1 MSSYRK
7 LARKQAF
14 RLGLAVTAMV
24 GGMTGWHTAAYA
36 DGATDIQKMDA
47 ANAGTITTSNNVWTV
62 VPDKVEGDLATNA
75 FSKFILD
82 QNNVANLQMYKGG
95 VSANTLVNMV
105 QGRIDIRGTV
115 NVLKN
120 ATTIGGNVFFLS
132 PEGMA
137 VGRTGVINAG
147 SITALTPSTDW
158 FNDHLQDNRVK
169 VTAADM
175 DALKAGTIPLNADG
189 SIVIDGQLNAQSGI
203 RLGAPV
209 ITVGSAESAAQLTS
223 QNDLNFAA
231 LVNAGSTSAGLGTL
245 TATTGAG
252 GDIVLAAASNRL
264 NNTTDDV
271 PKYTNPLSGSKN
283 EIKAELTVGKSA
295 AITGDRNVV
304 LSSYAEHTADENEA
318 FGGTSSNT
326 SAKLLG
332 QSVKTT
338 ANTTVNGSVTADGRL
353 SATAKAKNIASEAG
367 PLSNPAGLADEVA
380 GVIAVN
386 VDPSYMIM
394 GSEATVKIG
403 ADAALTA
410 KGADLTVTQDGKTV
424 VQERALI
431 VGADARSSV
440 DAGATTSKIK
450 FANIKHTNAVPAMAV
465 AYAKAQSAANVTVE
479 GHLTAEQGSVDVHA
493 KSREDLIAAAH
504 AKTTQLGAGADSTQ
518 IMNVA
523 VLVARGNNDA
533 QVEIGQGAAVTA
545 EKQADITADAT
556 SKLETSASASG
567 KENSLLNVA
576 VNVTKQTSAA
586 HTEVRGTVTGKTA
599 ANIHAYNTQLKNSV
613 EASTAAGKS
622 GMMTYFSN
630 AAANTNTVTGLTQK
644 IKNVIGGIRS
654 KIGFPSD
661 GLSSPIE
668 LDKLGEKISLGGA
681 VNVLNEEQQA
691 NVLLAP
697 HAVVRSDGAVK
708 IDADSIIR
716 GTHVRAQSAVNSH
729 TDPNWYL
736 TEDGKTERVQAH
748 QTKETQGMGSFAVN
762 VANIK
767 NTAGVTTLAAEE
779 SGTSY
784 APNIT
789 GKSVDI
795 TADGHVLYTNIDDM
809 ISELR
814 ASFEEFKQ
822 YCAAFQGT
830 HAATLTAAQDKAEAY
845 LKKCDNDSAYI
856 VSKEGLKEAKELAA
870 AIKAVAD
877 VLKEDVTVPANLAER
892 ALVFANPSSY
902 LTFQASA
909 KFSGKGPTQ
918 ENPDAEQAKIAGAAG
933 VNFADVDNHA
943 AVVLGRGTKVTAEDE
958 VTVAASSKKQLV
970 TLVGAP
976 AWQAGADIA
985 IGGNLGITVGDTTA
999 DTIVAEGTEITGK
1012 KAAIKA
1018 TNSYDGIHLAV
1029 AAGKGGKIGFQGM
1042 ANYVGGTSGA
1052 VTSVDDEAKITA
1064 AAAAQMNALNTT
1076 NITNIAGSAVL
1087 GTGAA
1092 IGLSAALNNVAQ
1104 TSIAAIADNDAA
1116 EETPQDKT
1124 AEQRTEKQIRAA
1136 QKRAVQPFGNV
1147 NSADLYGTAAKKMAG
1162 AVQAETLDVNAEQKG
1177 LINAAAAAGAI
1188 ATGDDTSEKGGIFD
1202 KIGQTVTTGKNMVGN
1217 GITKI
1222 DNKLQD
1228 LVGSSLKRQAEK
1240 KTVPINAV
1248 KNLGF
1253 NQKQPPFT
1261 LDLAGS
1267 ASVNLSK
1274 VTTAAEMKGANVTLT
1289 TNAASPAAMKNLT
1302 VSAQDSSFTGAWGG
1316 ALAVTWKT
1324 TTKSQNEDSANA
1336 GIAGAASVNV
1346 QRHRDVL
1353 ALMSDNRIKG
1363 ADSIE
1368 NVAVQKGGTV
1378 AAALGLSVMKTSGNT
1393 VTSTAVPV
1401 SLTYNEGGSVTSAQ
1415 MRDNYVNAAAD
1426 GTALTGIQKT
1436 DLSNRAVSS
1445 NTQVS
1450 GGVSAG
1456 LVFGSKSSN
1465 AVGAVVAVSNLRN
1478 DVHADIT
1485 QTRKDTG
1492 ALRNIGAL
1500 TNEAVSGM
1508 TQIGAAIGVG
1518 AASGSEHAA
1527 AVTGSFVV
1535 NNFANKTAAQL
1546 TRVTLTADSA
1556 NVRADDK
1563 QEAGAYQEYLEERGI
1578 ETSGDKY
1585 QEDFAKGKSNSS
1597 LAVDQD
1603 GNLTHS
1609 GGSTIVTAAA
1619 SISAAAGSSA
1629 ATAAGIGVGVG
1640 VIKNDFT
1647 AGVSGSDLE
1656 LKGAQGLNV
1665 ESVADT
1671 RAINVA
1677 AGVAGSGGIA
1687 AAGSASV
1694 IATNNE
1700 TSAIVKDSTIKAQKL
1715 QANALTKS
1723 LLVNVAGQISVSA
1736 GGAGVAAGL
1745 ATAVNMIDNN
1755 TTAALR
1761 GGRLTLSHDGIVNLN
1776 AQNIG
1781 GIEALTA
1788 GVAAG
1793 TQAAVSG
1800 AISVNVGK
1808 NDTRAEIAQYEVTKG
1823 RMVDAEI
1830 RGAKSV
1836 RVTTLDQTR
1845 QDAAVGG
1852 VSASTQG
1859 GAVGASVAF
1868 NALLGQQNTARISGA
1883 KIRLAEG
1890 GMVDV
1895 NAKNKGELN
1904 TVALNVAGS
1913 GGSVAFA
1920 GAAAVADVDQDTTA
1934 EIVSSDIEA
1943 EAGKT
1948 AGDVTV
1954 QADGKLTARTFAIV
1968 GSGSSEGAAIG
1979 AGVAVNLLDAD
1990 TNAVI
1995 SGGKIHAANVITDV
2009 RSDLDILN
2017 IGMGVAASSEG
2028 VAVSGSVAVNKID
2041 NDTRAKITDGA
2052 KVTARKNAV
2061 VTAASDDR
2069 IQNYSGQLTA
2079 SAEGA
2084 AAGVSVSTNII
2095 GSHTDAEISGRGTE
2109 VISHTKNTDAATTV
2123 KDGLDHDK
2131 LYNAPL
2137 TLGTLTGLDGLS
2149 AGRKENTYRG
2159 VAVSASA
2166 THTENSFLV
2175 NAGVTGMGAVVSG
2188 TVNTNVIGGTTSAKI
2203 TDATAKAAG
2212 ADVSVRADDATNS
2225 GALVGT
2231 VSVAGEGAAL
2241 GTGSSINLVNRTTQA
2256 AAERSTIT
2264 AKNAAIAARS
2274 GQGIAALTMGVSFAD
2289 EFGAANSNNFVRME
2303 QHTNAALTDSKVDVS
2318 GLSVTADNLARLH
2331 ANALTKGLAGYGVGA
2346 GVGTA
2351 VLLDRSTTEADVA
2364 GTTVSYADDQGETL
2378 VRAHNEEHLTNAV
2391 YSLGAAGLGGVGAS
2405 IGGGDV
2411 RNTVK
2416 AVVRDS
2422 SLGSIKK
2429 DKNDTKPET
2438 AAKKITVTAENDLDF
2453 DEQSGVYGGG
2463 AVGASVGIAVNNFK
2477 STVESVVTGS
2487 TLHAREAA
2495 DITAHDAKTIRQLAT
2510 NGAAGIAAVGLNIMV
2525 MNVGADLK
2533 DSYTME
2539 EGSDK
2544 EKQRADLKQHTDNEK
2559 AQEQDAAARSQ
2570 EGLSYVSSDNSGN
2583 ALAEKTAPS
2592 TEAKAS
2598 ARAERSHIRA
2608 DGNGS
2613 AISLSARDTMNI
2625 TQLTMQAGVGGIAVG
2640 GAAGIVES
2648 RANAEVVTSGS
2659 KLRAD
2664 TITLDSAKDGAA
2676 ALKIYQGAAGAGAFN
2691 AAYGGLNMGGR
2702 NDLAISGTEMHGKT
2716 ITGTTRDATTG
2727 KVEIIGVAAATGNG
2741 ANILV
2746 GNAAHDGVQT
2756 MRVANSTLT
2765 ADGDLTLSM
2774 TRAAKTADAPTLQ
2787 TITKA
2792 AASGITFAGNGIAAL
2807 ARETG
2812 GMTMHLAKE
2821 NTLAAAGALTLRTD
2835 NRADVRAE
2843 TGALSASMIAAATA
2857 THASASFGTAENAY
2871 RNRILVGVEDQQG
2884 GRTDGENTL
2893 TGRTVTI
2900 SAETNAKESAQL
2912 KALSA
2917 AGTAGV
2923 QVSTAKI
2930 GAYSDAKTLLS
2941 SRTNYRTA
2949 VISPTSAQPSGVKE
2963 LQISTKNIHTQD
2975 LDARGIAAGGLFATA
2990 TNYGAIKNVLHSDT
3004 TAYGTGSGSI
3014 LHNAAL
3020 TTDAEEVK
3028 KGKADGSGGALVA
3041 ISPIAAWISDD
3052 TTLSAKTKLMGTW
3065 NLLGALDAKAST
3077 YDNTVHD
3084 VDALQAAIVGGS
3096 GTRLTKTLAQNA
3108 AVSVENAQIETVG
3121 AQNYEAKNVFS
3132 HADKDAASGYGAGTL
3147 SAGEVSSN
3155 MTETA
3160 KVTFKNSSAKTT
3172 GYAGITAQSLTEG
3185 TSKTTGIVKSAG
3197 VIPFTMMNGSLGVTY
3212 DNTVDA
3218 VDSHLAT
3225 AKADAN
3231 IALAA
3236 RDNTEIR
3243 YEMNA
3248 DTQGGLAGTASA
3260 ALTSNITRG
3269 NTVRV
3274 DGASTLFSS
3283 NDVNLYTGRGIDP
3296 QTGERNL
3303 GTFKL
3308 SLLADATN
3316 RTGIPLRSAPKL
3328 DNKMTQ
3334 TNTVSIERGA
3344 QVESV
3349 RHANLSAVS
3358 GYTQAY
3364 ESATAYNIWS
3374 GKGAQSSLTT
3384 TANGEGDR
3392 KGETR
3397 HNEVQV
3403 DGSVTA
3409 GIHNRLSMSIRQ
3421 TTPGMSE
3428 AKTNELAARLAA
3440 MTPAQK
3446 EALVQK
3452 TDVTEE
3458 ERLLRDIYLLSEGSG
3473 TLGAGEEQ
3481 WLYGKLVGT
3490 VKADITEGG
3499 EWFGKNAISYRN
3511 LTLNNPYLAEYNEL
3525 MRAYFNVKKGST
3537 EANNLKDALG
3547 SLKTTMEAEG
3557 FVAGDTILPSRTTIG
3572 LVLPNLAVS
3581 GGDVNLEADAVSGT
3595 GSLTAKGAPVVNVQS
3610 AAERRLIVQDVKIS
3624 DPGGRVR
3631 LGETN
3636 LTGKQFGGA
3645 VHADTNT
3652 SDSAVTIHSTAA
3664 AADADIELHGD
3675 IITPGTITI
3684 QTDSSSIRSAERSNM
3699 RGANIKVEAPKGAVS
3714 QSSPNGTVF
3723 IGGDPRMEFSP
3734 PWMEKEIQ
3742 NYVSDQ
3748 LEKGNKT
3755 PLKFN
3760 NTGDFYTWL
3769 LTLTNDPEKRKQINL
3784 LANKATGSWV
3794 AGKDISIA
3802 ARNVN
3807 INGIIQSGYT
3817 SYKVRL
3823 DQRAAKKLEDA
3834 DRLRTEERLLV
3845 GGGETYWDDTG
3856 KALGYSPAVYYNA
3869 KEGYLFTDAM
3879 ETGGGNITI
3888 TGAIYSTG
3896 SGRIRAR
3903 SGESDIDIST
3913 SGLARDLHLGAITNR
3928 AGGGRV
3934 TLNDRNTGKTTE
3946 YLSDGT
3952 YRSYTIG
3959 AKEADKGEFKK
3970 APKGGGGEAFYAYY
3984 DPKKDLTYNWTGG
3997 RSGTKTQ
4004 KSYSY
4009 GERFLANGHWTT
4021 GNVGSNVTEK
4031 NIENGTVRV
4040 STATSNGDILPSG
4053 VYFGTEN
4060 MNGEYYR
4067 VDGDKYESKAEE
4079 IFPDPPAVTKYYGK
4093 WQEKDGKRV
4102 YNSDGTPHMINE
4114 GWGSALKYG
4123 IYFHQWNKVKTKG
4136 SSNTYRIAA
4145 SNRIYVEFP
4154 RGHDKDNVNVPG
4166 GNVNGYAGGKV
4177 NVHAGGNLILDGAIR
4192 NITNSAY
4199 TVNLHSDRGRVES
4212 NLEKNGVVYTN
4223 NLNVVAGAGIKLHQS
4238 AADAAN
4244 PSKLD
4249 LNAGNGA
4256 IDLTSQRGALQI
4268 VNARA
4273 LMDTAIHARGSIR
4286 GVGTDHKTT
4295 VWGDNIS
4302 LTSEEGGID
4311 LSVLARSRVD
4321 ATAKNDINLT
4331 NKYTGD
4337 MRVGRIESKVGGVYL
4352 TAEGAIVDAMPEEGR
4367 LSDAAERMER
4377 WRALGLTNAGDQAHE
4392 SAKSAAAAK
4401 KERLDGLES
4410 LGKAAARGMSA
4421 KNATDAQVQKLYAD
4435 YQALSEAYR
4444 NDAAIQAA
4452 RKAYADELKASHEAG
4467 WSAEDAYART
4477 IGTAEQ
4483 AFFERKGIV
4492 PTAAHSQTEV
4502 DKVRTFIRDYKTLDE
4517 SDSYGW
4523 SVSGLRYA
4531 IQQSAVNPKAGQVT
4545 EVKTPN
4551 IIGRSIS
4558 LTAGTGR
4565 GIGEN
4570 GGKIS
4575 IANADLF
4582 KEENL
4587 ITLANARAGEMHW
4600 TADGVEIT
4608 HTRPVKVQTGRDTD
4622 DVRLMGNVDL
4632 TGDQHIYV
4640 ASKDSALRLG
4650 KVSSNGDVYLQGTK
4664 GIYGTG
4670 TAITAKNLSL
4680 YGGTGG
4686 IYGISPVN
4694 TPLLIN
4700 VSGVFDANADGN
4712 IHIEQDPRYALTIQA
4727 VSSNGDVV
4735 LTAHKGMQMTTET
4748 GKTGGYIKG
4757 AHVTLQSEYGNLG
4770 TEANRIRIASGSL
4783 LRANTGER
4791 YDVHIA
4797 NGDDGMLLINA
4808 LKGENISVRS
4818 KNGIAVQEEQGKPAE
4833 ITAGEG
4839 VTIVSDE
4846 GGIALGAANVAT
4858 KRNVNLSAK
4867 GGVTQSEHGS
4877 IQSSALD
4884 IKSDA
4889 AIMLLGEKN
4898 SFHQLTMSGVTDTQV
4913 GGSVGIARTG
4923 KFDVNG
4929 LNVKGDVFLKTDD
4942 VLHISGALT
4951 ATGNAEL
4958 IAGKWI
4964 SLDEAVTVGKSFS
4977 ALAETGDI
4985 TYRKAVTAGENVD
4998 TIAKEGT
5005 TKFSYGV
5012 TAKKGNLSALANHDL
5027 IVGLDVVAGGS
5038 ASLTAGRDLT
5048 IGGYLKT
5055 GGALTAYVG
5064 NNIKVRNFVIA
5075 GGSASLTAG
5084 QAITLE
5090 DLLKAGDALSINTDG
5105 DITLNHE
5112 VTAGGDLSL
5121 STKGNLTTNA
5131 EVVSRGAATV
5141 DAKNVELRA
5150 NLTADK
5156 NLAITAKDKLVI
5168 NEGVNLFMKAD
5179 GKLKAGTASFGTDVR
5194 AGGALTI
5201 DVDDQLTVHDITAGG
5216 NLNASALK
5224 INAHDITAVG
5234 GAVLS
5239 AKQNFTVND
5248 VRVIRKDNSPVE
5260 TTSIKALRDV
5270 KVHDLDIG
5278 GDLNVTGWNISANNI
5293 KSTGKT
5299 AMTATEGDITVVNL
5313 SAGDALDAV
5322 AKAAMNVDT
5331 VTGGKAIALTAQTG
5345 YLRTK
5350 GEVRSDG
5357 DAMLTAG
5364 YHLTTEGALT
5374 AGGKLT
5380 AKAGFHLTTKEAVT
5394 AGKDVS
5400 LSGKNVKTERTV
5412 TAGGALT
5419 ANARENLITNGTVT
5433 AGGKLTANVGEKFT
5447 INGAVTT
5454 GGDLSVTVK
5463 DMFETNAAVLSR
5475 GAVQVEAKDV
5485 NLNADFASDKNL
5497 AMTVHNYLY
5506 AEYLKDL
5513 SSKADATL
5521 KARVARLDSDVRADG
5536 KLTIETE
5543 DRLTTENISAGG
5555 DAVLNAGDAFW
5566 ARSVDAAGNADIKA
5580 GKRIVV
5586 ARDLNVGG
5594 DLNAQAN
5601 EDIDANNITSKGKAT
5616 LTAQT
5621 AIQTDGS
5628 IRTDAEAV
5636 LTAKDITIGGAFSA
5650 HSAQL
5655 TADENATL
5663 GGKTE
5668 VGETLMAHVG
5678 KDFTA
5683 NAEVLSHGT
5692 TTIEAQ
5698 NVNLNAD
5705 LMSDKNLA
5713 ITAKDNI
5720 FTKEGT
5726 NLSTKADGRLK
5737 ARTVGFGGDVHA
5749 DGTLTIETDEQLAAK
5764 NITAGGDAVLTPGTD
5779 ITVND
5784 VTVGGNLNA
5793 KAVNITAENITS
5805 GGNATLNAGTDLF
5818 ANNVNVGGDANI
5830 TAGTQLTAHDV
5841 SVGGDLNAQAQNITV
5856 TSVTGKGNAVL
5867 TADKDVTLA
5876 GGVSVKRNAQ
5886 LTAGENM
5893 TLGGKT
5899 DVGETLTANVG
5910 RDFVTNGAVT
5920 TGKEL
5925 IATVGNDAV
5934 TNGIVTTN
5942 GALKWNVGNDF
5953 TVNAAVFSHG
5963 TTTIDAQNVKLS
5975 ADLMSDKNL
5984 TITAK
5989 NNIFTKEGT
5998 NLSTKADGRLK
6009 ARTVGFG
6016 GDVHADGTLTIE
6028 TDEQLAA
6035 KNITS
6040 GGNATLNAGTD
6051 FFAKNVNVNG
6061 DASITA
6067 GTNLAV
6073 HDVSVGG
6080 DLNAQAQNIT
6090 VTSVT
6095 GKGNAVLTADK
6106 DVTVTGA
6113 FSAHN
6118 AELTAGE
6125 NMTLGGKTD
6134 VGGTLTT
6141 HVAHDLTV
6149 NDAVTTGAD
6158 FAATVGN
6165 DAVTNG
6171 IVTTNGALKW
6181 NVGNDFTVNA
6191 AVFSHGTTTID
6202 AQNVNL
6208 SADLM
6213 SDKNLAITAKDNI
6226 FTKEGTNLSTKADGK
6241 LKARTAD
6248 LGGDV
6253 HADGTLT
6260 IETDEHLAAKN
6271 ITAGGNATLNA
6282 GAELSAKDVNVGG
6295 DLNAKAKNITANN
6308 VTGKGN
6314 ADFTSEQNVTL
6325 GGKTNVGGTLTANV
6339 GKDFAANGSVTTG
6352 TDFTVTVGNNFTS
6365 NDDIATGQN
6374 LVASVDNDFTTN
6386 GAVTTG
6392 GDFTA
6397 NVGNNVT
6404 TNNIVTTGG
6413 NLVMKVTNDLTANA
6427 VVLSHGTTTID
6438 AQNVNLNANLASDKN
6453 LAITAK
6459 NNIFTKEGT
6468 NLSTKSDGRLK
6479 ARSASLG
6486 GDVRADGTLTIET
6499 DEQLTAKNI
6508 TAGGELNAKAQNITV
6523 SNAGAG
6529 SNAVLN
6535 AEAALTAQNISAG
6548 GNAELNAGA
6557 DLTAN
6562 DVTAGADLNA
6572 KAVNMT
6578 AENITAGG
6586 NATLNAGT
6594 DFFAKNVNV
6603 NGDASITAGTNLA
6616 VHDVSVG
6623 GDLNAQAQNITVTS
6637 VTGKGNAVLTADKD
6651 VTVTGAFSAHNA
6663 ELTAGENMTLGGKTD
6678 VGGTLTANVGKDFAA
6693 NGALTT
6699 GKELIANV
6707 GNDLAVKDLVSA
6719 GGSASLTVGRNATLG
6734 GALTTGGD
6742 LVMAVKNDLT
6752 ANAAVLSH
6760 GRATIDAQNIDL
6772 SADLASDKDFTIT
6785 AKNNILV
6792 KEGANLSTKADGRL
6806 KAHSAILDGDVRA
6819 DGMLTIET
6827 DDKLTANNITAGN
6840 ATLKAGA
6847 ELSAKNVNVNGDAN
6861 IAAGTQLT
6869 AQNVTAGGNTTLN
6882 AGTQLT
6888 AQNVTAKGDAVL
6900 RAGADL
6906 KTLNVAAGK
6915 DAALTAEKNVSVHDV
6930 MAGGNVSLTAG
6941 HDAAID
6947 GAALSHGMMD
6957 LDAGHDAA
6965 FNGSLTS
6972 DKNLSIIAKNNITV
6986 KEGADLYTKADGQI
7000 KAHTATLGGNVKTD
7014 GTLTIGT
7021 EEQLTATNV
7030 TAGKDAVLTAGTEL
7044 AAKNITAGG
7053 NASLTAGSD
7062 LAAKDVTTGG
7072 SLSATAQNITAEN
7085 VTAKGDAKLE
7095 AATGSMTVKNAT
7107 VDGSLDALAKGSLI
7121 TGGTVQTGGNASLA
7135 AGTDLAATNVTTGG
7149 NASLTAGKSIDVNEV
7164 KSDNAVLLNSGTS
7177 MTTGTISG
7185 DTLNLHATDGDI
7197 HSRGTLNAV
7206 QDASISTDRQGAITL
7221 EKALT
7226 AGKDITLENKNGDM
7240 LFGGDVR
7247 SKGGSIQATIAA
7259 QGDIKE
7265 LGDAKVSVE
7274 AAAKGVGNVTL
7285 TNKGTGDID
7294 LHRVYADRDI
7304 HVDLAHGNIHVYEIN
7319 GALVA
7324 VVLKD
7329 AEKKMALENII
7340 AERRMIA
7347 QGSDM
7352 NFDNIRVREGADG
7365 MLSIEPTEASD
7376 DRPIDNFTMGN
7387 IDPGN
7392 GAGVKFEKLWANNM
7406 KLTISGGKVRFDK
7419 LFIEGKADIAY
7430 AGQETSIYGTSP
7442 QIDGNVVTYWNDV
7455 NRNNPRTNKEGWTG
7469 MYLSFTGANRQE
7481 SNGNLLSL
7489 SNYRFV
7495 YPQRENLVD
7504 FMGHALQQD
7513 MDAAFGGLRISTS
7526 DGKALAMQEQAEAV
7540 DVTVENAKEDAIR
7553 VEM

>member
-7 LARKQAF
+7 LAKKQAF
-14 RLGLAVTAMV
+14 RLSMAIVA
-24 GGMTGWHTAAYA
+24 MTGGVMGWNMPVYA
-36 DGATDIQKMDA
+36 DGVTNIQKMDA
-47 ANAGTITTSNNVWTV
+47 ANAGTITRSGDVWTV
-62 VPDKVEGDLATNA
+62 VPDKVEGDLATNV
-75 FSKFILD
+75 FSKFVVN
-82 QNNVANLQMYKGG
+82 QTNVANLQMYKGG
-95 VSANTLVNMV
+95 ATANTLVNMV

-147 SITALTPSTDW
+147 SITALAPSTDW
-158 FNDHLQDNRVK
+158 FKDHLQDNHAK
-169 VTAADM
+169 FTAADM

-189 SIVIDGQLNAQSGI
+189 SIVIDGHLNAQSGI

-264 NNTTDDV
+264 NSTTDDV

-586 HTEVRGTVTGKTA
+586 HTEVRGTVTGKTG
-599 ANIHAYNTQLKNSV
+599 ANIHAYNTQLKNSA

-622 GMMTYFSN
+622 GMITYFSN

-909 KFSGKGPTQ
+909 KFSGKGATQ
-918 ENPDAEQAKIAGAAG
+918 EKPDAEQAKIAGAAG

-943 AVVLGRGTKVTAEDE
+943 VVVLGRGTKVTAADE
-958 VTVAASSKKQLV
+958 VTVASSGKKQLV
-970 TLVGAP
+970 TLAGAP

-999 DTIVAEGTEITGK
+999 DTIVAEGTEITGR

-1092 IGLSAALNNVAQ
+1092 IGLSAALNNITQ

-1116 EETPQDKT
+1116 EETSQDKT

-1136 QKRAVQPFGNV
+1136 QKRAVQPFGHV
-1147 NSADLYGTAAKKMAG
+1147 NAADLYGTAAKKMAG
-1162 AVQAETLDVNAEQKG
+1162 AVQAETLDVHAEQKG

-1289 TNAASPAAMKNLT
+1289 KNAASPAAMKNLT

-1401 SLTYNEGGSVTSAQ
+1401 SLTYNEGGSVTLAQ
-1415 MRDNYVNAAAD
+1415 MRDNYINAAAD
-1426 GTALTGIQKT
+1426 GSALAGAQKT

-1465 AVGAVVAVSNLRN
+1465 AVGAVVAVSNLKN

-1527 AVTGSFVV
+1527 AVTGSFAV

-1563 QEAGAYQEYLEERGI
+1563 HEAGAYQQYLEERGI

-1585 QEDFAKGKSNSS
+1585 QEDFAKSKNGKSNSS
-1597 LAVDQD
+1597 LALDEH

-1700 TSAIVKDSTIKAQKL
+1700 TSAIVEDSTIKAQKL

-1793 TQAAVSG
+1793 TKAAVSG

-1808 NDTRAEIAQYEVTKG
+1808 NDTYAEIAQYEVTKG

-1836 RVTTLDQTR
+1836 RATTLDQTR

-1852 VSASTQG
+1852 ISASTEG

-1868 NALLGQQNTARISGA
+1868 NALLKQQNTARISGA
-1883 KIRLAEG
+1883 KIGLAEG

-1895 NAKNKGELN
+1895 NAKNKGTLN
-1904 TVALNVAGS
+1904 TVALNVAAS

-1920 GAAAVADVDQDTTA
+1920 GAAAVADVQQNTTA
-1934 EIVSSDIEA
+1934 EVVAADIEA
-1943 EAGKT
+1943 EQADKP

-1954 QADGKLTARTFAIV
+1954 QADGALTANTFGIV

-1995 SGGKIHAANVITDV
+1995 SGGKIHAANVLTNAAGN
-2009 RSDLDILN
+2009 LN
-2017 IGMGVAASSEG
+2017 LHNVGVGVAATGSG
-2028 VAVSGSVAVNKID
+2028 AAVSGSIAVNKLN
-2041 NDTRAKITDGA
+2041 NDTTAKITGGA
-2052 KVTARKNAV
+2052 KVTAEKNAV
-2061 VTAASDDR
+2061 VAAKSDDR
-2069 IQNYSGQLTA
+2069 IQNYAGQLTVA
-2079 SAEGA
+2079 GTGA
-2084 AAGVSVSTNII
+2084 AIGLSTSTNII
-2095 GSHTDAEISGRGTE
+2095 GSNTTAEISGSGTE
-2109 VISHTKNTDAATTV
+2109 VISHAKHTDAATRI
-2123 KDGLDHDK
+2123 KDGLDHGK
-2131 LYNAPL
+2131 LYDGSL
-2137 TLGTLTGLDGLS
+2137 TVDTLGALSGLDGL
-2149 AGRKENTYRG
+2149 AEGRKDNAYRG

-2166 THTENSFLV
+2166 THTANSFV
-2175 NAGVTGMGAVVSG
+2175 ANGGGAGTGVSVIG
-2188 TVNTNVIGGTTSAKI
+2188 TVNTNIVGGSTTAQI
-2203 TDATAKAAG
+2203 ADATAKADG
-2212 ADVSVRADDATNS
+2212 ADVSVHADDATNS

-2231 VSVAGEGAAL
+2231 VSVAGEGAAF
-2241 GTGSSINLVNRTTQA
+2241 GTGSSLNLINRTTEAEA
-2256 AAERSTIT
+2256 ARSTIT
-2264 AKNAAIAARS
+2264 AKNAAITARS
-2274 GQGIAALTMGVSFAD
+2274 AQGIAALTVGVSFAD
-2289 EFGAANSNNFVRME
+2289 EFGLANSNNFVRME
-2303 QHTNAALTDSKVDVS
+2303 QSTRAALMNSTVNVS
-2318 GLSVTADNLARLH
+2318 GLSVTADNT
-2331 ANALTKGLAGYGVGA
+2331 ANLNAFAKTLGTAGYGVA
-2346 GVGTA
+2346 VGVGTA
-2351 VLLDRSTTEADVA
+2351 VLLDRSTTEADIA
-2364 GTTVSYADDQGETL
+2364 GTKVFYTDDKGETL
-2378 VRAHNEEHLTNAV
+2378 VHAKNTEHLNNYV
-2391 YSLGAAGLGGVGAS
+2391 FSIGAAGITGVGAS
-2405 IGGGDV
+2405 ISGGDV
-2411 RNTVK
+2411 KNTVK
-2416 AVVRDS
+2416 AAVTDS
-2422 SLGSIKK
+2422 ALGHAKA
-2429 DKNDTKPET
+2429 NDADTEEET
-2438 AAKKITVTAENDLDF
+2438 AAKKITVTAENNVNF
-2453 DEQSGVYGGG
+2453 DQKSGTGG
-2463 AVGASVGIAVNNFK
+2463 AGIVGASVGVSVNNFK
-2477 STVESVVTGS
+2477 ATVESVVNNS
-2487 TLHAREAA
+2487 KLYARESA
-2495 DITAHDAKTIRQLAT
+2495 DITAHDSKTVKQLAT
-2510 NGAAGIAAVGLNIMV
+2510 NGAGGIAAMGLNIMV
-2525 MNVGADLK
+2525 TNVGAEMQ

-2539 EGSDK
+2539 EGSSGKKQSVNAK
-2544 EKQRADLKQHTDNEK
+2544 EHTDKTTEMQTK
-2559 AQEQDAAARSQ
+2559 AGDRSKT
-2570 EGLSYVSSDNSGN
+2570 GLSYVSSNEKES
-2583 ALAEKTAPS
+2583 ATMLAEKATPS
-2592 TEAKAS
+2592 TDAKTS
-2598 ARAERSHIRA
+2598 ARAEQSDILVAKNNSGVKTRA
-2608 DGNGS
+2608 GELNIS
-2613 AISLSARDTMNI
+2613 AQSSDNISQDTV
-2625 TQLTMQAGVGGIAVG
+2625 QAGIGGAVVS
-2640 GAAGIVES
+2640 GAAGIVRNRSNVETVAAGGTLS
-2648 RANAEVVTSGS
+2648 AHTI
-2659 KLRAD
+2659 KLDAV
-2664 TITLDSAKDGAA
+2664 KDGAA
-2676 ALKIYQGAAGAGAFN
+2676 GLKIYQGAAAGLAVN
-2691 AAYGGLNMGGR
+2691 AAYGELNMGGR
-2702 NDLAISGTEMHGKT
+2702 NDLVLSGTKMRAHT
-2716 ITGTTRDATTG
+2716 ITGTTRDETTG
-2727 KVEIIGVAAATGNG
+2727 AVDIIGVAASLGGAA

-2746 GNAAHDGVQT
+2746 GNAHYDNAQT
-2756 MRVANSTLT
+2756 LRAERSTLT

-2774 TRAAKTADAPTLQ
+2774 TRTAKTAGDPTLR
-2787 TITKA
+2787 TTTE
-2792 AASGITFAGNGIAAL
+2792 AASGGMSFAGNGVAAL

-2812 GMTMHLAKE
+2812 SMTMNLVE
-2821 NTLAAAGALTLRTD
+2821 GNTLSAAGDLALKTD
-2835 NRADVRAE
+2835 NRANIQAE
-2843 TGALSASMIAAATA
+2843 TKAVSASIFAAATA
-2857 THASASFGTAENAY
+2857 TYASASFGTEKNAY
-2871 RNRILVGVEDQQG
+2871 QNHILIGAEDSAN
-2884 GRTDGENTL
+2884 GRTDRENSL
-2893 TGRTVTI
+2893 TGKTITI
-2900 SAETNAKESAQL
+2900 SAETNAQERAHL

-2917 AGTAGV
+2917 SAGAGV
-2923 QVSTAKI
+2923 QASGANI
-2930 GAYSDAKTLLS
+2930 NAYSDAKTLLAS
-2941 SRTNYRTA
+2941 GTNYRTA
-2949 VISPTSAQPSGVKE
+2949 AIQPTEEKPDGVKE

-2975 LDARGIAAGGLFATA
+2975 LDARGLSTGSLFATA
-2990 TNYGAIKNVLHSDT
+2990 TNVGAIKNVLHSNIV
-3004 TAYGTGSGSI
+3004 AYGAGSDST
-3014 LHNAAL
+3014 LNNAAL
-3020 TTDAEEVK
+3020 TTRAEAVK

-3041 ISPIAAWISDD
+3041 ISPIAAGISDD
-3052 TTLSAKTKLMGTW
+3052 TTLGAQTKLMGTW
-3065 NLLGALDAKAST
+3065 RAAGALDAKAST
-3077 YDNTVHD
+3077 YDNSLHD

-3147 SAGEVSSN
+3147 SAGTVHSD
-3155 MTETA
+3155 MKETA
-3160 KVTFKNSSAKTT
+3160 KVTFTSSTAKTT

-3218 VDSHLAT
+3218 VNSHLAT

-3260 ALTSNITRG
+3260 ALTSNITRE

-3316 RTGIPLRSAPKL
+3316 RTAIPLRSAPKL

-3473 TLGAGEEQ
+3473 TLSAGEEQ

-3537 EANNLKDALG
+3537 EANNLRDALD
-3547 SLKTTMEAEG
+3547 SLKTTMAAEG

-3581 GGDVNLEADAVSGT
+3581 GGDVNLEADAVRGT

-3624 DPGGRVR
+3624 DAGGRVR

-3636 LTGKQFGGA
+3636 LGKDQFGGA
-3645 VHADTNT
+3645 IHADTNT

-3856 KALGYSPAVYYNA
+3856 KAWGYSPAVYYNA

-3970 APKGGGGEAFYAYY
+3970 APKGGGGEAYYAYY

-4004 KSYSY
+4004 TSYSY
-4009 GERFLANGHWTT
+4009 GERFLNNGKWSTGVVGKNATQEEIDKGVARITT
-4021 GNVGSNVTEK
+4021 TTYGAGE
-4031 NIENGTVRV
+4031 
-4040 STATSNGDILPSG
+4040 ALPSG

-4067 VDGDKYESKAEE
+4067 VDGDKYESDAE

-4123 IYFHQWNKVKTKG
+4123 IYFHQWNKVETKG

-4154 RGHDKDNVNVPG
+4154 RGRDKDNVNVPG

-4192 NITNSAY
+4192 NLTNSAY

-4223 NLNVVAGAGIKLHQS
+4223 NLTANAANGITLVQS

-4249 LNAGNGA
+4249 LNAGHGA
-4256 IDLTSQRGALQI
+4256 IDLTSQRGDVQI

-4273 LMDTAIHARGSIR
+4273 LMDTSIHARGSIR

-4302 LTSEEGGID
+4302 LTSEEGGIY
-4311 LSVLARSRVD
+4311 LSILARSRVD
-4321 ATAKNDINLT
+4321 ATAKNDIDLT
-4331 NKYTGD
+4331 NKNTGD
-4337 MRVGRIESKVGGVYL
+4337 MRVGKIESKDGGVSL
-4352 TAEGAIVDAMPEEGR
+4352 TAEGAIVDAMPEESR

-4377 WRALGLTNAGDQAHE
+4377 WRALGLTNADDSANE

-4410 LGKAAARGMSA
+4410 LGKAAARSMSGA
-4421 KNATDAQVQKLYAD
+4421 NATDAEVEKLYKS
-4435 YQALSEAYR
+4435 YLSLSEAYLKDEGIQKAR
-4444 NDAAIQAA
+4444 AAYTA
-4452 RKAYADELKASHEAG
+4452 ELKKSHEAG
-4467 WSAEDAYART
+4467 WSVEKAYART
-4477 IGTAEQ
+4477 IGAAEDT
-4483 AFFERKGIV
+4483 FFAKNGLSLPEN
-4492 PTAAHSQTEV
+4492 
-4502 DKVRTFIRDYKTLDE
+4502 VRTFIRDYKTLE
-4517 SDSYGW
+4517 QSDSYGW

-4531 IQQSAVNPKAGQVT
+4531 IQQSAVNPKAGQVM

-4632 TGDQHIYV
+4632 TGDQYIYV

-4686 IYGISPVN
+4686 IYGISPVD

-4712 IHIEQDPRYALTIQA
+4712 IHIEQDPHYALTIQA

-4757 AHVTLQSEYGNLG
+4757 AHVTLQSENGNLG

-4783 LRANTGER
+4783 LRANAGER

-4818 KNGIAVQEEQGKPAE
+4818 KNGIAVQEEQDKPAE

-4839 VTIVSDE
+4839 VTIVSEE

-4898 SFHQLTMSGVTDTQV
+4898 SFHQLTMSGVTGPQV

-5005 TKFSYGV
+5005 TKFYYGV
-5012 TAKKGNLSALANHDL
+5012 TAKKGNLTASANHDL
-5027 IVGLDVVAGGS
+5027 IVGGDVVAGGS

-5055 GGALTAYVG
+5055 GGALKAYVG
-5064 NNIKVRNFVIA
+5064 NNIKVRNFVSA
-5075 GGSASLTAG
+5075 DGSASLTAG
-5084 QAITLE
+5084 QGITLE
-5090 DLLKAGDALSINTDG
+5090 DFLKTGDALSIKTDG

-5112 VTAGGDLSL
+5112 VTAGGALSL
-5121 STKGNLTTNA
+5121 STKGKLTTNA

-5248 VRVIRKDNSPVE
+5248 VRVIRKHNSPVE

-5299 AMTATEGDITVVNL
+5299 AMTATEGNLTVVNL

-5380 AKAGFHLTTKEAVT
+5380 AKAGFSLTTKEAVT

-5454 GGDLSVTVK
+5454 DGDLSVTVK
-5463 DMFETNAAVLSR
+5463 DLFKTNATVLSR

-5485 NLNADFASDKNL
+5485 ELYADFASDKNL
-5497 AMTVHNYLY
+5497 AMTAHNYLY
-5506 AEYLKDL
+5506 ADWLKDL

-5536 KLTIETE
+5536 KLTIETDE
-5543 DRLTTENISAGG
+5543 KLTAENISAGG
-5555 DAVLNAGDAFW
+5555 DAALNAGDAFW

-5580 GKRIVV
+5580 GNGIFVL
-5586 ARDLNVGG
+5586 RDLNVGG

-5601 EDIDANNITSKGKAT
+5601 ENIAANDITSKGKAT

-5621 AIQTDGS
+5621 EIQTDGS
-5628 IRTDAEAV
+5628 IRSDAEAV
-5636 LTAKDITIGGAFSA
+5636 LTAKDITIGRAFSA

-5655 TADENATL
+5655 TADENVTL
-5663 GGKTE
+5663 GGKTD
-5668 VGETLMAHVG
+5668 VGETLTAHVG

-5683 NAEVLSHGT
+5683 NSEVLSHGT
-5692 TTIEAQ
+5692 TTIDAQ
-5698 NVNLNAD
+5698 SVNLNAD

-5793 KAVNITAENITS
+5793 KAVNMTAENIT
-5805 GGNATLNAGTDLF
+5805 A
-5818 ANNVNVGGDANI
+5818 
-5830 TAGTQLTAHDV
+5830 
-5841 SVGGDLNAQAQNITV
+5841 
-5856 TSVTGKGNAVL
+5856 
-5867 TADKDVTLA
+5867 
-5876 GGVSVKRNAQ
+5876 
-5886 LTAGENM
+5886 
-5893 TLGGKT
+5893 
-5899 DVGETLTANVG
+5899 
-5910 RDFVTNGAVT
+5910 
-5920 TGKEL
+5920 
-5925 IATVGNDAV
+5925 
-5934 TNGIVTTN
+5934 
-5942 GALKWNVGNDF
+5942 
-5953 TVNAAVFSHG
+5953 
-5963 TTTIDAQNVKLS
+5963 
-5975 ADLMSDKNL
+5975 
-5984 TITAK
+5984 
-5989 NNIFTKEGT
+5989 
-5998 NLSTKADGRLK
+5998 
-6009 ARTVGFG
+6009 
-6016 GDVHADGTLTIE
+6016 
-6028 TDEQLAA
+6028 
-6035 KNITS
+6035 

-6067 GTNLAV
+6067 GTNLTA
-6073 HDVSVGG
+6073 HDVNVGG
-6080 DLNAQAQNIT
+6080 DLDAKAKNIT

-6141 HVAHDLTV
+6141 NVAHDLTV

-6158 FAATVGN
+6158 FAAIVGN
-6165 DAVTNG
+6165 NAVTNG

-6181 NVGNDFTVNA
+6181 NVGND
-6191 AVFSHGTTTID
+6191 
-6202 AQNVNL
+6202 
-6208 SADLM
+6208 
-6213 SDKNLAITAKDNI
+6213 
-6226 FTKEGTNLSTKADGK
+6226 
-6241 LKARTAD
+6241 
-6248 LGGDV
+6248 
-6253 HADGTLT
+6253 
-6260 IETDEHLAAKN
+6260 
-6271 ITAGGNATLNA
+6271 
-6282 GAELSAKDVNVGG
+6282 
-6295 DLNAKAKNITANN
+6295 
-6308 VTGKGN
+6308 
-6314 ADFTSEQNVTL
+6314 
-6325 GGKTNVGGTLTANV
+6325 LTAH
-6339 GKDFAANGSVTTG
+6339 AA
-6352 TDFTVTVGNNFTS
+6352 
-6365 NDDIATGQN
+6365 
-6374 LVASVDNDFTTN
+6374 
-6386 GAVTTG
+6386 
-6392 GDFTA
+6392 
-6397 NVGNNVT
+6397 
-6404 TNNIVTTGG
+6404 
-6413 NLVMKVTNDLTANA
+6413 
-6427 VVLSHGTTTID
+6427 VLSHGTTTID
-6438 AQNVNLNANLASDKN
+6438 AQNVNLNADLMSDKN

-6459 NNIFTKEGT
+6459 DNIITKEGT
-6468 NLSTKSDGRLK
+6468 NLSTKADGRLK
-6479 ARSASLG
+6479 ARTVGFG

-6499 DEQLTAKNI
+6499 DEQLAAKNI
-6508 TAGGELNAKAQNITV
+6508 TAGGDAMLTPGTDITVNDVTVGGNLNAKAVNI
-6523 SNAGAG
+6523 
-6529 SNAVLN
+6529 
-6535 AEAALTAQNISAG
+6535 TAQNISAG
-6548 GNAELNAGA
+6548 GNAALNAETA
-6557 DLTAN
+6557 LTAQN
-6562 DVTAGADLNA
+6562 ISAGSDLDA
-6572 KAVNMT
+6572 KAVNIT

-6594 DFFAKNVNV
+6594 DLFANNVNV
-6603 NGDASITAGTNLA
+6603 SGDANIAAGTKLNA
-6616 VHDVSVG
+6616 HDVSVG
-6623 GDLNAQAQNITVTS
+6623 GDLNAKAKNITVTS
-6637 VTGKGNAVLTADKD
+6637 VTGKGNAALTADKD
-6651 VTVTGAFSAHNA
+6651 VTLLGGISAKRNA
-6663 ELTAGENMTLGGKTD
+6663 QLTAGENMTLGGKTD
-6678 VGGTLTANVGKDFAA
+6678 VGETLTAHVGKDLVT
-6693 NGALTT
+6693 NGAVTT

-6707 GNDLAVKDLVSA
+6707 GNDLAVNDLVST
-6719 GGSASLTVGRNATLG
+6719 GGSASLTVGRNATLD
-6734 GALTTGGD
+6734 GALSTGGNFTAN
-6742 LVMAVKNDLT
+6742 VGNDLT

-6760 GRATIDAQNIDL
+6760 GTTTIDAQNVNL
-6772 SADLASDKDFTIT
+6772 TADLMSDKNLAIT
-6785 AKNNILV
+6785 AKNNIIT
-6792 KEGANLSTKADGRL
+6792 KEGANLSTKADGKL

-6861 IAAGTQLT
+6861 IVAGTQLT

-6941 HDAAID
+6941 RDAAID
-6947 GAALSHGMMD
+6947 GAVKTGDSAILTAKHDAVIDGAVTAGGDFSADTGNDLTLNGAALSHGMMEI
-6957 LDAGHDAA
+6957 DAGHDAA

-6986 KEGADLYTKADGQI
+6986 KEGADLYTKADGRI
-7000 KAHTATLGGNVKTD
+7000 KAHTAALGGNVKTD
-7014 GTLTIGT
+7014 GTLTIET

-7030 TAGKDAVLTAGTEL
+7030 TTGGNASLTAGTEL
-7044 AAKNITAGG
+7044 AAKNVTTGG
-7053 NASLTAGSD
+7053 NASLTAGTD
-7062 LAAKDVTTGG
+7062 LAAKDVTTGGSLNALAKGSLITGGTVQTGGNASLAAGTDLAATNVTTGG

-7095 AATGSMTVKNAT
+7095 AATGSMTVKNAA

-7121 TGGTVQTGGNASLA
+7121 TGGTVQTGGSASLTAGTDLAATNVTAGGNANLA
-7135 AGTDLAATNVTTGG
+7135 AGTDLMAANVTTGGNLDATAKGSLITSGTVQTGGSASLTAGTDLTATNVTTGG
-7149 NASLTAGKSIDVNEV
+7149 NASLTAGKSIDVNDV

-7206 QDASISTDRQGAITL
+7206 HDASISTDRKGAITL

-7226 AGKDITLENKNGDM
+7226 AGKDITLETKNGDM

-7285 TNKGTGDID
+7285 TNQGTGDID

-7329 AEKKMALENII
+7329 PDKKMALENII

-7392 GAGVKFEKLWANNM
+7392 GAGVRFEKLWAKNM

>member
-7 LARKQAF
+7 LARKQAL

-36 DGATDIQKMDA
+36 DGVTDIQKMDA
-47 ANAGTITTSNNVWTV
+47 ANAGAITRSGDVWTV

-95 VSANTLVNMV
+95 ATANTLVNMV

-147 SITALTPSTDW
+147 SITALAPSTDW
-158 FNDHLQDNRVK
+158 FKDHLQDNHAK
-169 VTAADM
+169 FTAADM

-189 SIVIDGQLNAQSGI
+189 SIVIDGHLNAQSGI

-338 ANTTVNGSVTADGRL
+338 AHTTVNGSVTADGRL

-586 HTEVRGTVTGKTA
+586 HTEVRGTVTGKTG
-599 ANIHAYNTQLKNSV
+599 ANIHAYNTQLKNSA

-622 GMMTYFSN
+622 GMITYFSN

-909 KFSGKGPTQ
+909 KFSGKGATQ
-918 ENPDAEQAKIAGAAG
+918 EKPDAEQAKIAGAAG

-943 AVVLGRGTKVTAEDE
+943 AVVLGRGTKVTATDE

-999 DTIVAEGTEITGK
+999 DTIVAEGTEITGR

-1147 NSADLYGTAAKKMAG
+1147 NAADLYGTAAKKMAG
-1162 AVQAETLDVNAEQKG
+1162 AVQAETLDVHAEQKG

-1253 NQKQPPFT
+1253 NQNQPPFT

-1274 VTTAAEMKGANVTLT
+1274 VTTAAEVKGANVTLT
-1289 TNAASPAAMKNLT
+1289 KNAASPAAMKNLT

-1368 NVAVQKGGTV
+1368 NVAVQKGATV

-1401 SLTYNEGGSVTSAQ
+1401 SLTYNEGGSVTLAQ
-1415 MRDNYVNAAAD
+1415 MRDNYINAAAD

-1436 DLSNRAVSS
+1436 ALSNRAVSS

-1478 DVHADIT
+1478 DVHADIS

-1563 QEAGAYQEYLEERGI
+1563 HEAGAYQQYLEERGI

-1585 QEDFAKGKSNSS
+1585 QEDFAKSKNGKSNSS
-1597 LAVDQD
+1597 LALDEH

-1647 AGVSGSDLE
+1647 AGVTGSDLE
-1656 LKGAQGLNV
+1656 LQGAQGLNV

-1700 TSAIVKDSTIKAQKL
+1700 TSAIVEDSTIKAQKL

-1808 NDTRAEIAQYEVTKG
+1808 NDTCAEIAQYEVTKG

-1836 RVTTLDQTR
+1836 RATTLDQTR

-1868 NALLGQQNTARISGA
+1868 NALLKQQNTARISGA
-1883 KIRLAEG
+1883 KIGLAEG

-1895 NAKNKGELN
+1895 NAKNKGTLN

-1920 GAAAVADVDQDTTA
+1920 GAAAVADVQQNTTA
-1934 EIVSSDIEA
+1934 EVVSSDIEA

-1990 TNAVI
+1990 TNATI
-1995 SGGKIHAANVITDV
+1995 SGGKIHAANVITNAAGN
-2009 RSDLDILN
+2009 LNLHN
-2017 IGMGVAASSEG
+2017 IGMGIAATGSG
-2028 VAVSGSVAVNKID
+2028 AAGSGSIAVNKLN
-2041 NDTRAKITDGA
+2041 NDTTAKIAGGA
-2052 KVTARKNAV
+2052 KVTAEKNAV
-2061 VTAASDDR
+2061 VSAKSDDR
-2069 IQNYSGQLTA
+2069 IQNYAGQLTVA
-2079 SAEGA
+2079 GTGA
-2084 AAGVSVSTNII
+2084 AIGLSTSTNII
-2095 GSHTDAEISGRGTE
+2095 GSNTKAEISGKGTE
-2109 VISHTKNTDAATTV
+2109 VISHATDGVAATQI
-2123 KDGLDHDK
+2123 KDGLDHEK
-2131 LYNAPL
+2131 LYNGSL
-2137 TLGTLTGLDGLS
+2137 TVDTGALIGLDGL
-2149 AGRKENTYRG
+2149 AEGRKATEYRG

-2166 THTENSFLV
+2166 THTANSFIANGGGTGTGAAV
-2175 NAGVTGMGAVVSG
+2175 NG
-2188 TVNTNVIGGTTSAKI
+2188 TINTNIVGGSTTAQI
-2203 TDATAKAAG
+2203 ADATAKAVG

-2225 GALVGT
+2225 GSLVGT
-2231 VSVAGEGAAL
+2231 ISVAGEGAAL
-2241 GTGSSINLVNRTTQA
+2241 GTGSSINLINRTTEAEA
-2256 AAERSTIT
+2256 ARSTIS
-2264 AKNAAIAARS
+2264 AKKADIAARS
-2274 GQGIAALTMGVSFAD
+2274 AQGIAVLTVGVSFAD
-2289 EFGAANSNNFVRME
+2289 EFGLANSNNFVRME
-2303 QHTNAALTDSKVDVS
+2303 QSTRAALMNSTVNVS
-2318 GLSVTADNLARLH
+2318 GLSVTADNT
-2331 ANALTKGLAGYGVGA
+2331 ANLNAFAKTLGTAGYGVA
-2346 GVGTA
+2346 VGVGTA
-2351 VLLDRSTTEADVA
+2351 VLLDRSTTEADIA
-2364 GTTVSYADDQGETL
+2364 GTKVFYTDDKGETL
-2378 VRAHNEEHLTNAV
+2378 VHAKNTEHLNNYV
-2391 YSLGAAGLGGVGAS
+2391 FSIGAAGITGVGAS
-2405 IGGGDV
+2405 ISGGDV
-2411 RNTVK
+2411 KNTVK
-2416 AVVRDS
+2416 AAVTDS
-2422 SLGSIKK
+2422 ALGHAKA
-2429 DKNDTKPET
+2429 NDADTEEET
-2438 AAKKITVTAENDLDF
+2438 AAKKITVTAENNVNF
-2453 DEQSGVYGGG
+2453 DQKSGIGG
-2463 AVGASVGIAVNNFK
+2463 AGIVGASVGVSVNNFK
-2477 STVESVVTGS
+2477 ATVESVVNNS
-2487 TLHAREAA
+2487 KLYARESA
-2495 DITAHDAKTIRQLAT
+2495 DITAHDSKTVKQLAT
-2510 NGAAGIAAVGLNIMV
+2510 NGAGGIAAVGLNIMV
-2525 MNVGADLK
+2525 TNVGAEMQ

-2539 EGSDK
+2539 EGSSGKKQSVNAK
-2544 EKQRADLKQHTDNEK
+2544 EHTDKTTEMQTK
-2559 AQEQDAAARSQ
+2559 AGDRSKT
-2570 EGLSYVSSDNSGN
+2570 GLSYVSSNEKES
-2583 ALAEKTAPS
+2583 ATMLAEKATPS
-2592 TEAKAS
+2592 TDAKTS
-2598 ARAERSHIRA
+2598 ARAERSDILVATKSSNGKTRA
-2608 DGNGS
+2608 GELNIS
-2613 AISLSARDTMNI
+2613 AQSSDNISQDTV
-2625 TQLTMQAGVGGIAVG
+2625 QAGIGGAVVS
-2640 GAAGIVES
+2640 GAAGIVRNRSNVETVAAGGTLS
-2648 RANAEVVTSGS
+2648 AHTI
-2659 KLRAD
+2659 KLDAV
-2664 TITLDSAKDGAA
+2664 KDGAA
-2676 ALKIYQGAAGAGAFN
+2676 GLKIYQGAAAGLAVN
-2691 AAYGGLNMGGR
+2691 AAYGELNMGGR
-2702 NDLAISGTEMHGKT
+2702 NDLVLSGTKMRAHT
-2716 ITGTTRDATTG
+2716 ITGTTRDETTG
-2727 KVEIIGVAAATGNG
+2727 AVDIIGVAASLGGAA

-2746 GNAAHDGVQT
+2746 GNAHYDNAQT
-2756 MRVANSTLT
+2756 LRAERSTLT

-2774 TRAAKTADAPTLQ
+2774 TRTAKTAGDPTLR
-2787 TITKA
+2787 TTTE
-2792 AASGITFAGNGIAAL
+2792 AASGGMSFAGNGVAAL

-2812 GMTMHLAKE
+2812 SMTMNLVE
-2821 NTLAAAGALTLRTD
+2821 GNTLSAAGDLALKTD
-2835 NRADVRAE
+2835 NRANIQAE
-2843 TGALSASMIAAATA
+2843 TKAVSASIFAAATA
-2857 THASASFGTAENAY
+2857 TYASASFGTEKNAY
-2871 RNRILVGVEDQQG
+2871 QNRILIGAEDSAN
-2884 GRTDGENTL
+2884 GRTDRENSL
-2893 TGRTVTI
+2893 TGKTITI
-2900 SAETNAKESAQL
+2900 SAETNAQERAHL

-2917 AGTAGV
+2917 SVGAGV
-2923 QVSTAKI
+2923 QASGANI
-2930 GAYSDAKTLLS
+2930 NAYSDAKTLLAS
-2941 SRTNYRTA
+2941 GTNYRTA
-2949 VISPTSAQPSGVKE
+2949 AIQPTEEKPDGVKE

-2975 LDARGIAAGGLFATA
+2975 LDARGLSTGSLFATA
-2990 TNYGAIKNVLHSDT
+2990 TNVGAIKNVLHSNIV
-3004 TAYGTGSGSI
+3004 AYGAGSDST
-3014 LHNAAL
+3014 LNNAAL
-3020 TTDAEEVK
+3020 TTRAEAVK

-3052 TTLSAKTKLMGTW
+3052 TTLGAQTKLMGTW
-3065 NLLGALDAKAST
+3065 RAAGALDAKAST
-3077 YDNTVHD
+3077 YDNSLHD

-3121 AQNYEAKNVFS
+3121 AQYYEAKNAFS

-3147 SAGEVSSN
+3147 NAGAVSSN

-3160 KVTFKNSSAKTT
+3160 KVTFTSSTAKTT

-3197 VIPFTMMNGSLGVTY
+3197 VIPFTMMKGSLGVTY

-3218 VDSHLAT
+3218 VNSHLAT

-3473 TLGAGEEQ
+3473 TLSAGEEQ

-3490 VKADITEGG
+3490 VKADITDGG

-3537 EANNLKDALG
+3537 EAKNLRDALG

-3631 LGETN
+3631 LGETD
-3636 LTGKQFGGA
+3636 LKKDQFGGK

-3684 QTDSSSIRSAERSNM
+3684 QTDSSSIRSTERSNM

-3748 LEKGNKT
+3748 LEKENPNKT

-3760 NTGDFYTWL
+3760 STGAFYSWL
-3769 LTLTNDPEKRKQINL
+3769 LTRTNDPEKIKQINL

-3823 DQRAAKKLEDA
+3823 DQHAAKKLEDA

-3845 GGGETYWDDTG
+3845 GGGETYWDDAG

-3959 AKEADKGEFKK
+3959 AQEADKGAFKK

-3984 DPKKDLTYNWTGG
+3984 DPKENLTYNWTGG

-4004 KSYSY
+4004 TSYSY

-4021 GNVGSNVTEK
+4021 GNVGSNATEQ

-4040 STATSNGDILPSG
+4040 STATSEGDILPNG
-4053 VYFGTEN
+4053 VYFGTGN
-4060 MNGEYYR
+4060 MYGEYYR

-4123 IYFHQWNKVKTKG
+4123 IYFHQWNKVETKG

-4177 NVHAGGNLILDGAIR
+4177 NVHADGNLILDGAIR
-4192 NITNSAY
+4192 NLTNSAY

-4223 NLNVVAGAGIKLHQS
+4223 NLNVVAGAGINLHQS

-4256 IDLTSQRGALQI
+4256 IDLTSQRGSLQI

-4337 MRVGRIESKVGGVYL
+4337 MRVGRIESKDGGVYL

-4467 WSAEDAYART
+4467 WSVEAAYART

-4502 DKVRTFIRDYKTLDE
+4502 DKARTFIRDYKTLDE

-4608 HTRPVKVQTGRDTD
+4608 HTRPVKVQTGSAKD
-4622 DVRLMGNVDL
+4622 DVRLMGNVNL
-4632 TGDQHIYV
+4632 KGDEHIYV
-4640 ASKDSALRLG
+4640 ASKESALRLG

-4686 IYGISPVN
+4686 IYGISPVD

-4712 IHIEQDPRYALTIQA
+4712 IHIEQDPHYALTIQA
-4727 VSSNGDVV
+4727 VSSNGDVI
-4735 LTAHKGMQMTTET
+4735 LTAHNGMQMTTET
-4748 GKTGGYIKG
+4748 GKTDGYIKG

-4783 LRANTGER
+4783 LRANAGDR

-4808 LKGENISVRS
+4808 LKGKNISVRS

-4846 GGIALGAANVAT
+4846 GGIALGAANVAAERT
-4858 KRNVNLSAK
+4858 VSLSAK
-4867 GGVTQSEHGS
+4867 DGVTQSKHGK
-4877 IQSSALD
+4877 IETGALD

-4898 SFHQLTMSGVTDTQV
+4898 SFRQLTMSGVTGPQV

-4923 KFDVNG
+4923 EFYVNG
-4929 LNVKGDVFLKTDD
+4929 LNVAGDVFLKTDD

-4958 IAGKWI
+4958 IAGKLI
-4964 SLDEAVTVGKSFS
+4964 GIDEAVTVGKSFS

-4998 TIAKEGT
+4998 TIAKDGT
-5005 TKFSYGV
+5005 TKFYYGV
-5012 TAKKGNLSALANHDL
+5012 TAKNGNLTASANHDL
-5027 IVGLDVVAGGS
+5027 IVGGDVVAGGS

-5048 IGGYLKT
+5048 IGGYLNT

-5064 NNIKVRNFVIA
+5064 NNIKAQNVVIA

-5084 QAITLE
+5084 QGITLE
-5090 DLLKAGDALSINTDG
+5090 GLLKTGDALSIDTEK

-5112 VTAGGDLSL
+5112 VTAGGALSL

-5248 VRVIRKDNSPVE
+5248 VRVIRKHNSPVE

-5278 GDLNVTGWNISANNI
+5278 GDLNVTGGSISANNI

-5299 AMTATEGDITVVNL
+5299 AMTATEGDLTVVNL

-5331 VTGGKAIALTAQTG
+5331 VTGGKSIALTAQTG

-5380 AKAGFHLTTKEAVT
+5380 AKAGFSLTTKEAVT

-5412 TAGGALT
+5412 TAGGTLT

-5454 GGDLSVTVK
+5454 DGDLSVTVK
-5463 DMFETNAAVLSR
+5463 DLFKTNATVLSR

-5485 NLNADFASDKNL
+5485 ELYADFASDKNL
-5497 AMTVHNYLY
+5497 AMTAHNYLY
-5506 AEYLKDL
+5506 ADWLKDL

-5536 KLTIETE
+5536 KLTIETDE
-5543 DRLTTENISAGG
+5543 KLTAENISAGG
-5555 DAVLNAGDAFW
+5555 DAALNAGDAFW

-5601 EDIDANNITSKGKAT
+5601 EDIAANDITSKGKAI

-5621 AIQTDGS
+5621 EIQTDGS
-5628 IRTDAEAV
+5628 IRSDAEAV

-5663 GGKTE
+5663 GGKTD
-5668 VGETLMAHVG
+5668 VGETLTAHVG

-5692 TTIEAQ
+5692 TTIDAQ
-5698 NVNLNAD
+5698 SVNLNAD

-5726 NLSTKADGRLK
+5726 NLSTKADGRLR

-5749 DGTLTIETDEQLAAK
+5749 DGTLTIETDEQLVAK

-5793 KAVNITAENITS
+5793 KAVNMTAENIT
-5805 GGNATLNAGTDLF
+5805 A
-5818 ANNVNVGGDANI
+5818 
-5830 TAGTQLTAHDV
+5830 
-5841 SVGGDLNAQAQNITV
+5841 
-5856 TSVTGKGNAVL
+5856 
-5867 TADKDVTLA
+5867 
-5876 GGVSVKRNAQ
+5876 
-5886 LTAGENM
+5886 
-5893 TLGGKT
+5893 
-5899 DVGETLTANVG
+5899 
-5910 RDFVTNGAVT
+5910 
-5920 TGKEL
+5920 
-5925 IATVGNDAV
+5925 
-5934 TNGIVTTN
+5934 
-5942 GALKWNVGNDF
+5942 
-5953 TVNAAVFSHG
+5953 
-5963 TTTIDAQNVKLS
+5963 
-5975 ADLMSDKNL
+5975 
-5984 TITAK
+5984 
-5989 NNIFTKEGT
+5989 
-5998 NLSTKADGRLK
+5998 
-6009 ARTVGFG
+6009 
-6016 GDVHADGTLTIE
+6016 
-6028 TDEQLAA
+6028 
-6035 KNITS
+6035 

-6067 GTNLAV
+6067 GTNLTAHDVNVGGDLDAKAKNITVTSVTGKGNAV
-6073 HDVSVGG
+6073 LTADKDVTLAGGISAKRNAQLTAGENMTLGGKTDVGGTLTTNVAHDLTVNDAVTTGADFAAIVGNNAVTNGIVTTNGALKWNVGNDLTAHAAVLSHGTTTIDAQNVNLNADLMSDKNLAITAKDNIITKEGTNLSTKADGRLKARTVGFGGDVRADGTLTIETDEQLAAKNITAGGDAVLTPGTDITANDVTVGGNLNAKAVNITAQNISAGGNATLNAETALTAQNISAGGDLNAEAVNITAENITAGGNAMLNAGTDLFAKNVNVNGDASIAAGTQLTAHDVSVGG
-6080 DLNAQAQNIT
+6080 DLNAQAKNIT

-6141 HVAHDLTV
+6141 HVAHDLTA
-6149 NDAVTTGAD
+6149 NDAVTTGVD
-6158 FAATVGN
+6158 FAAIVGN

-6181 NVGNDFTVNA
+6181 SVG
-6191 AVFSHGTTTID
+6191 
-6202 AQNVNL
+6202 
-6208 SADLM
+6208 
-6213 SDKNLAITAKDNI
+6213 
-6226 FTKEGTNLSTKADGK
+6226 
-6241 LKARTAD
+6241 
-6248 LGGDV
+6248 
-6253 HADGTLT
+6253 
-6260 IETDEHLAAKN
+6260 
-6271 ITAGGNATLNA
+6271 
-6282 GAELSAKDVNVGG
+6282 
-6295 DLNAKAKNITANN
+6295 
-6308 VTGKGN
+6308 
-6314 ADFTSEQNVTL
+6314 
-6325 GGKTNVGGTLTANV
+6325 
-6339 GKDFAANGSVTTG
+6339 
-6352 TDFTVTVGNNFTS
+6352 
-6365 NDDIATGQN
+6365 
-6374 LVASVDNDFTTN
+6374 
-6386 GAVTTG
+6386 
-6392 GDFTA
+6392 
-6397 NVGNNVT
+6397 
-6404 TNNIVTTGG
+6404 
-6413 NLVMKVTNDLTANA
+6413 NDLTANA
-6427 VVLSHGTTTID
+6427 AVLSHGTTMID
-6438 AQNVNLNANLASDKN
+6438 AQNVNLNADLMSDKN

-6468 NLSTKSDGRLK
+6468 
-6479 ARSASLG
+6479 
-6486 GDVRADGTLTIET
+6486 
-6499 DEQLTAKNI
+6499 
-6508 TAGGELNAKAQNITV
+6508 
-6523 SNAGAG
+6523 
-6529 SNAVLN
+6529 
-6535 AEAALTAQNISAG
+6535 
-6548 GNAELNAGA
+6548 
-6557 DLTAN
+6557 
-6562 DVTAGADLNA
+6562 
-6572 KAVNMT
+6572 
-6578 AENITAGG
+6578 
-6586 NATLNAGT
+6586 
-6594 DFFAKNVNV
+6594 
-6603 NGDASITAGTNLA
+6603 
-6616 VHDVSVG
+6616 
-6623 GDLNAQAQNITVTS
+6623 
-6637 VTGKGNAVLTADKD
+6637 
-6651 VTVTGAFSAHNA
+6651 
-6663 ELTAGENMTLGGKTD
+6663 
-6678 VGGTLTANVGKDFAA
+6678 
-6693 NGALTT
+6693 
-6699 GKELIANV
+6699 
-6707 GNDLAVKDLVSA
+6707 
-6719 GGSASLTVGRNATLG
+6719 
-6734 GALTTGGD
+6734 
-6742 LVMAVKNDLT
+6742 
-6752 ANAAVLSH
+6752 
-6760 GRATIDAQNIDL
+6760 
-6772 SADLASDKDFTIT
+6772 
-6785 AKNNILV
+6785 
-6792 KEGANLSTKADGRL
+6792 NLSTKADGRL

-6861 IAAGTQLT
+6861 IAAGTQLS
-6869 AQNVTAGGNTTLN
+6869 
-6882 AGTQLT
+6882 

-6947 GAALSHGMMD
+6947 GAVKTGDSAILTAKHDAVIGGAVTVGGDFSADTGNDLIVNGAVTVQKNLTLHTGNDLTLNGAALSHGMMEI
-6957 LDAGHDAA
+6957 DAGHDAA

-7121 TGGTVQTGGNASLA
+7121 TGGTVQTGGSASLT

-7197 HSRGTLNAV
+7197 HGRGTLNAV

-7226 AGKDITLENKNGDM
+7226 AGKDITLETKNGDM
-7240 LFGGDVR
+7240 LFGCDVR

-7329 AEKKMALENII
+7329 AEKKMAIENII

-7430 AGQETSIYGTSP
+7430 AGQETSIYGTPP

>member
-7 LARKQAF
+7 LARKQAL

-36 DGATDIQKMDA
+36 DGVTDIQKMDA

-62 VPDKVEGDLATNA
+62 VPDKVEGDLATNV
-75 FSKFILD
+75 FSKFVLN
-82 QNNVANLQMYKGG
+82 QTNVANLQMYKGG
-95 VSANTLVNMV
+95 VGANTLVNMV

-147 SITALTPSTDW
+147 SITALAPSTDW
-158 FNDHLQDNRVK
+158 FKDHLQDNHAK
-169 VTAADM
+169 FTAADM

-189 SIVIDGQLNAQSGI
+189 SIVIDGHLNAQSGI

-271 PKYTNPLSGSKN
+271 PKYMNPLSGSKN

-338 ANTTVNGSVTADGRL
+338 AHTTVNGSVTADGRL

-586 HTEVRGTVTGKTA
+586 HTEVRGTVTGKTG
-599 ANIHAYNTQLKNSV
+599 ANIHAYNTQLKNSA

-622 GMMTYFSN
+622 GMITYFSN

-697 HAVVRSDGAVK
+697 HAVVRSDGVVK

-909 KFSGKGPTQ
+909 KFSGKGATQ
-918 ENPDAEQAKIAGAAG
+918 EKPDAEQAKIAGAAG

-943 AVVLGRGTKVTAEDE
+943 AVVLGRGTKVTATDE

-999 DTIVAEGTEITGK
+999 DTIVAEGTEITGR

-1147 NSADLYGTAAKKMAG
+1147 NAADLYGTAAKKMAG
-1162 AVQAETLDVNAEQKG
+1162 AVQAETLDVHAEQKG

-1289 TNAASPAAMKNLT
+1289 KNAASPAAMKNLT

-1436 DLSNRAVSS
+1436 ALSNRAVSS

-1563 QEAGAYQEYLEERGI
+1563 HEAGAYQQYLEERGI

-1585 QEDFAKGKSNSS
+1585 QEDFAKSKNGKSNSS
-1597 LAVDQD
+1597 LALDEH

-1656 LKGAQGLNV
+1656 LQGAQGLNV

-1883 KIRLAEG
+1883 KIGLAEG
-1890 GMVDV
+1890 GTVDV

-1934 EIVSSDIEA
+1934 EIADADIKA
-1943 EAGKT
+1943 EENKT
-1948 AGDVTV
+1948 AGDVSSTAGSE
-1954 QADGKLTARTFAIV
+1954 QTARTFAIV

-1979 AGVAVNLLDAD
+1979 AGVAVNLLNAD
-1990 TNAVI
+1990 TNAAI
-1995 SGGKIHAANVITDV
+1995 RGGSIHAANVVTDA

-2052 KVTARKNAV
+2052 KVTAEKNAV

-2095 GSHTDAEISGRGTE
+2095 GSHTAAEISGTGTE
-2109 VISHTKNTDAATTV
+2109 VISRAKNSDAATSV
-2123 KDGLDHDK
+2123 KDALDHDK

-2149 AGRKENTYRG
+2149 AGRKENAYRG

-2264 AKNAAIAARS
+2264 AKNAAIDARS

-2318 GLSVTADNLARLH
+2318 GLRITADNLARLH

-2416 AVVRDS
+2416 AAVRNS
-2422 SLGSIKK
+2422 SLGYVKVNQ
-2429 DKNDTKPET
+2429 DDTKAET
-2438 AAKKITVTAENDLDF
+2438 AAKKITVSAENDLNF
-2453 DEQSGVYGGG
+2453 DEQSGTYGVG
-2463 AVGASVGIAVNNFK
+2463 AVGASVGVAVNNFK

-2495 DITAHDAKTIRQLAT
+2495 DITAHDAKNIRQLAT

-2544 EKQRADLKQHTDNEK
+2544 EKQRADLKQHTDKEK
-2559 AQEQDAAARSQ
+2559 AQERDAAARSQ

-2592 TEAKAS
+2592 TAAKAS
-2598 ARAERSHIRA
+2598 ARAENSNIRA

-2613 AISLSARDTMNI
+2613 AISLGARDTTNI
-2625 TQLTMQAGVGGIAVG
+2625 TQLTLQAGVGGIAVG

-2648 RANAEVVTSGS
+2648 RANAEVVTSDS

-2676 ALKIYQGAAGAGAFN
+2676 TLKIYQGAAGAGAFN

-2702 NDLAISGTEMHGKT
+2702 NDLALSGTQMYGKT
-2716 ITGTTRDATTG
+2716 ITGKTRDESTG

-2893 TGRTVTI
+2893 SGKTVTI
-2900 SAETNAKESAQL
+2900 AAETNAKESAQL

-2917 AGTAGV
+2917 AGSVGV

-2941 SRTNYRTA
+2941 SGTNYRTA

-3020 TTDAEEVK
+3020 TTDAEAVK

-3121 AQNYEAKNVFS
+3121 AQYYEAKNAFS

-3147 SAGEVSSN
+3147 NAGAVSSN

-3160 KVTFKNSSAKTT
+3160 KVTFTSSTAKTT

-3197 VIPFTMMNGSLGVTY
+3197 VIPFTMMKGSLGVTY

-3218 VDSHLAT
+3218 VNSHLAT

-3248 DTQGGLAGTASA
+3248 DTQGGLAGT
-3260 ALTSNITRG
+3260 
-3269 NTVRV
+3269 
-3274 DGASTLFSS
+3274 
-3283 NDVNLYTGRGIDP
+3283 
-3296 QTGERNL
+3296 
-3303 GTFKL
+3303 
-3308 SLLADATN
+3308 
-3316 RTGIPLRSAPKL
+3316 
-3328 DNKMTQ
+3328 
-3334 TNTVSIERGA
+3334 
-3344 QVESV
+3344 
-3349 RHANLSAVS
+3349 
-3358 GYTQAY
+3358 
-3364 ESATAYNIWS
+3364 
-3374 GKGAQSSLTT
+3374 
-3384 TANGEGDR
+3384 
-3392 KGETR
+3392 
-3397 HNEVQV
+3397 
-3403 DGSVTA
+3403 
-3409 GIHNRLSMSIRQ
+3409 
-3421 TTPGMSE
+3421 
-3428 AKTNELAARLAA
+3428 
-3440 MTPAQK
+3440 
-3446 EALVQK
+3446 
-3452 TDVTEE
+3452 
-3458 ERLLRDIYLLSEGSG
+3458 
-3473 TLGAGEEQ
+3473 
-3481 WLYGKLVGT
+3481 
-3490 VKADITEGG
+3490 
-3499 EWFGKNAISYRN
+3499 
-3511 LTLNNPYLAEYNEL
+3511 
-3525 MRAYFNVKKGST
+3525 
-3537 EANNLKDALG
+3537 
-3547 SLKTTMEAEG
+3547 
-3557 FVAGDTILPSRTTIG
+3557 
-3572 LVLPNLAVS
+3572 
-3581 GGDVNLEADAVSGT
+3581 
-3595 GSLTAKGAPVVNVQS
+3595 
-3610 AAERRLIVQDVKIS
+3610 
-3624 DPGGRVR
+3624 
-3631 LGETN
+3631 
-3636 LTGKQFGGA
+3636 
-3645 VHADTNT
+3645 
-3652 SDSAVTIHSTAA
+3652 
-3664 AADADIELHGD
+3664 
-3675 IITPGTITI
+3675 
-3684 QTDSSSIRSAERSNM
+3684 
-3699 RGANIKVEAPKGAVS
+3699 
-3714 QSSPNGTVF
+3714 
-3723 IGGDPRMEFSP
+3723 
-3734 PWMEKEIQ
+3734 
-3742 NYVSDQ
+3742 
-3748 LEKGNKT
+3748 
-3755 PLKFN
+3755 
-3760 NTGDFYTWL
+3760 
-3769 LTLTNDPEKRKQINL
+3769 
-3784 LANKATGSWV
+3784 
-3794 AGKDISIA
+3794 
-3802 ARNVN
+3802 
-3807 INGIIQSGYT
+3807 
-3817 SYKVRL
+3817 
-3823 DQRAAKKLEDA
+3823 
-3834 DRLRTEERLLV
+3834 
-3845 GGGETYWDDTG
+3845 
-3856 KALGYSPAVYYNA
+3856 
-3869 KEGYLFTDAM
+3869 
-3879 ETGGGNITI
+3879 
-3888 TGAIYSTG
+3888 
-3896 SGRIRAR
+3896 
-3903 SGESDIDIST
+3903 
-3913 SGLARDLHLGAITNR
+3913 
-3928 AGGGRV
+3928 
-3934 TLNDRNTGKTTE
+3934 
-3946 YLSDGT
+3946 
-3952 YRSYTIG
+3952 
-3959 AKEADKGEFKK
+3959 
-3970 APKGGGGEAFYAYY
+3970 
-3984 DPKKDLTYNWTGG
+3984 
-3997 RSGTKTQ
+3997 
-4004 KSYSY
+4004 
-4009 GERFLANGHWTT
+4009 
-4021 GNVGSNVTEK
+4021 
-4031 NIENGTVRV
+4031 
-4040 STATSNGDILPSG
+4040 
-4053 VYFGTEN
+4053 
-4060 MNGEYYR
+4060 
-4067 VDGDKYESKAEE
+4067 
-4079 IFPDPPAVTKYYGK
+4079 
-4093 WQEKDGKRV
+4093 
-4102 YNSDGTPHMINE
+4102 
-4114 GWGSALKYG
+4114 
-4123 IYFHQWNKVKTKG
+4123 
-4136 SSNTYRIAA
+4136 
-4145 SNRIYVEFP
+4145 
-4154 RGHDKDNVNVPG
+4154 
-4166 GNVNGYAGGKV
+4166 
-4177 NVHAGGNLILDGAIR
+4177 
-4192 NITNSAY
+4192 
-4199 TVNLHSDRGRVES
+4199 
-4212 NLEKNGVVYTN
+4212 
-4223 NLNVVAGAGIKLHQS
+4223 
-4238 AADAAN
+4238 
-4244 PSKLD
+4244 
-4249 LNAGNGA
+4249 
-4256 IDLTSQRGALQI
+4256 
-4268 VNARA
+4268 
-4273 LMDTAIHARGSIR
+4273 
-4286 GVGTDHKTT
+4286 
-4295 VWGDNIS
+4295 
-4302 LTSEEGGID
+4302 
-4311 LSVLARSRVD
+4311 
-4321 ATAKNDINLT
+4321 
-4331 NKYTGD
+4331 
-4337 MRVGRIESKVGGVYL
+4337 
-4352 TAEGAIVDAMPEEGR
+4352 
-4367 LSDAAERMER
+4367 
-4377 WRALGLTNAGDQAHE
+4377 
-4392 SAKSAAAAK
+4392 
-4401 KERLDGLES
+4401 
-4410 LGKAAARGMSA
+4410 
-4421 KNATDAQVQKLYAD
+4421 
-4435 YQALSEAYR
+4435 
-4444 NDAAIQAA
+4444 
-4452 RKAYADELKASHEAG
+4452 
-4467 WSAEDAYART
+4467 
-4477 IGTAEQ
+4477 
-4483 AFFERKGIV
+4483 
-4492 PTAAHSQTEV
+4492 
-4502 DKVRTFIRDYKTLDE
+4502 
-4517 SDSYGW
+4517 
-4523 SVSGLRYA
+4523 
-4531 IQQSAVNPKAGQVT
+4531 
-4545 EVKTPN
+4545 
-4551 IIGRSIS
+4551 
-4558 LTAGTGR
+4558 
-4565 GIGEN
+4565 
-4570 GGKIS
+4570 
-4575 IANADLF
+4575 
-4582 KEENL
+4582 
-4587 ITLANARAGEMHW
+4587 
-4600 TADGVEIT
+4600 
-4608 HTRPVKVQTGRDTD
+4608 
-4622 DVRLMGNVDL
+4622 
-4632 TGDQHIYV
+4632 
-4640 ASKDSALRLG
+4640 
-4650 KVSSNGDVYLQGTK
+4650 
-4664 GIYGTG
+4664 
-4670 TAITAKNLSL
+4670 
-4680 YGGTGG
+4680 
-4686 IYGISPVN
+4686 
-4694 TPLLIN
+4694 
-4700 VSGVFDANADGN
+4700 
-4712 IHIEQDPRYALTIQA
+4712 
-4727 VSSNGDVV
+4727 
-4735 LTAHKGMQMTTET
+4735 
-4748 GKTGGYIKG
+4748 
-4757 AHVTLQSEYGNLG
+4757 
-4770 TEANRIRIASGSL
+4770 
-4783 LRANTGER
+4783 
-4791 YDVHIA
+4791 
-4797 NGDDGMLLINA
+4797 
-4808 LKGENISVRS
+4808 
-4818 KNGIAVQEEQGKPAE
+4818 
-4833 ITAGEG
+4833 
-4839 VTIVSDE
+4839 
-4846 GGIALGAANVAT
+4846 
-4858 KRNVNLSAK
+4858 
-4867 GGVTQSEHGS
+4867 
-4877 IQSSALD
+4877 
-4884 IKSDA
+4884 
-4889 AIMLLGEKN
+4889 
-4898 SFHQLTMSGVTDTQV
+4898 
-4913 GGSVGIARTG
+4913 
-4923 KFDVNG
+4923 
-4929 LNVKGDVFLKTDD
+4929 
-4942 VLHISGALT
+4942 
-4951 ATGNAEL
+4951 
-4958 IAGKWI
+4958 
-4964 SLDEAVTVGKSFS
+4964 
-4977 ALAETGDI
+4977 
-4985 TYRKAVTAGENVD
+4985 
-4998 TIAKEGT
+4998 
-5005 TKFSYGV
+5005 
-5012 TAKKGNLSALANHDL
+5012 
-5027 IVGLDVVAGGS
+5027 
-5038 ASLTAGRDLT
+5038 
-5048 IGGYLKT
+5048 
-5055 GGALTAYVG
+5055 
-5064 NNIKVRNFVIA
+5064 
-5075 GGSASLTAG
+5075 
-5084 QAITLE
+5084 
-5090 DLLKAGDALSINTDG
+5090 
-5105 DITLNHE
+5105 
-5112 VTAGGDLSL
+5112 
-5121 STKGNLTTNA
+5121 
-5131 EVVSRGAATV
+5131 
-5141 DAKNVELRA
+5141 
-5150 NLTADK
+5150 
-5156 NLAITAKDKLVI
+5156 
-5168 NEGVNLFMKAD
+5168 
-5179 GKLKAGTASFGTDVR
+5179 
-5194 AGGALTI
+5194 
-5201 DVDDQLTVHDITAGG
+5201 
-5216 NLNASALK
+5216 
-5224 INAHDITAVG
+5224 
-5234 GAVLS
+5234 
-5239 AKQNFTVND
+5239 
-5248 VRVIRKDNSPVE
+5248 
-5260 TTSIKALRDV
+5260 
-5270 KVHDLDIG
+5270 
-5278 GDLNVTGWNISANNI
+5278 
-5293 KSTGKT
+5293 
-5299 AMTATEGDITVVNL
+5299 
-5313 SAGDALDAV
+5313 
-5322 AKAAMNVDT
+5322 
-5331 VTGGKAIALTAQTG
+5331 
-5345 YLRTK
+5345 
-5350 GEVRSDG
+5350 
-5357 DAMLTAG
+5357 
-5364 YHLTTEGALT
+5364 
-5374 AGGKLT
+5374 
-5380 AKAGFHLTTKEAVT
+5380 
-5394 AGKDVS
+5394 
-5400 LSGKNVKTERTV
+5400 
-5412 TAGGALT
+5412 
-5419 ANARENLITNGTVT
+5419 
-5433 AGGKLTANVGEKFT
+5433 
-5447 INGAVTT
+5447 
-5454 GGDLSVTVK
+5454 
-5463 DMFETNAAVLSR
+5463 
-5475 GAVQVEAKDV
+5475 
-5485 NLNADFASDKNL
+5485 
-5497 AMTVHNYLY
+5497 
-5506 AEYLKDL
+5506 
-5513 SSKADATL
+5513 
-5521 KARVARLDSDVRADG
+5521 
-5536 KLTIETE
+5536 
-5543 DRLTTENISAGG
+5543 
-5555 DAVLNAGDAFW
+5555 
-5566 ARSVDAAGNADIKA
+5566 
-5580 GKRIVV
+5580 
-5586 ARDLNVGG
+5586 
-5594 DLNAQAN
+5594 
-5601 EDIDANNITSKGKAT
+5601 
-5616 LTAQT
+5616 
-5621 AIQTDGS
+5621 
-5628 IRTDAEAV
+5628 
-5636 LTAKDITIGGAFSA
+5636 
-5650 HSAQL
+5650 
-5655 TADENATL
+5655 
-5663 GGKTE
+5663 
-5668 VGETLMAHVG
+5668 
-5678 KDFTA
+5678 
-5683 NAEVLSHGT
+5683 
-5692 TTIEAQ
+5692 
-5698 NVNLNAD
+5698 
-5705 LMSDKNLA
+5705 
-5713 ITAKDNI
+5713 
-5720 FTKEGT
+5720 
-5726 NLSTKADGRLK
+5726 
-5737 ARTVGFGGDVHA
+5737 
-5749 DGTLTIETDEQLAAK
+5749 
-5764 NITAGGDAVLTPGTD
+5764 
-5779 ITVND
+5779 
-5784 VTVGGNLNA
+5784 
-5793 KAVNITAENITS
+5793 
-5805 GGNATLNAGTDLF
+5805 
-5818 ANNVNVGGDANI
+5818 
-5830 TAGTQLTAHDV
+5830 
-5841 SVGGDLNAQAQNITV
+5841 
-5856 TSVTGKGNAVL
+5856 
-5867 TADKDVTLA
+5867 
-5876 GGVSVKRNAQ
+5876 
-5886 LTAGENM
+5886 
-5893 TLGGKT
+5893 
-5899 DVGETLTANVG
+5899 
-5910 RDFVTNGAVT
+5910 
-5920 TGKEL
+5920 
-5925 IATVGNDAV
+5925 
-5934 TNGIVTTN
+5934 
-5942 GALKWNVGNDF
+5942 
-5953 TVNAAVFSHG
+5953 
-5963 TTTIDAQNVKLS
+5963 
-5975 ADLMSDKNL
+5975 
-5984 TITAK
+5984 
-5989 NNIFTKEGT
+5989 
-5998 NLSTKADGRLK
+5998 
-6009 ARTVGFG
+6009 
-6016 GDVHADGTLTIE
+6016 
-6028 TDEQLAA
+6028 
-6035 KNITS
+6035 
-6040 GGNATLNAGTD
+6040 
-6051 FFAKNVNVNG
+6051 
-6061 DASITA
+6061 
-6067 GTNLAV
+6067 
-6073 HDVSVGG
+6073 
-6080 DLNAQAQNIT
+6080 
-6090 VTSVT
+6090 
-6095 GKGNAVLTADK
+6095 
-6106 DVTVTGA
+6106 
-6113 FSAHN
+6113 
-6118 AELTAGE
+6118 
-6125 NMTLGGKTD
+6125 
-6134 VGGTLTT
+6134 
-6141 HVAHDLTV
+6141 
-6149 NDAVTTGAD
+6149 
-6158 FAATVGN
+6158 
-6165 DAVTNG
+6165 
-6171 IVTTNGALKW
+6171 
-6181 NVGNDFTVNA
+6181 
-6191 AVFSHGTTTID
+6191 
-6202 AQNVNL
+6202 
-6208 SADLM
+6208 
-6213 SDKNLAITAKDNI
+6213 
-6226 FTKEGTNLSTKADGK
+6226 
-6241 LKARTAD
+6241 
-6248 LGGDV
+6248 
-6253 HADGTLT
+6253 
-6260 IETDEHLAAKN
+6260 
-6271 ITAGGNATLNA
+6271 
-6282 GAELSAKDVNVGG
+6282 
-6295 DLNAKAKNITANN
+6295 
-6308 VTGKGN
+6308 
-6314 ADFTSEQNVTL
+6314 
-6325 GGKTNVGGTLTANV
+6325 
-6339 GKDFAANGSVTTG
+6339 
-6352 TDFTVTVGNNFTS
+6352 
-6365 NDDIATGQN
+6365 
-6374 LVASVDNDFTTN
+6374 
-6386 GAVTTG
+6386 
-6392 GDFTA
+6392 
-6397 NVGNNVT
+6397 
-6404 TNNIVTTGG
+6404 
-6413 NLVMKVTNDLTANA
+6413 
-6427 VVLSHGTTTID
+6427 
-6438 AQNVNLNANLASDKN
+6438 
-6453 LAITAK
+6453 
-6459 NNIFTKEGT
+6459 
-6468 NLSTKSDGRLK
+6468 
-6479 ARSASLG
+6479 
-6486 GDVRADGTLTIET
+6486 
-6499 DEQLTAKNI
+6499 
-6508 TAGGELNAKAQNITV
+6508 
-6523 SNAGAG
+6523 
-6529 SNAVLN
+6529 
-6535 AEAALTAQNISAG
+6535 
-6548 GNAELNAGA
+6548 
-6557 DLTAN
+6557 
-6562 DVTAGADLNA
+6562 
-6572 KAVNMT
+6572 
-6578 AENITAGG
+6578 
-6586 NATLNAGT
+6586 
-6594 DFFAKNVNV
+6594 
-6603 NGDASITAGTNLA
+6603 
-6616 VHDVSVG
+6616 
-6623 GDLNAQAQNITVTS
+6623 
-6637 VTGKGNAVLTADKD
+6637 
-6651 VTVTGAFSAHNA
+6651 
-6663 ELTAGENMTLGGKTD
+6663 
-6678 VGGTLTANVGKDFAA
+6678 
-6693 NGALTT
+6693 
-6699 GKELIANV
+6699 
-6707 GNDLAVKDLVSA
+6707 
-6719 GGSASLTVGRNATLG
+6719 
-6734 GALTTGGD
+6734 
-6742 LVMAVKNDLT
+6742 
-6752 ANAAVLSH
+6752 
-6760 GRATIDAQNIDL
+6760 
-6772 SADLASDKDFTIT
+6772 
-6785 AKNNILV
+6785 
-6792 KEGANLSTKADGRL
+6792 
-6806 KAHSAILDGDVRA
+6806 
-6819 DGMLTIET
+6819 
-6827 DDKLTANNITAGN
+6827 
-6840 ATLKAGA
+6840 
-6847 ELSAKNVNVNGDAN
+6847 
-6861 IAAGTQLT
+6861 
-6869 AQNVTAGGNTTLN
+6869 
-6882 AGTQLT
+6882 
-6888 AQNVTAKGDAVL
+6888 
-6900 RAGADL
+6900 
-6906 KTLNVAAGK
+6906 
-6915 DAALTAEKNVSVHDV
+6915 
-6930 MAGGNVSLTAG
+6930 
-6941 HDAAID
+6941 
-6947 GAALSHGMMD
+6947 
-6957 LDAGHDAA
+6957 
-6965 FNGSLTS
+6965 
-6972 DKNLSIIAKNNITV
+6972 
-6986 KEGADLYTKADGQI
+6986 
-7000 KAHTATLGGNVKTD
+7000 
-7014 GTLTIGT
+7014 
-7021 EEQLTATNV
+7021 
-7030 TAGKDAVLTAGTEL
+7030 
-7044 AAKNITAGG
+7044 
-7053 NASLTAGSD
+7053 
-7062 LAAKDVTTGG
+7062 
-7072 SLSATAQNITAEN
+7072 
-7085 VTAKGDAKLE
+7085 
-7095 AATGSMTVKNAT
+7095 
-7107 VDGSLDALAKGSLI
+7107 
-7121 TGGTVQTGGNASLA
+7121 
-7135 AGTDLAATNVTTGG
+7135 
-7149 NASLTAGKSIDVNEV
+7149 
-7164 KSDNAVLLNSGTS
+7164 
-7177 MTTGTISG
+7177 
-7185 DTLNLHATDGDI
+7185 
-7197 HSRGTLNAV
+7197 
-7206 QDASISTDRQGAITL
+7206 
-7221 EKALT
+7221 
-7226 AGKDITLENKNGDM
+7226 
-7240 LFGGDVR
+7240 
-7247 SKGGSIQATIAA
+7247 
-7259 QGDIKE
+7259 
-7265 LGDAKVSVE
+7265 
-7274 AAAKGVGNVTL
+7274 
-7285 TNKGTGDID
+7285 
-7294 LHRVYADRDI
+7294 
-7304 HVDLAHGNIHVYEIN
+7304 
-7319 GALVA
+7319 
-7324 VVLKD
+7324 
-7329 AEKKMALENII
+7329 
-7340 AERRMIA
+7340 
-7347 QGSDM
+7347 
-7352 NFDNIRVREGADG
+7352 
-7365 MLSIEPTEASD
+7365 
-7376 DRPIDNFTMGN
+7376 
-7387 IDPGN
+7387 
-7392 GAGVKFEKLWANNM
+7392 
-7406 KLTISGGKVRFDK
+7406 
-7419 LFIEGKADIAY
+7419 
-7430 AGQETSIYGTSP
+7430 
-7442 QIDGNVVTYWNDV
+7442 
-7455 NRNNPRTNKEGWTG
+7455 
-7469 MYLSFTGANRQE
+7469 
-7481 SNGNLLSL
+7481 
-7489 SNYRFV
+7489 
-7495 YPQRENLVD
+7495 
-7504 FMGHALQQD
+7504 
-7513 MDAAFGGLRISTS
+7513 
-7526 DGKALAMQEQAEAV
+7526 
-7540 DVTVENAKEDAIR
+7540 
-7553 VEM
+7553 

>member
-95 VSANTLVNMV
+95 ATANTLVNMV

-115 NVLKN
+115 NVLRN

-203 RLGAPV
+203 HLGAPA
-209 ITVGSAESAAQLTS
+209 ITVGSAASAAAQLTS

-304 LSSYAEHTADENEA
+304 LSSYAEHTADQSEA

-326 SAKLLG
+326 SAQLLG
-332 QSVKTT
+332 QIVKTT
-338 ANTTVNGSVTADGRL
+338 AHTTVNGTVTADGRL

-394 GSEATVKIG
+394 GSDATVKIG
-403 ADAALTA
+403 ANAALTA
-410 KGADLTVTQDGKTV
+410 KGADVTVTQDGKTV

-450 FANIKHTNAVPAMAV
+450 FANIKHTNSVPAMAV

-479 GHLTAEQGSVDVHA
+479 GRLTAEQGSVDVHA

-556 SKLETSASASG
+556 TQLETSASASG

-586 HTEVRGTVTGKTA
+586 HTEVRGAVTGKTA
-599 ANIHAYNTQLKNSV
+599 ANIYAHNTQLKNSV
-613 EASTAAGKS
+613 ETSTAAGKS
-622 GMMTYFSN
+622 GMVTYFSN

-661 GLSSPIE
+661 GLSSPTE

-697 HAVVRSDGAVK
+697 HAVIRSDGAVK
-708 IDADSIIR
+708 IEANSTIR
-716 GTHVRAQSAVNSH
+716 RTHVRAQSAVNSQ

-736 TEDGKTERVQAH
+736 TKDGKTEKVQAGK
-748 QTKETQGMGSFAVN
+748 TEETQGMGSFAVN

-767 NTAGVTTLAAEE
+767 NTANVTTLAAEE

-789 GKSVDI
+789 GKTVDI
-795 TADGHVLYTNIDDM
+795 TADGHILYTNIDDM
-809 ISELR
+809 IKELL

-822 YCAAFQGT
+822 HCAAFQGT
-830 HAATLTAAQDKAEAY
+830 HARTLTAAQEKADAY
-845 LKKCDNDSAYI
+845 LAKCDNDPAYI

-877 VLKEDVTVPANLAER
+877 VLKEDVTIPAHLAER
-892 ALVFANPSSY
+892 ALAFADPSNY

-918 ENPDAEQAKIAGAAG
+918 EKPDAEQAKIAGAAG

-943 AVVLGRGTKVTAEDE
+943 AVVLGRGTKVNAADE

-999 DTIVAEGTEITGK
+999 DTIVAEGTEITGR

-1018 TNSYDGIHLAV
+1018 TNSYDGIHLAI

-1092 IGLSAALNNVAQ
+1092 IGLSAALNNIAQ

-1136 QKRAVQPFGNV
+1136 QKRAVQPFGDANA
-1147 NSADLYGTAAKKMAG
+1147 ADLYGTAAKKAAG
-1162 AVQAETLDVNAEQKG
+1162 AVQAETLDVHAEQKG

-1563 QEAGAYQEYLEERGI
+1563 HEAGAYQQYLEERGI

-1585 QEDFAKGKSNSS
+1585 QEEFAKGKSNSS
-1597 LAVDQD
+1597 LAVDQN

-1656 LKGAQGLNV
+1656 LKGVQGLNV

-1700 TSAIVKDSTIKAQKL
+1700 TSAIVEDSTIKAQKL

-1745 ATAVNMIDNN
+1745 ATAVNVIDNN

-1808 NDTRAEIAQYEVTKG
+1808 NDTYAEIAQYEVTKG
-1823 RMVDAEI
+1823 RMVDAEL

-1836 RVTTLDQTR
+1836 RATTLDQTR

-1890 GMVDV
+1890 GMATV
-1895 NAKNKGELN
+1895 NAVNQGELN

-2041 NDTRAKITDGA
+2041 NDTRAKVTGGA
-2052 KVTARKNAV
+2052 KVTAEKNAV

-2123 KDGLDHDK
+2123 KDGLDHGK

-2648 RANAEVVTSGS
+2648 RANAEVVTSDS

-2676 ALKIYQGAAGAGAFN
+2676 TLKIYQGAAGAGAFN

-2702 NDLAISGTEMHGKT
+2702 NDLALSGTEMHGKT
-2716 ITGTTRDATTG
+2716 ITGKTRDESTG

-2843 TGALSASMIAAATA
+2843 TGALSASIIAAATA

-2893 TGRTVTI
+2893 SGKTVTI
-2900 SAETNAKESAQL
+2900 AAETNAKESAQL

-2917 AGTAGV
+2917 AGSVGV

-3020 TTDAEEVK
+3020 TTDAEAVK

-3052 TTLSAKTKLMGTW
+3052 TTLSAKTKLMGRW

-3121 AQNYEAKNVFS
+3121 AQNYEAKNRFS
-3132 HADKDAASGYGAGTL
+3132 HADRDAASGYGAGTL
-3147 SAGEVSSN
+3147 SAGAVSSN

-3160 KVTFKNSSAKTT
+3160 KVTFTSSTAKTT

-3185 TSKTTGIVKSAG
+3185 TSKTSGIVKAAG
-3197 VIPFTMMNGSLGVTY
+3197 VVPFTMMNGSLGVTY

-3316 RTGIPLRSAPKL
+3316 RTAIPLRSAPRL
-3328 DNKMTQ
+3328 DNTMTQ
-3334 TNTVSIERGA
+3334 TNTVRIGRGA

-3349 RHANLSAVS
+3349 RHANLSAVP

-3364 ESATAYNIWS
+3364 ESATAYNVWS

-3384 TANGEGDR
+3384 TADGEGDR

-3397 HNEVQV
+3397 HYEVQV

-3409 GIHNRLSMSIRQ
+3409 GIHNRLIMSIRQ

-3473 TLGAGEEQ
+3473 TLSAGEEQ

-3490 VKADITEGG
+3490 VKADITDGG

-3581 GGDVNLEADAVSGT
+3581 GGDVNLEADAVSGK

-3636 LTGKQFGGA
+3636 LRKDQFGGA
-3645 VHADTNT
+3645 IHADTNT

-3675 IITPGTITI
+3675 IITPGTITVK
-3684 QTDSSSIRSAERSNM
+3684 TDNSSIRSTERSNM

-3734 PWMEKEIQ
+3734 PGWIADEIQ
-3742 NYVSDQ
+3742 NYVSNE
-3748 LEKGNKT
+3748 LEKENPNKT

-3760 NTGDFYTWL
+3760 STGAFYSWL
-3769 LTLTNDPEKRKQINL
+3769 LTRTNDPEKIKQIHQL
-3784 LANKATGSWV
+3784 ENKATGSWV

-3823 DQRAAKKLEDA
+3823 DQRDAKKLEDA

-3959 AKEADKGEFKK
+3959 AQEADKGEFKK

-4004 KSYSY
+4004 TSYSY

-4021 GNVGSNVTEK
+4021 GIVGSNFTEK
-4031 NIENGTVRV
+4031 DIENGTVRV
-4040 STATSNGDILPSG
+4040 STAASEGDILPNG
-4053 VYFGTEN
+4053 VYFGTGN
-4060 MNGEYYR
+4060 MYGEYYR
-4067 VDGDKYESKAEE
+4067 VDGDKYESDAET
-4079 IFPDPPAVTKYYGK
+4079 FPDPPAVTKYYGK

-4102 YNSDGTPHMINE
+4102 YNSDGTPHMIRE
-4114 GWGSALKYG
+4114 DWGSALKYG
-4123 IYFHQWNKVKTKG
+4123 IYFHQWNKVSTKG

-4444 NDAAIQAA
+4444 SDAAIQAA

-4467 WSAEDAYART
+4467 WSVEAAYART

-4502 DKVRTFIRDYKTLDE
+4502 DKARTFIRDYKTLDE

-4608 HTRPVKVQTGRDTD
+4608 HTRPVKVQTGRDKD

-4632 TGDQHIYV
+4632 KGDEHIYV
-4640 ASKDSALRLG
+4640 ASKESALRLG

-4686 IYGISPVN
+4686 IYGISPVD

-4712 IHIEQDPRYALTIQA
+4712 IHIEQDPHYALTIQA
-4727 VSSNGDVV
+4727 VSSNGDVI
-4735 LTAHKGMQMTTET
+4735 LTAHNGMQMTTET
-4748 GKTGGYIKG
+4748 GKTDGYIKG
-4757 AHVTLQSEYGNLG
+4757 AHVTLQSEDGNLG

-4783 LRANTGER
+4783 LRANAGEH

-4808 LKGENISVRS
+4808 LKGKNISVRS
-4818 KNGIAVQEEQGKPAE
+4818 KNGIAVQEGQDKPAE

-4867 GGVTQSEHGS
+4867 GGVTQSERGS
-4877 IQSSALD
+4877 IQSSVLD

-4889 AIMLLGEKN
+4889 AIALLGEKN
-4898 SFHQLTMSGVTDTQV
+4898 RFRQLTMSGVTGPQV

-4929 LNVKGDVFLKTDD
+4929 LNVAGDVFLKTDD

-4951 ATGNAEL
+4951 ATGNAKL

-4964 SLDEAVTVGKSFS
+4964 GIDEAVTVGKSFS
-4977 ALAETGDI
+4977 ASAETGDI
-4985 TYRKAVTAGENVD
+4985 TYRRAVTAGENVD
-4998 TIAKEGT
+4998 TVAKDGT
-5005 TKFSYGV
+5005 TKFYYGV
-5012 TAKKGNLSALANHDL
+5012 TAKNGNLTALANHDL
-5027 IVGLDVVAGGS
+5027 EVGGDVVAGGS

-5064 NNIKVRNFVIA
+5064 NNIKAQNFVIA

-5248 VRVIRKDNSPVE
+5248 VRVIRKHNSPVE

-5299 AMTATEGDITVVNL
+5299 AMTATEGDLTVVNL

-5331 VTGGKAIALTAQTG
+5331 VTGGKSIALTAQTG

-5380 AKAGFHLTTKEAVT
+5380 AKAGFYLTTKEAVT

-5400 LSGKNVKTERTV
+5400 LSGKRVKTERTV

-5463 DMFETNAAVLSR
+5463 ELFETNAAVLSH
-5475 GAVQVEAKDV
+5475 GAVQVEAQDV
-5485 NLNADFASDKNL
+5485 KLYADFASDKNL
-5497 AMTVHNYLY
+5497 AMTVHNYLF
-5506 AEYLKDL
+5506 ADWLKHL

-5521 KARVARLDSDVRADG
+5521 KARVARIDSDVRADG

-5543 DRLTTENISAGG
+5543 DKLSAENISAGG

-5628 IRTDAEAV
+5628 IRSDAEAV

-5678 KDFTA
+5678 KDFMA

-5713 ITAKDNI
+5713 ITAKNNI

-5726 NLSTKADGRLK
+5726 NLSTKADGRLR
-5737 ARTVGFGGDVHA
+5737 ARTVGFGGDVRA

-5793 KAVNITAENITS
+5793 KAVNMTAENITS
-5805 GGNATLNAGTDLF
+5805 GGNATLNAGTDFF
-5818 ANNVNVGGDANI
+5818 AKNVNVNGDASI
-5830 TAGTQLTAHDV
+5830 TAGTNLTAHDV
-5841 SVGGDLNAQAQNITV
+5841 NVGSDLNAQAQNITV

-6016 GDVHADGTLTIE
+6016 GEVHADGTLTIE

-6040 GGNATLNAGTD
+6040 GGDAVMTPGTDITVNDVTVGGNLNAK
-6051 FFAKNVNVNG
+6051 AVN
-6061 DASITA
+6061 IT
-6067 GTNLAV
+6067 
-6073 HDVSVGG
+6073 
-6080 DLNAQAQNIT
+6080 AQNI
-6090 VTSVT
+6090 S
-6095 GKGNAVLTADK
+6095 
-6106 DVTVTGA
+6106 
-6113 FSAHN
+6113 
-6118 AELTAGE
+6118 
-6125 NMTLGGKTD
+6125 
-6134 VGGTLTT
+6134 
-6141 HVAHDLTV
+6141 
-6149 NDAVTTGAD
+6149 
-6158 FAATVGN
+6158 
-6165 DAVTNG
+6165 
-6171 IVTTNGALKW
+6171 
-6181 NVGNDFTVNA
+6181 
-6191 AVFSHGTTTID
+6191 
-6202 AQNVNL
+6202 
-6208 SADLM
+6208 
-6213 SDKNLAITAKDNI
+6213 
-6226 FTKEGTNLSTKADGK
+6226 
-6241 LKARTAD
+6241 
-6248 LGGDV
+6248 
-6253 HADGTLT
+6253 
-6260 IETDEHLAAKN
+6260 
-6271 ITAGGNATLNA
+6271 AGGNA
-6282 GAELSAKDVNVGG
+6282 
-6295 DLNAKAKNITANN
+6295 I
-6308 VTGKGN
+6308 
-6314 ADFTSEQNVTL
+6314 
-6325 GGKTNVGGTLTANV
+6325 
-6339 GKDFAANGSVTTG
+6339 
-6352 TDFTVTVGNNFTS
+6352 
-6365 NDDIATGQN
+6365 
-6374 LVASVDNDFTTN
+6374 
-6386 GAVTTG
+6386 
-6392 GDFTA
+6392 
-6397 NVGNNVT
+6397 
-6404 TNNIVTTGG
+6404 
-6413 NLVMKVTNDLTANA
+6413 
-6427 VVLSHGTTTID
+6427 
-6438 AQNVNLNANLASDKN
+6438 
-6453 LAITAK
+6453 
-6459 NNIFTKEGT
+6459 
-6468 NLSTKSDGRLK
+6468 
-6479 ARSASLG
+6479 
-6486 GDVRADGTLTIET
+6486 
-6499 DEQLTAKNI
+6499 
-6508 TAGGELNAKAQNITV
+6508 
-6523 SNAGAG
+6523 
-6529 SNAVLN
+6529 LN
-6535 AEAALTAQNISAG
+6535 AETALTAQNISAG
-6548 GNAELNAGA
+6548 G
-6557 DLTAN
+6557 
-6562 DVTAGADLNA
+6562 DLNA
-6572 KAVNMT
+6572 KAVNMI

-6623 GDLNAQAQNITVTS
+6623 GDLNAKGQNITANNVTGKGNAVLTADKDVTLAGGVSAKRNAQLTAGENMILGGKTNVGGTLTTHVAHDLTANDAVTTGADFTAIVGNNAVTNGIVTTNGALKWSVGNDLTANAEVLSHGTTTIDAQNVNLNADLMSDKNLAIMAKNNIFTKEGANLYSKSDGKLKARTVDLGGDVRADGTLTIETDDKLTAQNITAGNATLKAGAELSAKNVNVGGNADITAGANLTANDVSVGGNLNAKAVHIAAQNISAGGNAALNAETALTAQNISAGSDLNAEAVNITAENITSGGNATLNAGTDLFANNVNVNGDASIVAGTQLTAHDVSVGGDLNAQAQNITVTS

-6651 VTVTGAFSAHNA
+6651 VTLAGGVSAKRNA
-6663 ELTAGENMTLGGKTD
+6663 QLTAGENMTLGGKTN
-6678 VGGTLTANVGKDFAA
+6678 VGETLTANVGRDFVT
-6693 NGALTT
+6693 NGAVIT
-6699 GKELIANV
+6699 GKELIVNV
-6707 GNDLAVKDLVSA
+6707 GNDLAVNDLVST
-6719 GGSASLTVGRNATLG
+6719 GGNASLTVGRNATLG
-6734 GALTTGGD
+6734 DALTTGGKFTANVAHD
-6742 LVMAVKNDLT
+6742 LTANDAVTTGADFTAIVGNNAVTNGIVTTNGALKWSVGNDLT

-6760 GRATIDAQNIDL
+6760 GRATIDAQNVNL
-6772 SADLASDKDFTIT
+6772 NADLMSDKNLAIT
-6785 AKNNILV
+6785 AKNNIFT
-6792 KEGANLSTKADGRL
+6792 KEGTNLSTKADGRL

-6947 GAALSHGMMD
+6947 GAVKTGDSVILTAKHDAVIGGAVTAGGDFSADTGNDLIVNGAVTVQKNLTLHTGNDLTLNGAALSHGMME

-7072 SLSATAQNITAEN
+7072 SLSAMAQNITAEN

>member
-7 LARKQAF
+7 LARKQAL

-147 SITALTPSTDW
+147 SITALAPSTDW
-158 FNDHLQDNRVK
+158 FKDHLQDNHAK
-169 VTAADM
+169 FTAADM

-189 SIVIDGQLNAQSGI
+189 SIVIDGHLNAQSGI

-586 HTEVRGTVTGKTA
+586 HTEVRGTVTGKTG
-599 ANIHAYNTQLKNSV
+599 ANIHAYNTQLKNSA

-622 GMMTYFSN
+622 GMITYFSN

-909 KFSGKGPTQ
+909 KFSGKGATQ
-918 ENPDAEQAKIAGAAG
+918 EKPDAEQAKIAGAAG

-943 AVVLGRGTKVTAEDE
+943 AVVLGRGTKVTATDE

-999 DTIVAEGTEITGK
+999 DTIVAEGTEITGR

-1147 NSADLYGTAAKKMAG
+1147 NAADLYGTAAKKMAG
-1162 AVQAETLDVNAEQKG
+1162 AVQAETLDVHAEQKG

-1240 KTVPINAV
+1240 KTVPLNAV

-1274 VTTAAEMKGANVTLT
+1274 VTTAAEVKGANVTLT
-1289 TNAASPAAMKNLT
+1289 KNAASPAAMKNLT

-1368 NVAVQKGGTV
+1368 NVAVQKGATV

-1401 SLTYNEGGSVTSAQ
+1401 SLTYNEGGSVTLAQ
-1415 MRDNYVNAAAD
+1415 MRDNYINAAAD

-1436 DLSNRAVSS
+1436 ALSNRAVSS

-1478 DVHADIT
+1478 DVHADIS

-1527 AVTGSFVV
+1527 AVTGSFAV

-1563 QEAGAYQEYLEERGI
+1563 HEAGAYQQYLEKRGI

-1585 QEDFAKGKSNSS
+1585 QENFAKGKSNSS

-1656 LKGAQGLNV
+1656 LQGAQGLNV

-1700 TSAIVKDSTIKAQKL
+1700 TSAIVEDSTIKAQKL

-1808 NDTRAEIAQYEVTKG
+1808 NDTCAEIAQYEVTKG

-1836 RVTTLDQTR
+1836 RATTLDQTR

-1868 NALLGQQNTARISGA
+1868 NALLKQQNTARISGA
-1883 KIRLAEG
+1883 KIGLAEG

-1895 NAKNKGELN
+1895 NAKNEGTLN

-1943 EAGKT
+1943 EADKP
-1948 AGDVTV
+1948 AGDVNV

-1990 TNAVI
+1990 TNATI
-1995 SGGKIHAANVITDV
+1995 SGGKIHAANVLTNAAGN
-2009 RSDLDILN
+2009 LNLHN
-2017 IGMGVAASSEG
+2017 IGMGIAATGSG
-2028 VAVSGSVAVNKID
+2028 AAGSGSIAVNKLN
-2041 NDTRAKITDGA
+2041 NDTTAKIAGGA
-2052 KVTARKNAV
+2052 KVTAEKNAV
-2061 VTAASDDR
+2061 VSAKSDDR
-2069 IQNYSGQLTA
+2069 IQNYAGQLTVA
-2079 SAEGA
+2079 GTGA
-2084 AAGVSVSTNII
+2084 AIGLSTSTNII
-2095 GSHTDAEISGRGTE
+2095 GSNTKAEISGKGTE
-2109 VISHTKNTDAATTV
+2109 VISHATDGVAATQI
-2123 KDGLDHDK
+2123 KDGLDHEK
-2131 LYNAPL
+2131 LYNGSL
-2137 TLGTLTGLDGLS
+2137 TVDTGALIGLDGL
-2149 AGRKENTYRG
+2149 AEGRKATEYRG

-2166 THTENSFLV
+2166 THTANSFIANGGGTGTGAAV
-2175 NAGVTGMGAVVSG
+2175 NG
-2188 TVNTNVIGGTTSAKI
+2188 TINTNIVGGSTTAQI
-2203 TDATAKAAG
+2203 ADATAKAVG

-2225 GALVGT
+2225 GSLVGT
-2231 VSVAGEGAAL
+2231 ISVAGEGAAL
-2241 GTGSSINLVNRTTQA
+2241 GTGSSINLINRTTEAEA
-2256 AAERSTIT
+2256 ARSTIS
-2264 AKNAAIAARS
+2264 AKKADIAARS
-2274 GQGIAALTMGVSFAD
+2274 AQGIAVLTVGVSFAD
-2289 EFGAANSNNFVRME
+2289 EFGLANSNNFVRME
-2303 QHTNAALTDSKVDVS
+2303 QSTRAALMNSTVNVS
-2318 GLSVTADNLARLH
+2318 GLSVTADNT
-2331 ANALTKGLAGYGVGA
+2331 ANLNAFAKTLGTAGYGVA
-2346 GVGTA
+2346 VGVGTA
-2351 VLLDRSTTEADVA
+2351 VLLDRSTTEADIA
-2364 GTTVSYADDQGETL
+2364 GTKVFYTDDKGETL
-2378 VRAHNEEHLTNAV
+2378 VHAKNTEHLNNYV
-2391 YSLGAAGLGGVGAS
+2391 FSIGAAGITGVGAS
-2405 IGGGDV
+2405 ISGGDV
-2411 RNTVK
+2411 KNTVK
-2416 AVVRDS
+2416 AAVTDS
-2422 SLGSIKK
+2422 ALGHAKA
-2429 DKNDTKPET
+2429 NDADTEEET
-2438 AAKKITVTAENDLDF
+2438 AAKKITVTAENNVNF
-2453 DEQSGVYGGG
+2453 DQKSGTGG
-2463 AVGASVGIAVNNFK
+2463 AGIVGASVGVSVNNFK
-2477 STVESVVTGS
+2477 ATVESVVNNS
-2487 TLHAREAA
+2487 KLYARESA
-2495 DITAHDAKTIRQLAT
+2495 DITAHDSKTVKQLAT
-2510 NGAAGIAAVGLNIMV
+2510 NGAGGIAAVGLNIMV
-2525 MNVGADLK
+2525 TNVGAEMQ

-2539 EGSDK
+2539 EGSSGKKQSVNAK
-2544 EKQRADLKQHTDNEK
+2544 EHTDKTTEMQTK
-2559 AQEQDAAARSQ
+2559 AGDRSKT
-2570 EGLSYVSSDNSGN
+2570 GLSYVSSNEKES
-2583 ALAEKTAPS
+2583 ATMLAEKATPS
-2592 TEAKAS
+2592 TDAKTS
-2598 ARAERSHIRA
+2598 ARAERSDILVATKSSNGKTRA
-2608 DGNGS
+2608 GELNIS
-2613 AISLSARDTMNI
+2613 AQSSDNISQDTV
-2625 TQLTMQAGVGGIAVG
+2625 QAGIGGAVVS
-2640 GAAGIVES
+2640 GAAGIVRNRSNVETVAAGGTLS
-2648 RANAEVVTSGS
+2648 AHTI
-2659 KLRAD
+2659 KLDAV
-2664 TITLDSAKDGAA
+2664 KDGAA
-2676 ALKIYQGAAGAGAFN
+2676 GLKIYQGAAAGLAVN
-2691 AAYGGLNMGGR
+2691 AAYGELNMGGR
-2702 NDLAISGTEMHGKT
+2702 NDLVLSGTKMRAHT
-2716 ITGTTRDATTG
+2716 ITGTTRDETTG
-2727 KVEIIGVAAATGNG
+2727 AVDIIGVAASLGGAA

-2746 GNAAHDGVQT
+2746 GNAHYDNAQT
-2756 MRVANSTLT
+2756 LRAERSTLT

-2774 TRAAKTADAPTLQ
+2774 TRTAKTAGDPTLR
-2787 TITKA
+2787 TTTE
-2792 AASGITFAGNGIAAL
+2792 AASGGMSFAGNGVAAL

-2812 GMTMHLAKE
+2812 SMTMNLVE
-2821 NTLAAAGALTLRTD
+2821 GNTLSAAGDLALKTD
-2835 NRADVRAE
+2835 NRANIQAE
-2843 TGALSASMIAAATA
+2843 TKAVSASIFAAATA
-2857 THASASFGTAENAY
+2857 TYASASFGTEKNAY
-2871 RNRILVGVEDQQG
+2871 QNRILIGAEDSAN
-2884 GRTDGENTL
+2884 GRTDRENSL
-2893 TGRTVTI
+2893 TGKTITI
-2900 SAETNAKESAQL
+2900 SAETNAQESAHL

-2917 AGTAGV
+2917 SAGAGV
-2923 QVSTAKI
+2923 QASGANI
-2930 GAYSDAKTLLS
+2930 NAYSDAKTLLAS
-2941 SRTNYRTA
+2941 GTNYRTA
-2949 VISPTSAQPSGVKE
+2949 AIQPTEEKPDGVKE

-2975 LDARGIAAGGLFATA
+2975 LDARGLSTGSLFATA
-2990 TNYGAIKNVLHSDT
+2990 TNVGAIKNVLHSNIV
-3004 TAYGTGSGSI
+3004 AYGAGSDST
-3014 LHNAAL
+3014 LNNAAL
-3020 TTDAEEVK
+3020 TTRAEAVK

-3041 ISPIAAWISDD
+3041 ISPIAAGISDD
-3052 TTLSAKTKLMGTW
+3052 TTLGAQTKLMGTW
-3065 NLLGALDAKAST
+3065 RAAGALDAKAST
-3077 YDNTVHD
+3077 YDNSLHD

-3473 TLGAGEEQ
+3473 TLSAGEEQ

-3490 VKADITEGG
+3490 VKADITDGG

-3631 LGETN
+3631 LGETD
-3636 LTGKQFGGA
+3636 LKKDQFGGK

-3684 QTDSSSIRSAERSNM
+3684 KTDSSSIRSTERSNM

-3760 NTGDFYTWL
+3760 NTGDFYSWL
-3769 LTLTNDPEKRKQINL
+3769 LTRTNDPEKIKQIHQ

-3984 DPKKDLTYNWTGG
+3984 DPKENLTYNWTGG

-4004 KSYSY
+4004 TSYSY

-4040 STATSNGDILPSG
+4040 STAKSNGDILPNG
-4053 VYFGTEN
+4053 VYFGTGN
-4060 MNGEYYR
+4060 MYGEYYR
-4067 VDGDKYESKAEE
+4067 VDGDKYESDAEV
-4079 IFPDPPAVTKYYGK
+4079 FPDPPAVTKYYGK

-4123 IYFHQWNKVKTKG
+4123 IYFHQWNKVSTKG
-4136 SSNTYRIAA
+4136 SSNTYRIYA

-4154 RGHDKDNVNVPG
+4154 RGRDKDNVNVPG

-4337 MRVGRIESKVGGVYL
+4337 MRVGRIESKDGGVYL
-4352 TAEGAIVDAMPEEGR
+4352 TAEGAIVDAMPEESK

-4410 LGKAAARGMSA
+4410 LGKAAARSMSGA
-4421 KNATDAQVQKLYAD
+4421 NATDAEVQALYEHYKSLSEKYLADEGIKEARAD
-4435 YQALSEAYR
+4435 YLA
-4444 NDAAIQAA
+4444 
-4452 RKAYADELKASHEAG
+4452 ELKASHKAG
-4467 WSAEDAYART
+4467 WSAEEAYART
-4477 IGTAEQ
+4477 IGAAEDT
-4483 AFFERKGIV
+4483 FFAKNGLSLPEN
-4492 PTAAHSQTEV
+4492 
-4502 DKVRTFIRDYKTLDE
+4502 VRTFIRDYKTLDE

-4608 HTRPVKVQTGRDTD
+4608 HTRPVKVQTGRDKD

-4632 TGDQHIYV
+4632 KGDEHIYV
-4640 ASKDSALRLG
+4640 ASKESALRLG

-4686 IYGISPVN
+4686 IYGISPVD

-4700 VSGVFDANADGN
+4700 VSGVLDANADGN
-4712 IHIEQDPRYALTIQA
+4712 IHIEQDPHYALTIQA

-4783 LRANTGER
+4783 LRANTGDR

-4839 VTIVSDE
+4839 VTIVSEE

-4998 TIAKEGT
+4998 TVAKDGT
-5005 TKFSYGV
+5005 TKFYYGV
-5012 TAKKGNLSALANHDL
+5012 TAKNGNLTALANHDL
-5027 IVGLDVVAGGS
+5027 EVGGDVVAGGS

-5064 NNIKVRNFVIA
+5064 NNIKVKNFVIA

-5248 VRVIRKDNSPVE
+5248 VRVIRKHNSPVE

-5299 AMTATEGDITVVNL
+5299 AMTATEGDLTVVNL

-5331 VTGGKAIALTAQTG
+5331 VTGGKSIALTAQTG

-5380 AKAGFHLTTKEAVT
+5380 AKAGFYLTTKEAVT

-5400 LSGKNVKTERTV
+5400 LSGKRVKTERTV

-5433 AGGKLTANVGEKFT
+5433 AGGKLTANVGEKFM

-5463 DMFETNAAVLSR
+5463 ELFETNAAVLSH
-5475 GAVQVEAKDV
+5475 GAVQVEAQDV
-5485 NLNADFASDKNL
+5485 KLYADFASDKNL
-5497 AMTVHNYLY
+5497 AMTVHNYLF
-5506 AEYLKDL
+5506 ADWLKHL

-5521 KARVARLDSDVRADG
+5521 KARVARIDSDVRADG

-5543 DRLTTENISAGG
+5543 DKLSAENISAGG
-5555 DAVLNAGDAFW
+5555 DAVLNAGDVFW

-5601 EDIDANNITSKGKAT
+5601 EDIAANDITSKGKAT

-5621 AIQTDGS
+5621 EIQTDGS
-5628 IRTDAEAV
+5628 IRSDAEAV

-5668 VGETLMAHVG
+5668 VGETLMVHVG

-5720 FTKEGT
+5720 ITKEGT

-5737 ARTVGFGGDVHA
+5737 ARTVGFGGDVRA

-5793 KAVNITAENITS
+5793 KAVNMTAENIT
-5805 GGNATLNAGTDLF
+5805 A
-5818 ANNVNVGGDANI
+5818 
-5830 TAGTQLTAHDV
+5830 
-5841 SVGGDLNAQAQNITV
+5841 
-5856 TSVTGKGNAVL
+5856 
-5867 TADKDVTLA
+5867 
-5876 GGVSVKRNAQ
+5876 
-5886 LTAGENM
+5886 
-5893 TLGGKT
+5893 
-5899 DVGETLTANVG
+5899 
-5910 RDFVTNGAVT
+5910 
-5920 TGKEL
+5920 
-5925 IATVGNDAV
+5925 
-5934 TNGIVTTN
+5934 
-5942 GALKWNVGNDF
+5942 
-5953 TVNAAVFSHG
+5953 
-5963 TTTIDAQNVKLS
+5963 
-5975 ADLMSDKNL
+5975 
-5984 TITAK
+5984 
-5989 NNIFTKEGT
+5989 
-5998 NLSTKADGRLK
+5998 
-6009 ARTVGFG
+6009 
-6016 GDVHADGTLTIE
+6016 
-6028 TDEQLAA
+6028 
-6035 KNITS
+6035 

-6061 DASITA
+6061 DASIAA
-6067 GTNLAV
+6067 GTNLTA
-6073 HDVSVGG
+6073 HDVNVGG
-6080 DLNAQAQNIT
+6080 DLDAKAKNIT

-6141 HVAHDLTV
+6141 NVAHDLTV

-6158 FAATVGN
+6158 FAAIVGN
-6165 DAVTNG
+6165 NAVTNG

-6181 NVGNDFTVNA
+6181 NVGND
-6191 AVFSHGTTTID
+6191 
-6202 AQNVNL
+6202 
-6208 SADLM
+6208 
-6213 SDKNLAITAKDNI
+6213 
-6226 FTKEGTNLSTKADGK
+6226 
-6241 LKARTAD
+6241 
-6248 LGGDV
+6248 
-6253 HADGTLT
+6253 
-6260 IETDEHLAAKN
+6260 
-6271 ITAGGNATLNA
+6271 
-6282 GAELSAKDVNVGG
+6282 
-6295 DLNAKAKNITANN
+6295 
-6308 VTGKGN
+6308 
-6314 ADFTSEQNVTL
+6314 
-6325 GGKTNVGGTLTANV
+6325 LTAH
-6339 GKDFAANGSVTTG
+6339 AA
-6352 TDFTVTVGNNFTS
+6352 
-6365 NDDIATGQN
+6365 
-6374 LVASVDNDFTTN
+6374 
-6386 GAVTTG
+6386 
-6392 GDFTA
+6392 
-6397 NVGNNVT
+6397 
-6404 TNNIVTTGG
+6404 
-6413 NLVMKVTNDLTANA
+6413 
-6427 VVLSHGTTTID
+6427 VLSHGTTTID
-6438 AQNVNLNANLASDKN
+6438 AQNVNLNADLMSDKN

-6459 NNIFTKEGT
+6459 DNIITKEGT
-6468 NLSTKSDGRLK
+6468 NLSTKADGRLK
-6479 ARSASLG
+6479 ARTVGFG

-6499 DEQLTAKNI
+6499 DEQLAAKNI
-6508 TAGGELNAKAQNITV
+6508 TAGGDAVLTPGTDITV
-6523 SNAGAG
+6523 
-6529 SNAVLN
+6529 
-6535 AEAALTAQNISAG
+6535 
-6548 GNAELNAGA
+6548 
-6557 DLTAN
+6557 N
-6562 DVTAGADLNA
+6562 DVTVGGNLNA

-6603 NGDASITAGTNLA
+6603 NGDASIAAGTNLTA
-6616 VHDVSVG
+6616 HDVNVG
-6623 GDLNAQAQNITVTS
+6623 GDLDAKAKNITVTS

-6678 VGGTLTANVGKDFAA
+6678 VGGTLTTNVAHDLTVNDAVTTGADFAA
-6693 NGALTT
+6693 IVGNNAVTNGIVTTNGAL
-6699 GKELIANV
+6699 KWNV
-6707 GNDLAVKDLVSA
+6707 GNDL
-6719 GGSASLTVGRNATLG
+6719 
-6734 GALTTGGD
+6734 
-6742 LVMAVKNDLT
+6742 T
-6752 ANAAVLSH
+6752 AHAAVLSH
-6760 GRATIDAQNIDL
+6760 GTTTIEAQNVNL
-6772 SADLASDKDFTIT
+6772 NADLMSDKNLAIT
-6785 AKNNILV
+6785 AKDNIIT
-6792 KEGANLSTKADGRL
+6792 KEGTNLSTKADGRL
-6806 KAHSAILDGDVRA
+6806 KARTVGFGGDVRA
-6819 DGMLTIET
+6819 DGTLTIET
-6827 DDKLTANNITAGN
+6827 DEQLAAKNITAG
-6840 ATLKAGA
+6840 
-6847 ELSAKNVNVNGDAN
+6847 GDAVLTPGTDITVNDVTVGGNLNAKAVNMTAEN
-6861 IAAGTQLT
+6861 I
-6869 AQNVTAGGNTTLN
+6869 TAGGNATLN
-6882 AGTQLT
+6882 AGTDLFANNVNVGGAANIAAGTQLT

-6947 GAALSHGMMD
+6947 GAVKTGDSAILTAKHDAVIGGAVTAGGDFSADTGNDLIVNGAVTVQKNLTLHTGNDLTLNGAALSHGMMEI
-6957 LDAGHDAA
+6957 DAGHDAA

-7072 SLSATAQNITAEN
+7072 SLSAMAQNITAEN

-7095 AATGSMTVKNAT
+7095 AATGSMAVKNAT

-7226 AGKDITLENKNGDM
+7226 AGKDITLETKNGDM

>member
-7 LARKQAF
+7 LAKKQAF
-14 RLGLAVTAMV
+14 RLSMAIVA
-24 GGMTGWHTAAYA
+24 MTGGVTGWNMPVYA
-36 DGATDIQKMDA
+36 DGATNIQKMDA
-47 ANAGTITTSNNVWTV
+47 ANAGTITRSGDVWTV
-62 VPDKVEGDLATNA
+62 VPDKVEGDLATNV
-75 FSKFILD
+75 FSKFVVN
-82 QNNVANLQMYKGG
+82 QTNVANLQMYKGG

-147 SITALTPSTDW
+147 SITALAPSTDW
-158 FNDHLQDNRVK
+158 FKDHLQDNHAK
-169 VTAADM
+169 FTAADM

-189 SIVIDGQLNAQSGI
+189 SIVIDGHLNAQSGI

-353 SATAKAKNIASEAG
+353 SATAKAKNVASEAG

-424 VQERALI
+424 VQERALT

-465 AYAKAQSAANVTVE
+465 AYAKAESAANVTVE
-479 GHLTAEQGSVDVHA
+479 GRLTAEQGSVDVHA

-504 AKTTQLGAGADSTQ
+504 AKTTQLAAGADSTQ

-586 HTEVRGTVTGKTA
+586 HTEVRGTVTGKTG
-599 ANIHAYNTQLKNSV
+599 ANIHAYNTQLKNSA

-622 GMMTYFSN
+622 GMITYFSN

-708 IDADSIIR
+708 IEANSTIR

-830 HAATLTAAQDKAEAY
+830 HAATLTAAQDKADAY

-909 KFSGKGPTQ
+909 KFSGKGATQ
-918 ENPDAEQAKIAGAAG
+918 EKPDAEQAKIAGAAG

-943 AVVLGRGTKVTAEDE
+943 AVVLGRGTKVTATDE

-999 DTIVAEGTEITGK
+999 DTIVAEGTEITGR

-1147 NSADLYGTAAKKMAG
+1147 NAADLYGTAAKKMAG
-1162 AVQAETLDVNAEQKG
+1162 AVQAETLDVHAEQKG

-1289 TNAASPAAMKNLT
+1289 KNAASPAAMKNLT

-1368 NVAVQKGGTV
+1368 NVAVQKGATV

-1426 GTALTGIQKT
+1426 GTALTGTQKT
-1436 DLSNRAVSS
+1436 ALSNRAVSS

-1527 AVTGSFVV
+1527 AVTGSFAV

-1563 QEAGAYQEYLEERGI
+1563 HEAGAYQQYLEDRGI

-1585 QEDFAKGKSNSS
+1585 QEDFAKSKNGKSNSS
-1597 LAVDQD
+1597 LAVDKD

-1647 AGVSGSDLE
+1647 AGVSGSNLE
-1656 LKGAQGLNV
+1656 LKGVQGLNV

-1694 IATNNE
+1694 IATDNE
-1700 TSAIVKDSTIKAQKL
+1700 TSAIVEDSTIKAQKL

-1823 RMVDAEI
+1823 RMVDAQI

-1836 RVTTLDQTR
+1836 RVTTLDKTR

-1852 VSASTQG
+1852 ISASTQG
-1859 GAVGASVAF
+1859 GAVGASVAY
-1868 NALLGQQNTARISGA
+1868 NGLQEQKNIARISGA
-1883 KIRLAEG
+1883 KIGLAEG

-1895 NAKNKGELN
+1895 NAKNKGTLN

-1920 GAAAVADVDQDTTA
+1920 GAAAVANVQQNTTA
-1934 EIVSSDIEA
+1934 EVVAADIEA
-1943 EAGKT
+1943 EQADKT

-1954 QADGKLTARTFAIV
+1954 QADGALTANTFGIV

-1979 AGVAVNLLDAD
+1979 AGVAVNLLNAD
-1990 TNAVI
+1990 TDATI
-1995 SGGKIHAANVITDV
+1995 SGGKIHAANVLTNAAGN
-2009 RSDLDILN
+2009 LN
-2017 IGMGVAASSEG
+2017 LHNVGVGVAATGSG
-2028 VAVSGSVAVNKID
+2028 AAVSGSIAVNKLN
-2041 NDTRAKITDGA
+2041 NDTTAKITGGA
-2052 KVTARKNAV
+2052 KVTAEKNAV
-2061 VTAASDDR
+2061 VAAKSDDR
-2069 IQNYSGQLTA
+2069 IQNYAGQLTVA
-2079 SAEGA
+2079 GTGA
-2084 AAGVSVSTNII
+2084 AIGLSTSTNII
-2095 GSHTDAEISGRGTE
+2095 GSNTTAEISGSGTE
-2109 VISHTKNTDAATTV
+2109 VISHAKHTDAATRI
-2123 KDGLDHDK
+2123 KDGLDHGK
-2131 LYNAPL
+2131 LYNGSL
-2137 TLGTLTGLDGLS
+2137 TVDTLGALSGLDGL
-2149 AGRKENTYRG
+2149 AEGRKDNAYRG

-2166 THTENSFLV
+2166 THTANSFIA
-2175 NAGVTGMGAVVSG
+2175 NGGGAGTGVSVIG
-2188 TVNTNVIGGTTSAKI
+2188 TVNTNIVGGSTTAQI
-2203 TDATAKAAG
+2203 ADATAKADG

-2231 VSVAGEGAAL
+2231 VSVAGEGAAF
-2241 GTGSSINLVNRTTQA
+2241 GTGSSLNLINRTTEAEA
-2256 AAERSTIT
+2256 ARSTIT
-2264 AKNAAIAARS
+2264 AKNAAITARS
-2274 GQGIAALTMGVSFAD
+2274 AQGIAALTAGVSFAD
-2289 EFGAANSNNFVRME
+2289 EFGFANSNNFVRME
-2303 QHTNAALTDSKVDVS
+2303 QSTRAALKNSTVNTS
-2318 GLSVTADNLARLH
+2318 GLSVTADNTANL
-2331 ANALTKGLAGYGVGA
+2331 NALAKTLGTAGYGGA
-2346 GVGTA
+2346 VGVGTA
-2351 VLLDRSTTEADVA
+2351 VLFDRSTTEADIA
-2364 GTTVSYADDQGETL
+2364 GTKVVYTDDKGETL
-2378 VRAHNEEHLTNAV
+2378 VHAKNTENLNNYV
-2391 YSLGAAGLGGVGAS
+2391 FSAAGAGITGVGAS

-2411 RNTVK
+2411 KNTVK
-2416 AVVRDS
+2416 AAVTGS
-2422 SLGSIKK
+2422 TLGHADEDPTK
-2429 DKNDTKPET
+2429 DN
-2438 AAKKITVTAENDLDF
+2438 AAKKIRVAAENDVHF
-2453 DEQSGVYGGG
+2453 DQMSGTIAGGG
-2463 AVGASVGIAVNNFK
+2463 VGASVGVSVNNFK
-2477 STVESVVTGS
+2477 ATVESVVNNS
-2487 TLHAREAA
+2487 KLYAREAA
-2495 DITAHDAKTIRQLAT
+2495 DITAHDSKNITQLAT
-2510 NGAAGIAAVGLNIMV
+2510 NGAAGIAAAGLNVMV
-2525 MNVGADLK
+2525 MNVGAEMQK
-2533 DSYTME
+2533 SYTME
-2539 EGSDK
+2539 EGSNGK
-2544 EKQRADLKQHTDNEK
+2544 KQSVNAEVYTNKTSAMNTN
-2559 AQEQDAAARSQ
+2559 AQDRSKK
-2570 EGLSYVSSDNSGN
+2570 GLSYVSTDEKES
-2583 ALAEKTAPS
+2583 AKMLAEKAAPS
-2592 TEAKAS
+2592 TDAKTS
-2598 ARAERSHIRA
+2598 ARAEQSDIIVATSGSNGKTRA
-2608 DGNGS
+2608 GELNIS
-2613 AISLSARDTMNI
+2613 AQSSDNISQNTV
-2625 TQLTMQAGVGGIAVG
+2625 QAGIGGAVVS
-2640 GAAGIVES
+2640 GAAGIVRNRSNVETVAAGGTLS
-2648 RANAEVVTSGS
+2648 AHTI
-2659 KLRAD
+2659 KLDAV
-2664 TITLDSAKDGAA
+2664 KDGAA
-2676 ALKIYQGAAGAGAFN
+2676 GLKIYQGAAAGLAVN
-2691 AAYGGLNMGGR
+2691 AAYGELNMGGR
-2702 NDLAISGTEMHGKT
+2702 NDLVLSGTKMRAHT
-2716 ITGTTRDATTG
+2716 ITGTTRDETTG
-2727 KVEIIGVAAATGNG
+2727 AVDIIGVAASLGGAA

-2746 GNAAHDGVQT
+2746 GNAHYDNAQT
-2756 MRVANSTLT
+2756 LRAERSTLT

-2774 TRAAKTADAPTLQ
+2774 TRTAKTAGDPTLR
-2787 TITKA
+2787 TTTE
-2792 AASGITFAGNGIAAL
+2792 AASGGMSFAGNGVAAL

-2812 GMTMHLAKE
+2812 SMTMNLTRG
-2821 NTLAAAGALTLRTD
+2821 NTLSAAGDLALKTD
-2835 NRADVRAE
+2835 NRANIQAE
-2843 TGALSASMIAAATA
+2843 TKAVSASIFAAATA
-2857 THASASFGTAENAY
+2857 TYASASFGTEKNAY
-2871 RNRILVGVEDQQG
+2871 QNRILIGVEDQQG
-2884 GRTDGENTL
+2884 GKTDGENTL
-2893 TGRTVTI
+2893 TGKTITI
-2900 SAETNAKESAQL
+2900 SAETNAQERAHL

-2917 AGTAGV
+2917 SAGAGV
-2923 QVSTAKI
+2923 QASGANI
-2930 GAYSDAKTLLS
+2930 NAYSDAKTLLS
-2941 SRTNYRTA
+2941 SGTNYRTA
-2949 VISPTSAQPSGVKE
+2949 AIQPTEEKPDGVKE

-2975 LDARGIAAGGLFATA
+2975 LDARGLSTGSLFATA
-2990 TNYGAIKNVLHSDT
+2990 TNVGAIKNVLHSDIV
-3004 TAYGTGSGSI
+3004 AYGAGSDST
-3014 LHNAAL
+3014 LNNAAL
-3020 TTDAEEVK
+3020 TAYAEAMK
-3028 KGKADGSGGALVA
+3028 TGKADGSGGALVA
-3041 ISPIAAWISDD
+3041 ISPIAAGISDD
-3052 TTLSAKTKLMGTW
+3052 TTLGAQTKLMGIW

-3077 YDNTVHD
+3077 YDNSLHD

-3096 GTRLTKTLAQNA
+3096 GTQLTKTLAQNA

-3121 AQNYEAKNVFS
+3121 AQNYEAKNAFS

-3147 SAGEVSSN
+3147 NAGEVSSN

-3316 RTGIPLRSAPKL
+3316 RTAIPLRTAPKL

-3349 RHANLSAVS
+3349 RHANLSAVP

-3364 ESATAYNIWS
+3364 ESATAYNVWS

-3473 TLGAGEEQ
+3473 TLSAGEEQ

-3490 VKADITEGG
+3490 VKADITDGG

-3636 LTGKQFGGA
+3636 LGKDQFGGA
-3645 VHADTNT
+3645 IHADTNT

-3675 IITPGTITI
+3675 IITPGTITVK
-3684 QTDSSSIRSAERSNM
+3684 TDNSSIRSTERSNM

-3734 PWMEKEIQ
+3734 PGWIADEIQ
-3742 NYVSDQ
+3742 NYVSNE

-3760 NTGDFYTWL
+3760 STGAFYSWL
-3769 LTLTNDPEKRKQINL
+3769 LTRTNDPEKIKQINQ
-3784 LANKATGSWV
+3784 LAKKATGSWV

-3984 DPKKDLTYNWTGG
+3984 DPKENLTYNWTGG

-4004 KSYSY
+4004 TSYSY

-4021 GNVGSNVTEK
+4021 GNVGSNVTEQ

-4040 STATSNGDILPSG
+4040 STATSEGDILPNG
-4053 VYFGTEN
+4053 VYFGTGN
-4060 MNGEYYR
+4060 MYGEYYR
-4067 VDGDKYESKAEE
+4067 VDGDKYESDAET
-4079 IFPDPPAVTKYYGK
+4079 FPDPPAVTKYYGK

-4114 GWGSALKYG
+4114 GWGAALKYG
-4123 IYFHQWNKVKTKG
+4123 IYFHQWNKVTTKG

-4154 RGHDKDNVNVPG
+4154 RGRDKDNVNVPG

-4192 NITNSAY
+4192 NLTNSAY
-4199 TVNLHSDRGRVES
+4199 TVNLHSDSGRVES

-4256 IDLTSQRGALQI
+4256 IDLTSQRGDLQI

-4321 ATAKNDINLT
+4321 ATAKNDIDLT

-4337 MRVGRIESKVGGVYL
+4337 MRVGRIESKDGGVYL
-4352 TAEGAIVDAMPEEGR
+4352 TAEGAIVDALPEESK

-4377 WRALGLTNAGDQAHE
+4377 WRALGLTNADDQANE

-4410 LGKAAARGMSA
+4410 LGKAAARSMSGA
-4421 KNATDAQVQKLYAD
+4421 KATDAEVQALYD
-4435 YQALSEAYR
+4435 HYKSLSEAYL
-4444 NDAAIQAA
+4444 
-4452 RKAYADELKASHEAG
+4452 ADEGIKEARAAYTAELKKSHEAG
-4467 WSAEDAYART
+4467 WSVEKAYART
-4477 IGTAEQ
+4477 IGAAEDT
-4483 AFFERKGIV
+4483 FFAKNGLSLPEN
-4492 PTAAHSQTEV
+4492 
-4502 DKVRTFIRDYKTLDE
+4502 VRTFIRDYKTLE
-4517 SDSYGW
+4517 QSDSYGW

-4686 IYGISPVN
+4686 IYGISPVD

-4712 IHIEQDPRYALTIQA
+4712 IHIEQDPHYALTIQA

-4757 AHVTLQSEYGNLG
+4757 AHVTLQSENGNLG

-4783 LRANTGER
+4783 LRANTGDR

-4808 LKGENISVRS
+4808 LKGKNISVRS
-4818 KNGIAVQEEQGKPAE
+4818 KNGIAVQEEQDKPAE

-4839 VTIVSDE
+4839 VTIVSEE
-4846 GGIALGAANVAT
+4846 GGIALGAANVAA
-4858 KRNVNLSAK
+4858 KRTVSLSAK
-4867 GGVTQSEHGS
+4867 DGVTQSEHGK
-4877 IQSSALD
+4877 IETGALD

-4889 AIMLLGEKN
+4889 AIALLGEKN
-4898 SFHQLTMSGVTDTQV
+4898 SFRQLTMAGVTGAQV

-4923 KFDVNG
+4923 EFYVNG
-4929 LNVKGDVFLKTDD
+4929 LNVKGDVFLKTDNL
-4942 VLHISGALT
+4942 LHITGALT

-4958 IAGKWI
+4958 IAGKLI
-4964 SLDEAVTVGKSFS
+4964 GIDEAVTVGKSFS

-5005 TKFSYGV
+5005 TKFYYGV
-5012 TAKKGNLSALANHDL
+5012 TAKNGNLTALANHDL
-5027 IVGLDVVAGGS
+5027 IVGGDVVAGGS
-5038 ASLTAGRDLT
+5038 ASLTAGLDLT

-5064 NNIKVRNFVIA
+5064 NNIKAQNVVIA

-5084 QAITLE
+5084 QGITLE
-5090 DLLKAGDALSINTDG
+5090 GLLKTGDALSIKTDG
-5105 DITLNHE
+5105 DITLNHK

-5239 AKQNFTVND
+5239 AKQDFTVND
-5248 VRVIRKDNSPVE
+5248 VRVIRKHNSPVE

-5299 AMTATEGDITVVNL
+5299 AMTATEGDLTVVNL

-5380 AKAGFHLTTKEAVT
+5380 AKAGYHLTTKEAVT

-5400 LSGKNVKTERTV
+5400 LSGKRVNTERTV
-5412 TAGGALT
+5412 TAGGTLT
-5419 ANARENLITNGTVT
+5419 ANARENLVTNGTVT

-5463 DMFETNAAVLSR
+5463 DLFETNAAVLSH
-5475 GAVQVEAKDV
+5475 GAVQVEAQDV

-5506 AEYLKDL
+5506 ADWLKDL

-5536 KLTIETE
+5536 KLTIETDE
-5543 DRLTTENISAGG
+5543 KLTAENISAGG
-5555 DAVLNAGDAFW
+5555 DAALNAGTVFW

-5594 DLNAQAN
+5594 NLNAQAN
-5601 EDIDANNITSKGKAT
+5601 EDIAAKNITSKGKAT

-5621 AIQTDGS
+5621 GEIRADGS
-5628 IRTDAEAV
+5628 VRSDAEAV

-5655 TADENATL
+5655 TADENVTL
-5663 GGKTE
+5663 GGKSD
-5668 VGETLMAHVG
+5668 VGETLTAQVG

-5683 NAEVLSHGT
+5683 NAAVLSHGA
-5692 TTIEAQ
+5692 TTIDAQ

-5713 ITAKDNI
+5713 ITAKNNI
-5720 FTKEGT
+5720 VTKEGA
-5726 NLSTKADGRLK
+5726 NLSTKADGTLK

-5749 DGTLTIETDEQLAAK
+5749 DGTLTIETDEQLAAQ

-5784 VTVGGNLNA
+5784 VTVGGNLKA
-5793 KAVNITAENITS
+5793 KAVNITAQNIS
-5805 GGNATLNAGTDLF
+5805 AGGNATLNAGTDLF
-5818 ANNVNVGGDANI
+5818 ANDVNVSGDASI

-5841 SVGGDLNAQAQNITV
+5841 SVGGDLNAKAKNITV
-5856 TSVTGKGNAVL
+5856 TSVTGKGN
-5867 TADKDVTLA
+5867 
-5876 GGVSVKRNAQ
+5876 S
-5886 LTAGENM
+5886 
-5893 TLGGKT
+5893 
-5899 DVGETLTANVG
+5899 
-5910 RDFVTNGAVT
+5910 
-5920 TGKEL
+5920 
-5925 IATVGNDAV
+5925 
-5934 TNGIVTTN
+5934 
-5942 GALKWNVGNDF
+5942 
-5953 TVNAAVFSHG
+5953 
-5963 TTTIDAQNVKLS
+5963 
-5975 ADLMSDKNL
+5975 
-5984 TITAK
+5984 
-5989 NNIFTKEGT
+5989 
-5998 NLSTKADGRLK
+5998 
-6009 ARTVGFG
+6009 
-6016 GDVHADGTLTIE
+6016 
-6028 TDEQLAA
+6028 
-6035 KNITS
+6035 
-6040 GGNATLNAGTD
+6040 
-6051 FFAKNVNVNG
+6051 
-6061 DASITA
+6061 
-6067 GTNLAV
+6067 
-6073 HDVSVGG
+6073 
-6080 DLNAQAQNIT
+6080 
-6090 VTSVT
+6090 
-6095 GKGNAVLTADK
+6095 VLTADK

-6141 HVAHDLTV
+6141 HVAHDLTA

-6158 FAATVGN
+6158 FTAIVGN
-6165 DAVTNG
+6165 NAVTNG

-6181 NVGNDFTVNA
+6181 NVGNDLTANA
-6191 AVFSHGTTTID
+6191 AVLSHGATTID

-6208 SADLM
+6208 NADLM
-6213 SDKNLAITAKDNI
+6213 SDKNLAITAKNNI
-6226 FTKEGTNLSTKADGK
+6226 VTKEGANLSTKADGT
-6241 LKARTAD
+6241 LKARTVGF
-6248 LGGDV
+6248 GGDV

-6260 IETDEHLAAKN
+6260 IETDEQLAAKN
-6271 ITAGGNATLNA
+6271 ITAGGNATLTPGTDITVN
-6282 GAELSAKDVNVGG
+6282 DVTVGG
-6295 DLNAKAKNITANN
+6295 NLNAKAVNI
-6308 VTGKGN
+6308 
-6314 ADFTSEQNVTL
+6314 
-6325 GGKTNVGGTLTANV
+6325 
-6339 GKDFAANGSVTTG
+6339 
-6352 TDFTVTVGNNFTS
+6352 
-6365 NDDIATGQN
+6365 
-6374 LVASVDNDFTTN
+6374 
-6386 GAVTTG
+6386 
-6392 GDFTA
+6392 
-6397 NVGNNVT
+6397 
-6404 TNNIVTTGG
+6404 
-6413 NLVMKVTNDLTANA
+6413 
-6427 VVLSHGTTTID
+6427 
-6438 AQNVNLNANLASDKN
+6438 
-6453 LAITAK
+6453 
-6459 NNIFTKEGT
+6459 
-6468 NLSTKSDGRLK
+6468 
-6479 ARSASLG
+6479 
-6486 GDVRADGTLTIET
+6486 
-6499 DEQLTAKNI
+6499 
-6508 TAGGELNAKAQNITV
+6508 
-6523 SNAGAG
+6523 
-6529 SNAVLN
+6529 
-6535 AEAALTAQNISAG
+6535 TAQNISAG
-6548 GNAELNAGA
+6548 GNAALNAETA
-6557 DLTAN
+6557 LTAQN
-6562 DVTAGADLNA
+6562 ISAGADLNA
-6572 KAVNMT
+6572 KAVNIT
-6578 AENITAGG
+6578 AENISAGG

-6594 DFFAKNVNV
+6594 DLFAN
-6603 NGDASITAGTNLA
+6603 
-6616 VHDVSVG
+6616 
-6623 GDLNAQAQNITVTS
+6623 
-6637 VTGKGNAVLTADKD
+6637 
-6651 VTVTGAFSAHNA
+6651 
-6663 ELTAGENMTLGGKTD
+6663 
-6678 VGGTLTANVGKDFAA
+6678 
-6693 NGALTT
+6693 
-6699 GKELIANV
+6699 
-6707 GNDLAVKDLVSA
+6707 
-6719 GGSASLTVGRNATLG
+6719 
-6734 GALTTGGD
+6734 
-6742 LVMAVKNDLT
+6742 
-6752 ANAAVLSH
+6752 
-6760 GRATIDAQNIDL
+6760 
-6772 SADLASDKDFTIT
+6772 
-6785 AKNNILV
+6785 
-6792 KEGANLSTKADGRL
+6792 
-6806 KAHSAILDGDVRA
+6806 
-6819 DGMLTIET
+6819 
-6827 DDKLTANNITAGN
+6827 
-6840 ATLKAGA
+6840 
-6847 ELSAKNVNVNGDAN
+6847 NVNVNGDAN

-6947 GAALSHGMMD
+6947 GAVKTGDSAILTAKHDAVIGGAVTAGGDFSADTGNDLIVNGAVTAQKNLTLHTGNDLTLNGAVLSHGMMEI
-6957 LDAGHDAA
+6957 DAGHDAA

-7000 KAHTATLGGNVKTD
+7000 KAHTAALGGNVKAD

-7044 AAKNITAGG
+7044 AAKNITADG

-7072 SLSATAQNITAEN
+7072 SL
-7085 VTAKGDAKLE
+7085 
-7095 AATGSMTVKNAT
+7095 
-7107 VDGSLDALAKGSLI
+7107 DALAKGSLI
-7121 TGGTVQTGGNASLA
+7121 TGGTVQTGGS
-7135 AGTDLAATNVTTGG
+7135 
-7149 NASLTAGKSIDVNEV
+7149 ASLTAGKSIDVNEV

-7226 AGKDITLENKNGDM
+7226 AGKDITLETKNGDM

-7274 AAAKGVGNVTL
+7274 AVAKGVGNVTL

-7329 AEKKMALENII
+7329 PAKKMALENII
-7340 AERRMIA
+7340 AERRMIV

-7392 GAGVKFEKLWANNM
+7392 GAGVRFEKLWANNM

-7489 SNYRFV
+7489 ANYRFV

-7504 FMGHALQQD
+7504 FMGHALWSAERTD
-7513 MDAAFGGLRISTS
+7513 LGMKHISAT
-7526 DGKALAMQEQAEAV
+7526 DGTALAMQTQAKPL
-7540 DVTVENAKEDAIR
+7540 DRTTENATADELTV
-7553 VEM
+7553 VE

>member
-7 LARKQAF
+7 LARKQAL

-36 DGATDIQKMDA
+36 DGVTDIQKMDA
-47 ANAGTITTSNNVWTV
+47 ANAGAITRSGDVWTV

-95 VSANTLVNMV
+95 ATANTLVNMV

-147 SITALTPSTDW
+147 SITALAPSTDW
-158 FNDHLQDNRVK
+158 FKDHLQDNHAK
-169 VTAADM
+169 FTAADM

-189 SIVIDGQLNAQSGI
+189 SIVIDGHLNAQSGI

-338 ANTTVNGSVTADGRL
+338 AHTTVNGSVTADGRL

-410 KGADLTVTQDGKTV
+410 KGADVTVTQDGKTV
-424 VQERALI
+424 VQERALT

-533 QVEIGQGAAVTA
+533 QVEIGQGAVVTA

-556 SKLETSASASG
+556 TKLETSASASG

-586 HTEVRGTVTGKTA
+586 HTEVRGTVTGKTG
-599 ANIHAYNTQLKNSV
+599 ANIHAYNTQLKNSA

-622 GMMTYFSN
+622 GMITYFSN

-814 ASFEEFKQ
+814 ASFAEFKQ
-822 YCAAFQGT
+822 YCAAFQGM

-909 KFSGKGPTQ
+909 KFSGKGATQ
-918 ENPDAEQAKIAGAAG
+918 EKPDAEQAKIAGAAG

-943 AVVLGRGTKVTAEDE
+943 AVVLGRGTKVTATDE

-999 DTIVAEGTEITGK
+999 DTIVAEGVEITGR

-1042 ANYVGGTSGA
+1042 ANYVGGASGA

-1147 NSADLYGTAAKKMAG
+1147 NAADLYGTAAKKMAG
-1162 AVQAETLDVNAEQKG
+1162 AVQAETLDVHAEQKG

-1253 NQKQPPFT
+1253 NQHQPPFT

-1274 VTTAAEMKGANVTLT
+1274 VTTAAEVKGANVTLT
-1289 TNAASPAAMKNLT
+1289 KNAASPAAMKNLT

-1368 NVAVQKGGTV
+1368 NVAVQKGATV

-1401 SLTYNEGGSVTSAQ
+1401 SLTYNEGGSVTLAQ
-1415 MRDNYVNAAAD
+1415 MRDNYINAAAD

-1436 DLSNRAVSS
+1436 ALSNRAVSS

-1478 DVHADIT
+1478 DVHADIS

-1563 QEAGAYQEYLEERGI
+1563 HEAGAYQQYLEERGI

-1585 QEDFAKGKSNSS
+1585 QEDFAKSKNGKSNSS
-1597 LAVDQD
+1597 LALDEH

-1647 AGVSGSDLE
+1647 AGVKSSDLE

-1830 RGAKSV
+1830 SGAKSV
-1836 RVTTLDQTR
+1836 HVTTLDQTR

-1868 NALLGQQNTARISGA
+1868 NALLKQQNTARISGA
-1883 KIRLAEG
+1883 KIGLAEG

-1895 NAKNKGELN
+1895 NAKNEGTLN

-1990 TNAVI
+1990 TNATI
-1995 SGGKIHAANVITDV
+1995 SGGKIHAANVLTNAAGN
-2009 RSDLDILN
+2009 LNLHN
-2017 IGMGVAASSEG
+2017 IGMGIAATGSG
-2028 VAVSGSVAVNKID
+2028 AAGSGSIAVNKLN
-2041 NDTRAKITDGA
+2041 NDTTAKIAGGA
-2052 KVTARKNAV
+2052 KVTAEKNAV
-2061 VTAASDDR
+2061 VSAKSDDR
-2069 IQNYSGQLTA
+2069 IQNYAGQLTVA
-2079 SAEGA
+2079 GTGA
-2084 AAGVSVSTNII
+2084 AIGLSTSTNII
-2095 GSHTDAEISGRGTE
+2095 GSNTKAEISGKGTE
-2109 VISHTKNTDAATTV
+2109 VISHATDGVAATQI
-2123 KDGLDHDK
+2123 KDGLDHEK
-2131 LYNAPL
+2131 LYNGSL
-2137 TLGTLTGLDGLS
+2137 TVDTGALIGLDGL
-2149 AGRKENTYRG
+2149 AEGRKATEYRG

-2166 THTENSFLV
+2166 THTANSFIANGGGTGTGAAV
-2175 NAGVTGMGAVVSG
+2175 NG
-2188 TVNTNVIGGTTSAKI
+2188 TINTNIVGGSTTAQI
-2203 TDATAKAAG
+2203 ADATAKAVG

-2225 GALVGT
+2225 GSLVGT
-2231 VSVAGEGAAL
+2231 ISVAGEGAAL
-2241 GTGSSINLVNRTTQA
+2241 GTGSSINLINRTTEAEA
-2256 AAERSTIT
+2256 ARSTIS
-2264 AKNAAIAARS
+2264 AKKADIAARS
-2274 GQGIAALTMGVSFAD
+2274 AQGIAVLTVGVSFAD
-2289 EFGAANSNNFVRME
+2289 EFGLANSNNFVRME
-2303 QHTNAALTDSKVDVS
+2303 QSTRAALMNSTVNVS
-2318 GLSVTADNLARLH
+2318 GLSVTADNT
-2331 ANALTKGLAGYGVGA
+2331 ANLNAFAKTLGTAGYGVA
-2346 GVGTA
+2346 VGVGTA
-2351 VLLDRSTTEADVA
+2351 VLLDRSTTEADIA
-2364 GTTVSYADDQGETL
+2364 GTKVFYTDDKGETL
-2378 VRAHNEEHLTNAV
+2378 VHAKNTEYLNNYV
-2391 YSLGAAGLGGVGAS
+2391 FSIGAAGITGVGAS
-2405 IGGGDV
+2405 ISGGDV
-2411 RNTVK
+2411 KNTVK
-2416 AVVRDS
+2416 AAVTDS
-2422 SLGSIKK
+2422 ALGHAKA
-2429 DKNDTKPET
+2429 NDADTEEET
-2438 AAKKITVTAENDLDF
+2438 AAKKITVTAENNVNF
-2453 DEQSGVYGGG
+2453 DQKSGTGG
-2463 AVGASVGIAVNNFK
+2463 AGIVGASVGVSVNNFK
-2477 STVESVVTGS
+2477 ATVESVVNNS
-2487 TLHAREAA
+2487 KLYARESA
-2495 DITAHDAKTIRQLAT
+2495 DITAHDSKTVKQLAT
-2510 NGAAGIAAVGLNIMV
+2510 NGAGGIAAVGLNIMV
-2525 MNVGADLK
+2525 TNVGAEMQ

-2539 EGSDK
+2539 EGSSGKKQSVNAK
-2544 EKQRADLKQHTDNEK
+2544 EHTDKTTEMQTK
-2559 AQEQDAAARSQ
+2559 AGDRSKT
-2570 EGLSYVSSDNSGN
+2570 GLSYVSSNEKES
-2583 ALAEKTAPS
+2583 ATMLAEKATPS
-2592 TEAKAS
+2592 TDAKTS
-2598 ARAERSHIRA
+2598 ARAERSDILVATKSSNGKTRA
-2608 DGNGS
+2608 GELNIS
-2613 AISLSARDTMNI
+2613 AQSSDNISQDTV
-2625 TQLTMQAGVGGIAVG
+2625 QAGIGGAVVS
-2640 GAAGIVES
+2640 GAAGIVRNRSNVETVAAGGTLS
-2648 RANAEVVTSGS
+2648 AHTI
-2659 KLRAD
+2659 KLDAV
-2664 TITLDSAKDGAA
+2664 KDGAA
-2676 ALKIYQGAAGAGAFN
+2676 GLKIYQGAAAGLAVN
-2691 AAYGGLNMGGR
+2691 AAYGELNMGGR
-2702 NDLAISGTEMHGKT
+2702 NDLVLSGTKMRAHT
-2716 ITGTTRDATTG
+2716 ITGTTRDETTG
-2727 KVEIIGVAAATGNG
+2727 AVDIIGVAASLGGAA

-2746 GNAAHDGVQT
+2746 GNAHYDNAQT
-2756 MRVANSTLT
+2756 LRAERSTLT

-2774 TRAAKTADAPTLQ
+2774 TRTAGTAGDPTLR
-2787 TITKA
+2787 TTTE
-2792 AASGITFAGNGIAAL
+2792 AASGGMSFAGNGVAAL

-2812 GMTMHLAKE
+2812 SMTMNLVE
-2821 NTLAAAGALTLRTD
+2821 GNTLSAAGDLALKTD
-2835 NRADVRAE
+2835 NRANIQAE
-2843 TGALSASMIAAATA
+2843 TKAVSASIFAAATA
-2857 THASASFGTAENAY
+2857 TYASASFGTEKNAY
-2871 RNRILVGVEDQQG
+2871 QNRILIGAEDSAN
-2884 GRTDGENTL
+2884 GRTDRENSL
-2893 TGRTVTI
+2893 TGKTITI
-2900 SAETNAKESAQL
+2900 SAETNAQERAHL

-2917 AGTAGV
+2917 SAGAGV
-2923 QVSTAKI
+2923 QASGANI
-2930 GAYSDAKTLLS
+2930 NAYSDAKTLLAS
-2941 SRTNYRTA
+2941 GTNYRTA
-2949 VISPTSAQPSGVKE
+2949 AIQPTEEKPDGVKE

-2975 LDARGIAAGGLFATA
+2975 LDARGLSTGSLFATA
-2990 TNYGAIKNVLHSDT
+2990 TNVGAIKNVLHSDIV
-3004 TAYGTGSGSI
+3004 AYGAGSDST
-3014 LHNAAL
+3014 LNNAAL
-3020 TTDAEEVK
+3020 TTRAEAVK

-3041 ISPIAAWISDD
+3041 ISPIAAGISDD
-3052 TTLSAKTKLMGTW
+3052 TTLGAQTKLMGTW
-3065 NLLGALDAKAST
+3065 RAAGALDAKAST
-3077 YDNTVHD
+3077 YDNSLHD

-3147 SAGEVSSN
+3147 SAGAVSSN

-3316 RTGIPLRSAPKL
+3316 RTAIPLRSAPRL
-3328 DNKMTQ
+3328 DNTMTQ
-3334 TNTVSIERGA
+3334 TNTVRIGRGA

-3349 RHANLSAVS
+3349 RHANLSAVP

-3473 TLGAGEEQ
+3473 TLSAGEEQ

-3490 VKADITEGG
+3490 VKADITDGG

-3537 EANNLKDALG
+3537 EADNLKGALG

-3624 DPGGRVR
+3624 DPGGKVR
-3631 LGETN
+3631 LGETD
-3636 LTGKQFGGA
+3636 LKKDQFGGK

-3684 QTDSSSIRSAERSNM
+3684 KTDSSSIRSTERSNM

-3760 NTGDFYTWL
+3760 NTGDFYSWL
-3769 LTLTNDPEKRKQINL
+3769 LTRTNDPEKIKQIHQ

-3823 DQRAAKKLEDA
+3823 DQRDAKKLEDA

-3856 KALGYSPAVYYNA
+3856 KAWGYSPAVYYNA

-3984 DPKKDLTYNWTGG
+3984 DPKENLTYNWTGG

-4004 KSYSY
+4004 TSYSY
-4009 GERFLANGHWTT
+4009 GERFLNNGKWSTGVVGKNATQEEIDKGVARITT
-4021 GNVGSNVTEK
+4021 TTYGAGE
-4031 NIENGTVRV
+4031 
-4040 STATSNGDILPSG
+4040 ALPNG
-4053 VYFGTEN
+4053 VYFGTGN
-4060 MNGEYYR
+4060 MYGEYYR

-4123 IYFHQWNKVKTKG
+4123 IYFHQWNKVETKG

-4154 RGHDKDNVNVPG
+4154 RGRDKDNVNVPG

-4223 NLNVVAGAGIKLHQS
+4223 NLTANAANGITLVQS

-4249 LNAGNGA
+4249 LNAGHGA
-4256 IDLTSQRGALQI
+4256 IDLTSQRGDVQI

-4302 LTSEEGGID
+4302 LTSEEGGIY
-4311 LSVLARSRVD
+4311 LSILARSRVD
-4321 ATAKNDINLT
+4321 ATAKNDIDLT
-4331 NKYTGD
+4331 NKNTGD
-4337 MRVGRIESKVGGVYL
+4337 MRVGKIESKDGGVSL
-4352 TAEGAIVDAMPEEGR
+4352 TAEGAIVDAMPEESR

-4377 WRALGLTNAGDQAHE
+4377 WRALGLTNAGDQANE

-4410 LGKAAARGMSA
+4410 LGKAAARSMSGA
-4421 KNATDAQVQKLYAD
+4421 NATDAEVQALYEH
-4435 YQALSEAYR
+4435 YKSLSEAYL
-4444 NDAAIQAA
+4444 
-4452 RKAYADELKASHEAG
+4452 ADEGIKEARAAYTAELKKSHEEG
-4467 WSAEDAYART
+4467 WSVEAAYART
-4477 IGTAEQ
+4477 IGAAEDT
-4483 AFFERKGIV
+4483 FFAKNGRSLPEN
-4492 PTAAHSQTEV
+4492 
-4502 DKVRTFIRDYKTLDE
+4502 VRTFIRDYKTLDE

-4545 EVKTPN
+4545 EVRTPN
-4551 IIGRSIS
+4551 IIGHSIT

-4622 DVRLMGNVDL
+4622 DVRLMGNVNL
-4632 TGDQHIYV
+4632 KGDEHIYV
-4640 ASKDSALRLG
+4640 AGKDSALRLG
-4650 KVSSNGDVYLQGTK
+4650 EVSSNGDVYLQGTK

-4670 TAITAKNLSL
+4670 KAITAKNLSL

-4712 IHIEQDPRYALTIQA
+4712 IHIEQDPHSALTIQA

-4783 LRANTGER
+4783 LRANTGDR

-4808 LKGENISVRS
+4808 LKGKNISVRS
-4818 KNGIAVQEEQGKPAE
+4818 KNGIAVQEEQDKPAE

-4846 GGIALGAANVAT
+4846 GGIALGAANVAAERT
-4858 KRNVNLSAK
+4858 VSLSAK
-4867 GGVTQSEHGS
+4867 DGVTQSKNGS
-4877 IQSSALD
+4877 IKTGALD

-4889 AIMLLGEKN
+4889 AIALLGEKN
-4898 SFHQLTMSGVTDTQV
+4898 SFRQLTMSGVTGAQV

-4923 KFDVNG
+4923 EFYVNG
-4929 LNVKGDVFLKTDD
+4929 LNVKGDVFLKTDNL
-4942 VLHISGALT
+4942 LHITGALT

-4958 IAGKWI
+4958 IAGKLI

-5005 TKFSYGV
+5005 TKFYYGV
-5012 TAKKGNLSALANHDL
+5012 TAKNGNLLASANHDL
-5027 IVGLDVVAGGS
+5027 IVGGDVVAGGS
-5038 ASLTAGRDLT
+5038 ASLTAGLDLT

-5064 NNIKVRNFVIA
+5064 NNIKVRNVVIA
-5075 GGSASLTAG
+5075 DGSASLTAG
-5084 QAITLE
+5084 QGITLE
-5090 DLLKAGDALSINTDG
+5090 GLLKTGDALSIKTDG

-5248 VRVIRKDNSPVE
+5248 VRVIRKHNSPVE

-5345 YLRTK
+5345 YLTTK

-5380 AKAGFHLTTKEAVT
+5380 AKAGYHLTTKEAVT

-5400 LSGKNVKTERTV
+5400 LSGKRVKTERTV
-5412 TAGGALT
+5412 TAGGKLT
-5419 ANARENLITNGTVT
+5419 ANAKENLVTNGTVT

-5454 GGDLSVTVK
+5454 DGDLSVTVK

-5506 AEYLKDL
+5506 ADWLKHL

-5521 KARVARLDSDVRADG
+5521 KARVARIDSDVRADG

-5601 EDIDANNITSKGKAT
+5601 ENIAANDITSKGKAT

-5621 AIQTDGS
+5621 EIQTDGS
-5628 IRTDAEAV
+5628 IRSDAEAV

-5663 GGKTE
+5663 GGKTD
-5668 VGETLMAHVG
+5668 VGETLTAHVG

-5726 NLSTKADGRLK
+5726 NLSTKADGRLR

-5764 NITAGGDAVLTPGTD
+5764 NITAGGDAVLAPGTD

-5793 KAVNITAENITS
+5793 KAVNMTAENIT
-5805 GGNATLNAGTDLF
+5805 A
-5818 ANNVNVGGDANI
+5818 
-5830 TAGTQLTAHDV
+5830 
-5841 SVGGDLNAQAQNITV
+5841 
-5856 TSVTGKGNAVL
+5856 
-5867 TADKDVTLA
+5867 
-5876 GGVSVKRNAQ
+5876 
-5886 LTAGENM
+5886 
-5893 TLGGKT
+5893 
-5899 DVGETLTANVG
+5899 
-5910 RDFVTNGAVT
+5910 
-5920 TGKEL
+5920 
-5925 IATVGNDAV
+5925 
-5934 TNGIVTTN
+5934 
-5942 GALKWNVGNDF
+5942 
-5953 TVNAAVFSHG
+5953 
-5963 TTTIDAQNVKLS
+5963 
-5975 ADLMSDKNL
+5975 
-5984 TITAK
+5984 
-5989 NNIFTKEGT
+5989 
-5998 NLSTKADGRLK
+5998 
-6009 ARTVGFG
+6009 
-6016 GDVHADGTLTIE
+6016 
-6028 TDEQLAA
+6028 
-6035 KNITS
+6035 

-6051 FFAKNVNVNG
+6051 FFAKNVNING
-6061 DASITA
+6061 DASIAA
-6067 GTNLAV
+6067 GTNLTA
-6073 HDVSVGG
+6073 HDVNVGG
-6080 DLNAQAQNIT
+6080 DLDAKAKNIT

-6141 HVAHDLTV
+6141 NVAHDLTV

-6158 FAATVGN
+6158 FAAIVGN
-6165 DAVTNG
+6165 NAVTNG

-6181 NVGNDFTVNA
+6181 NVGNDLTAHA
-6191 AVFSHGTTTID
+6191 AVLSHGTTTID

-6208 SADLM
+6208 NADLM

-6226 FTKEGTNLSTKADGK
+6226 ITKEGTNLSTKADGR
-6241 LKARTAD
+6241 LKARTVGF
-6248 LGGDV
+6248 GGDV
-6253 HADGTLT
+6253 RADGTLT
-6260 IETDEHLAAKN
+6260 IETDEQLAAKN
-6271 ITAGGNATLNA
+6271 ITAGGDAVLTPGTDITANDVTVGGNLNAKAVNITAQNISAGGNAALNAETALTAQNISAGGDLNAEAVNITAENITAGGNAMLNA
-6282 GAELSAKDVNVGG
+6282 GTDLFANNVNVNGDASIAAGMNLTAHDVNVGG
-6295 DLNAKAKNITANN
+6295 NLNAKAQNITANN
-6308 VTGKGN
+6308 VTSKGN
-6314 ADFTSEQNVTL
+6314 AVLTADKDVTLAGGISAKRNAQLTAGENATL
-6325 GGKTNVGGTLTANV
+6325 GGKTDVGETLTANV

-6427 VVLSHGTTTID
+6427 AVLSHGRATID

-6468 NLSTKSDGRLK
+6468 NLSTKS
-6479 ARSASLG
+6479 
-6486 GDVRADGTLTIET
+6486 
-6499 DEQLTAKNI
+6499 
-6508 TAGGELNAKAQNITV
+6508 
-6523 SNAGAG
+6523 
-6529 SNAVLN
+6529 
-6535 AEAALTAQNISAG
+6535 
-6548 GNAELNAGA
+6548 
-6557 DLTAN
+6557 
-6562 DVTAGADLNA
+6562 
-6572 KAVNMT
+6572 
-6578 AENITAGG
+6578 
-6586 NATLNAGT
+6586 
-6594 DFFAKNVNV
+6594 
-6603 NGDASITAGTNLA
+6603 
-6616 VHDVSVG
+6616 
-6623 GDLNAQAQNITVTS
+6623 
-6637 VTGKGNAVLTADKD
+6637 
-6651 VTVTGAFSAHNA
+6651 
-6663 ELTAGENMTLGGKTD
+6663 
-6678 VGGTLTANVGKDFAA
+6678 
-6693 NGALTT
+6693 
-6699 GKELIANV
+6699 
-6707 GNDLAVKDLVSA
+6707 
-6719 GGSASLTVGRNATLG
+6719 
-6734 GALTTGGD
+6734 
-6742 LVMAVKNDLT
+6742 
-6752 ANAAVLSH
+6752 
-6760 GRATIDAQNIDL
+6760 
-6772 SADLASDKDFTIT
+6772 
-6785 AKNNILV
+6785 
-6792 KEGANLSTKADGRL
+6792 DGRL

-6947 GAALSHGMMD
+6947 GAVKTGDSAILTAKHDAVIGGAVTAGGDFSADTGNDLIVNGAVTVQKNLTLHTGNDLTLNGAALSHGMMEI
-6957 LDAGHDAA
+6957 DAGHDAA

-7121 TGGTVQTGGNASLA
+7121 TGGTVQTGGNASLT
-7135 AGTDLAATNVTTGG
+7135 AGTDLAATNVTTGGSLDALAKGSLITGGTVQTGGSASLTAGTDLTATNVTTGG

-7164 KSDNAVLLNSGTS
+7164 KSDNVVLLNSGTS

-7226 AGKDITLENKNGDM
+7226 AGKDITLETKNGDM

>member
-7 LARKQAF
+7 LAKKQAF
-14 RLGLAVTAMV
+14 RLSMAIVA
-24 GGMTGWHTAAYA
+24 MTGGVTGWNMPVYA
-36 DGATDIQKMDA
+36 DGATNIEKA
-47 ANAGTITTSNNVWTV
+47 SSANAGTITRSGDVWTV
-62 VPDKVEGDLATNA
+62 VPDKIEGDIATNA
-75 FSKFILD
+75 FSHFTLN
-82 QNNVANLQMYKGG
+82 QNNIANLRLYN
-95 VSANTLVNMV
+95 SSSTANKLVNLV
-105 QGRIDIRGTV
+105 SDSIDIRGTV

-147 SITALTPSTDW
+147 SITALTPSTEW
-158 FNDHLQDNRVK
+158 FDRHLINGQAVIA
-169 VTAADM
+169 AADI
-175 DALKAGTIPLNADG
+175 AELESGKIPLNADG
-189 SIVIDGQLNAQSGI
+189 SIVVDGKLNTQSGI
-203 RLGAPV
+203 HLRAPQ
-209 ITVGSAESAAQLTS
+209 ITVGSAADTAAVLQS
-223 QNDLNFAA
+223 KADLDFSA
-231 LVNAGSTSAGLGTL
+231 LVNTSATNAGLGTL
-245 TATTGAG
+245 TATTGTK
-252 GDIVLAAASNRL
+252 GDIVLEAASNQL
-264 NNTTDDV
+264 NSTSDDV
-271 PKYTNPLSGSKN
+271 AKYTNLGNGSKN
-283 EIKAELTVGKSA
+283 EIKAELTVGNSA
-295 AITGDRNVV
+295 KVTGDQNIT
-304 LSSYAEHTADENEA
+304 LSSYAEHNADASEA
-318 FGGTSSNT
+318 FGGASSIT
-326 SAKLLG
+326 SAQLLG
-332 QSVKTT
+332 QIVKTT
-338 ANTTVNGSVTADGRL
+338 AHTTVNGTVTSEGRMSVT
-353 SATAKAKNIASEAG
+353 SEAKNRASETSGLSSLAAG
-367 PLSNPAGLADEVA
+367 DLDIFAEAM
-380 GVIAVN
+380 GVVGVN
-386 VDPSYMIM
+386 VAPSYMVM
-394 GSEATVKIG
+394 HSEAQTKIG
-403 ADAALTA
+403 ADAVLTA
-410 KGADLTVTQDGKTV
+410 KGADVMEAGNDAIKNHALT
-424 VQERALI
+424 
-431 VGADARSSV
+431 VGADATASV
-440 DAGATTSKIK
+440 DAGATTSKVK
-450 FANIKHTNAVPAMAV
+450 FANIKHMNVVPAMAV
-465 AYAKAQSAANVTVE
+465 GYAKAQSAADVTVE
-479 GHLTAEQGSVDVHA
+479 GSLTAEAGSVDVHA
-493 KSREDLIAAAH
+493 KSHEDLQAAAN
-504 AKTTQLGAGADSTQ
+504 ASTTQIGAGADSTQ
-518 IMNVA
+518 LMNIG
-523 VLVARGNNDA
+523 VLVARGSNTA
-533 QVEIGQGAAVTA
+533 QTKI
-545 EKQADITADAT
+545 ADKAHISAKGEANVVART
-556 SKLETSASASG
+556 STNLDTSASASG
-567 KENSLLNVA
+567 KENSLLNAV
-576 VNVTKQTSAA
+576 VNVTKQTGAA
-586 HTEVRGTVTGKTA
+586 HTEVRGSVAGEKA
-599 ANIHAYNTQLKNSV
+599 VHIGAEQELLKNSV
-613 EASTAAGKS
+613 QASTAVGSSAFKTQS
-622 GMMTYFSN
+622 IN
-630 AAANTNTVTGLTQK
+630 AALQTNTISSIINKLKDTITK
-644 IKNVIGGIRS
+644 IRTAS
-654 KIGFPSD
+654 GFPSD
-661 GLSSPIE
+661 GLSSSTG
-668 LDKLGEKISLGGA
+668 LDTLAQKVSLGGA
-681 VNVLNEEQQA
+681 INVLDESQRA
-691 NVLLAP
+691 DVVLAP
-697 HAVVRSDGAVK
+697 HAAVRSDGAV
-708 IDADSIIR
+708 SIAANSTVK
-716 GTHVRAQSAVNSH
+716 GTHVQAQSAVNNQ
-729 TDPNWYL
+729 TDTNWYL
-736 TEDGKTERVQAH
+736 TKDGKTGRVTEN
-748 QTKETQGMGSFAVN
+748 QTEETQGMGSFAVN
-762 VANIK
+762 VVSID
-767 NTAGVTTLAAEE
+767 NTANVMTLAAEDA
-779 SGTSY
+779 GTTL
-784 APNIT
+784 APEIT
-789 GKSVDI
+789 GKTVDI
-795 TADGHVLYTNIDDM
+795 TSDARVRYTNIEDAMDELVKSCRKIEDYCGGKNIDCTSVKDVREKAAAYREKCEKDPDYF
-809 ISELR
+809 ISEAGLED
-814 ASFEEFKQ
+814 AKALTVAVAKMGEF
-822 YCAAFQGT
+822 FLG
-830 HAATLTAAQDKAEAY
+830 AESNTD
-845 LKKCDNDSAYI
+845 LFNI
-856 VSKEGLKEAKELAA
+856 LKEAFSGASG
-870 AIKAVAD
+870 VAGNMAKIAD
-877 VLKEDVTVPANLAER
+877 PT
-892 ALVFANPSSY
+892 SY
-902 LTFQASA
+902 MSIQASA
-909 KFSGKGPTQ
+909 KFSGKSASQ
-918 ENPDAEQAKIAGAAG
+918 QKPDVESAKIAGAAG
-933 VNFADVDNHA
+933 VNFVDFNNDA
-943 AVVLGRGTKVTAEDE
+943 AVVLGRGTKVTATDA
-958 VTVAASSKKQLV
+958 VKVASDSTKRLV
-970 TLVGAP
+970 TLAGAP
-976 AWQAGADIA
+976 AWQSGAEVA
-985 IGGNLGITVGDTTA
+985 LGGNIGITLGNTTA
-999 DTIVAEGTEITGK
+999 NTLVAEGVQLRGNTTEIR
-1012 KAAIKA
+1012 AN
-1018 TNSYDGIHLAV
+1018 NSYDGIHLAV
-1029 AAGKGGKIGFQGM
+1029 AAGQGGKIGFQGM
-1042 ANYVGGTSGA
+1042 ANYVGGTSSA
-1052 VTSVDDEAKITA
+1052 VTSVDDEAQITADKMAQITA
-1064 AAAAQMNALNTT
+1064 ANTT

-1087 GTGAA
+1087 GTAGA
-1092 IGLSAALNNVAQ
+1092 IGLSVALNNVAQ
-1104 TSIAAIADNDAA
+1104 TSVAAVADNDAVS
-1116 EETPQDKT
+1116 EQQNEKT
-1124 AEQRTEKQIRAA
+1124 AKARAA
-1136 QKRAVQPFGNV
+1136 KERQRAQNRTTAALRNADGSAV
-1147 NSADLYGTAAKKMAG
+1147 SAADLYGTAAKKLTG
-1162 AVQAETLDVNAEQKG
+1162 SVQTQTLGVNAEQSG
-1177 LINAAAAAGAI
+1177 IINAAAAAGAV

-1202 KIGQTVTTGKNMVGN
+1202 KIGAGINNVKTSAGN
-1217 GITKI
+1217 LLKTA
-1222 DNKLQD
+1222 DNKVTD
-1228 LVGSSLKRQAEK
+1228 LVKSPLQK
-1240 KTVPINAV
+1240 KEMQKLIPMSAV

-1253 NQKQPPFT
+1253 DQKQSPIT
-1261 LDLAGS
+1261 VDLAGS
-1267 ASVNLSK
+1267 GSVNISK
-1274 VTTAAEMKGANVTLT
+1274 VTTAAELSGANVTLT
-1289 TNAASPAAMKNLT
+1289 KQASAPAAAKKNLT

-1316 ALAVTWKT
+1316 ALALTWKT
-1324 TTKSQNEDSANA
+1324 TTKSQNEDSVNV
-1336 GIAGAASVNV
+1336 GIAGAVSVND
-1346 QRHRDVL
+1346 QKNRDVL
-1353 ALMSDNRIKG
+1353 ALMEDNTIRG

-1368 NVAVQKGGTV
+1368 NVAVQKGATV

-1393 VTSTAVPV
+1393 VTSTAAPV
-1401 SLTYNEGGSVTSAQ
+1401 SLTYNEGGSVTLAQ
-1415 MRDNYVNAAAD
+1415 MRDNYINAAAD
-1426 GTALTGIQKT
+1426 GSALAGAQKT

-1465 AVGAVVAVSNLRN
+1465 AVGAVVAVSNLKN

-1527 AVTGSFVV
+1527 AVTGSFAV

-1563 QEAGAYQEYLEERGI
+1563 HEAGAYQQYLEDRGI

-1585 QEDFAKGKSNSS
+1585 QEDFAKSKNGKSNSS
-1597 LAVDQD
+1597 LALDEH

-1700 TSAIVKDSTIKAQKL
+1700 TSAIVEDSTIKAQKL

-1755 TTAALR
+1755 TTVALR

-1808 NDTRAEIAQYEVTKG
+1808 NDTCAEIAQYEVTKG

-1836 RVTTLDQTR
+1836 RATTLDQTR

-1852 VSASTQG
+1852 ISASTEG

-1868 NALLGQQNTARISGA
+1868 NALLKQQNTARISGA
-1883 KIRLAEG
+1883 KIGLAEG
-1890 GMVDV
+1890 GMATV
-1895 NAKNKGELN
+1895 NAVNKGTLN
-1904 TVALNVAGS
+1904 TVALNVAAS

-1920 GAAAVADVDQDTTA
+1920 GAAAVADVQQNTTA
-1934 EIVSSDIEA
+1934 EVVAADIEA
-1943 EAGKT
+1943 EQADKP

-1954 QADGKLTARTFAIV
+1954 QADGALTANTFGIV

-1995 SGGKIHAANVITDV
+1995 SGGKIHAANVLTNAAGN
-2009 RSDLDILN
+2009 LN
-2017 IGMGVAASSEG
+2017 LHNVGVGVAATGSG
-2028 VAVSGSVAVNKID
+2028 AAVSGSIAVNKLN
-2041 NDTRAKITDGA
+2041 NDTTAKITGGA
-2052 KVTARKNAV
+2052 KVTAEKNAV
-2061 VTAASDDR
+2061 VAAKSDDR
-2069 IQNYSGQLTA
+2069 IQNYAGQLTVA
-2079 SAEGA
+2079 GTGA
-2084 AAGVSVSTNII
+2084 AIGLSTSTNII
-2095 GSHTDAEISGRGTE
+2095 GSNTTAEISGSGTE
-2109 VISHTKNTDAATTV
+2109 VISHAKHTDAATRI
-2123 KDGLDHDK
+2123 KDGLDHGK
-2131 LYNAPL
+2131 LYDGSL
-2137 TLGTLTGLDGLS
+2137 TVDTLGALSGLDGL
-2149 AGRKENTYRG
+2149 AEGRKDNAYRG

-2166 THTENSFLV
+2166 THTANSFV
-2175 NAGVTGMGAVVSG
+2175 ANGGGAGTGVSVIG
-2188 TVNTNVIGGTTSAKI
+2188 TVNTNIVGGSTTAQI
-2203 TDATAKAAG
+2203 ADATAKADG
-2212 ADVSVRADDATNS
+2212 ADVSVHADDATNS

-2231 VSVAGEGAAL
+2231 VSVAGEGAAF
-2241 GTGSSINLVNRTTQA
+2241 GTGSSLNLINRTTEAEA
-2256 AAERSTIT
+2256 ARSTIT
-2264 AKNAAIAARS
+2264 AKNAAITARS
-2274 GQGIAALTMGVSFAD
+2274 AQGIAALTAGVSFAD
-2289 EFGAANSNNFVRME
+2289 EFGFANSNNFVRME
-2303 QHTNAALTDSKVDVS
+2303 QSTRAALKNSTVNTS
-2318 GLSVTADNLARLH
+2318 GLSVTADNTAKL
-2331 ANALTKGLAGYGVGA
+2331 NALAKTLGTAGYGGA
-2346 GVGTA
+2346 VGVGTA
-2351 VLLDRSTTEADVA
+2351 VLLDRSTTEADIA
-2364 GTTVSYADDQGETL
+2364 GTKVVYTDDKGETL
-2378 VRAHNEEHLTNAV
+2378 VHAKNTENLNNYV
-2391 YSLGAAGLGGVGAS
+2391 FSAAGAGITGVGAS

-2411 RNTVK
+2411 KNTVK
-2416 AVVRDS
+2416 AAVTDS
-2422 SLGSIKK
+2422 ALGHAKA
-2429 DKNDTKPET
+2429 NDTDPGAET
-2438 AAKKITVTAENDLDF
+2438 AAKRITVTAENDVHF
-2453 DEQSGVYGGG
+2453 DQMSGTIAGGG
-2463 AVGASVGIAVNNFK
+2463 VGASVGVSVNNFK
-2477 STVESVVTGS
+2477 ATVESVVNNS
-2487 TLHAREAA
+2487 KLYAREAA
-2495 DITAHDAKTIRQLAT
+2495 DITAHDSKNIKQLAT
-2510 NGAAGIAAVGLNIMV
+2510 NGAAGIAAAGLNVMV
-2525 MNVGADLK
+2525 MNVGAEMQK
-2533 DSYTME
+2533 SYTME
-2539 EGSDK
+2539 EGSNGK
-2544 EKQRADLKQHTDNEK
+2544 KQSVNAEVYTNKTSAMNTN
-2559 AQEQDAAARSQ
+2559 AQDRSKK
-2570 EGLSYVSSDNSGN
+2570 GLSYVSTDEKES
-2583 ALAEKTAPS
+2583 AKMLAEKAAPS
-2592 TEAKAS
+2592 TDAKTS
-2598 ARAERSHIRA
+2598 ARAEQSDILVATSGSNGKTRA
-2608 DGNGS
+2608 GELNIS
-2613 AISLSARDTMNI
+2613 AQSSDNISQNTV
-2625 TQLTMQAGVGGIAVG
+2625 QAGIGGAVVS
-2640 GAAGIVES
+2640 GAAGIVRNRSNVETVAAGGTLS
-2648 RANAEVVTSGS
+2648 AHTI
-2659 KLRAD
+2659 KLDAV
-2664 TITLDSAKDGAA
+2664 KDGAA
-2676 ALKIYQGAAGAGAFN
+2676 KLKIYQGAAAGLAVN
-2691 AAYGGLNMGGR
+2691 AAYGELNMGGR
-2702 NDLAISGTEMHGKT
+2702 NDLVLSDTKMRAHT
-2716 ITGTTRDATTG
+2716 ITGTTRDETTG
-2727 KVEIIGVAAATGNG
+2727 AVDIIGVAASLGGAA

-2746 GNAAHDGVQT
+2746 GNAHYDNAQT
-2756 MRVANSTLT
+2756 LRAERSTLT

-2774 TRAAKTADAPTLQ
+2774 TRTAKTAGDPTLR
-2787 TITKA
+2787 TTTE
-2792 AASGITFAGNGIAAL
+2792 AASGGMSFAGNGVAAL

-2812 GMTMHLAKE
+2812 SMTMNLVE
-2821 NTLAAAGALTLRTD
+2821 GNTLSAAGDLALKTD
-2835 NRADVRAE
+2835 NRANIQAE
-2843 TGALSASMIAAATA
+2843 TKAVSASIFAAATA
-2857 THASASFGTAENAY
+2857 TYASASFGTEKNAY
-2871 RNRILVGVEDQQG
+2871 QNRILIGAEDSAN
-2884 GRTDGENTL
+2884 GRTDRENSL
-2893 TGRTVTI
+2893 TGKTITI
-2900 SAETNAKESAQL
+2900 SAETNAQESAHL

-2917 AGTAGV
+2917 SAGAGV
-2923 QVSTAKI
+2923 QASGANI
-2930 GAYSDAKTLLS
+2930 NAYSDAKTLLS
-2941 SRTNYRTA
+2941 SGTTYRTA
-2949 VISPTSAQPSGVKE
+2949 AIQPTEEKPDGVKE

-2975 LDARGIAAGGLFATA
+2975 LDARGLSTGSLFATA

-3020 TTDAEEVK
+3020 TTDAEAVK

-3052 TTLSAKTKLMGTW
+3052 TSLSAQTKLMGTW
-3065 NLLGALDAKAST
+3065 RAAGALDAKAST
-3077 YDNTVHD
+3077 YDNSLHD

-3108 AVSVENAQIETVG
+3108 AVSVENARIETVG
-3121 AQNYEAKNVFS
+3121 AQNYEAKNAFS

-3147 SAGEVSSN
+3147 SAGTVHSD
-3155 MTETA
+3155 MKETA
-3160 KVTFKNSSAKTT
+3160 KVTFTSSTAKTT

-3218 VDSHLAT
+3218 VNSHLAT

-3260 ALTSNITRG
+3260 ALTSNITRE

-3473 TLGAGEEQ
+3473 TLSAGEEQ

-3490 VKADITEGG
+3490 VKADITDGG

-3581 GGDVNLEADAVSGT
+3581 GGDVNLEADAVSGK

-3636 LTGKQFGGA
+3636 LGKDQFGGA
-3645 VHADTNT
+3645 IHADTNT

-3856 KALGYSPAVYYNA
+3856 KAWGYSPAVYYNA

-3959 AKEADKGEFKK
+3959 AKEADRGEFKK

-4123 IYFHQWNKVKTKG
+4123 IYFHQWNKVETKG

-4192 NITNSAY
+4192 NLTNSAY
-4199 TVNLHSDRGRVES
+4199 TVNLHSDSGRVES

-4223 NLNVVAGAGIKLHQS
+4223 NLNVIAGAGIKLHQS

-4268 VNARA
+4268 VQARA
-4273 LMDTAIHARGSIR
+4273 LMDTSIHARGSIR

-4321 ATAKNDINLT
+4321 ATAKNDIELT

-4352 TAEGAIVDAMPEEGR
+4352 TAEGAIVDALPEESR

-4377 WRALGLTNAGDQAHE
+4377 WRALGLTNAGDQANE
-4392 SAKSAAAAK
+4392 SAQSAAAAK

-4410 LGKAAARGMSA
+4410 LGKAAARSMSGA
-4421 KNATDAQVQKLYAD
+4421 KATDAEVQALYEH
-4435 YQALSEAYR
+4435 YKSLSEAYLK
-4444 NDAAIQAA
+4444 DGGIQKA
-4452 RKAYADELKASHEAG
+4452 RADYLAELKASHKAG
-4467 WSAEDAYART
+4467 WSVEAAYART
-4477 IGTAEQ
+4477 IGAAENE
-4483 AFFERKGIV
+4483 FFAKNGLSLPEN
-4492 PTAAHSQTEV
+4492 
-4502 DKVRTFIRDYKTLDE
+4502 VRTFIRDYKTLE
-4517 SDSYGW
+4517 QSDSYGW

-4551 IIGRSIS
+4551 IIGRSIT

-4632 TGDQHIYV
+4632 TGDQYIYV
-4640 ASKDSALRLG
+4640 AGKDSALRLG

-4686 IYGISPVN
+4686 IYGISPVD

-4712 IHIEQDPRYALTIQA
+4712 IHIEQDPHSALTIQA

-4757 AHVTLQSEYGNLG
+4757 AHVTLQSENGNLG

-4783 LRANTGER
+4783 LRANAGDR

-4808 LKGENISVRS
+4808 LKGKNISVRS
-4818 KNGIAVQEEQGKPAE
+4818 KNGIAVQEEQDKPAE

-4839 VTIVSDE
+4839 VTIVSEE
-4846 GGIALGAANVAT
+4846 GGIALGAANVAAERT
-4858 KRNVNLSAK
+4858 VSLSAK
-4867 GGVTQSEHGS
+4867 DGVTQSEHGK
-4877 IQSSALD
+4877 IETGALD
-4884 IKSDA
+4884 VKSDA
-4889 AIMLLGEKN
+4889 AIALLGEKN
-4898 SFHQLTMSGVTDTQV
+4898 SFRQLTMSGVTGAQV

-4923 KFDVNG
+4923 EFYVNG
-4929 LNVKGDVFLKTDD
+4929 LNVKGDVFLKTDNL
-4942 VLHISGALT
+4942 LHITGALT

-4958 IAGKWI
+4958 IAGKLI
-4964 SLDEAVTVGKSFS
+4964 GIDEAVTVGKSFS

-5005 TKFSYGV
+5005 TKFYYGV
-5012 TAKKGNLSALANHDL
+5012 TAKNGNLTASANHDL
-5027 IVGLDVVAGGS
+5027 IVGGDVVAGGS

-5048 IGGYLKT
+5048 IGGYLNT

-5064 NNIKVRNFVIA
+5064 NNIKAQNVVIA

-5084 QAITLE
+5084 QGITLE
-5090 DLLKAGDALSINTDG
+5090 GLLKTGDALSIDTDG

-5121 STKGNLTTNA
+5121 STQGDLTTNA

-5156 NLAITAKDKLVI
+5156 NLAITAKDKLGI

-5248 VRVIRKDNSPVE
+5248 VRVIRKHNGPVE

-5345 YLRTK
+5345 YLTTK

-5380 AKAGFHLTTKEAVT
+5380 AKAGFYLTTKEAVT

-5400 LSGKNVKTERTV
+5400 LSGKRVKTERTV

-5506 AEYLKDL
+5506 AAWLKDL

-5521 KARVARLDSDVRADG
+5521 KARVARIDSDVRADG

-5543 DRLTTENISAGG
+5543 DNLSTENISAGG
-5555 DAVLNAGDAFW
+5555 DAVLNAGAFFG
-5566 ARSVDAAGNADIKA
+5566 ARSVDVAGNADIKA
-5580 GKRIVV
+5580 GRSISVL
-5586 ARDLNVGG
+5586 RDLNVGG

-5601 EDIDANNITSKGKAT
+5601 EDIAASNITSKGKAT

-5621 AIQTDGS
+5621 GEIRADGS
-5628 IRTDAEAV
+5628 VRSDAEAV

-5655 TADENATL
+5655 TAGQNAKL
-5663 GGKTE
+5663 GGKTD
-5668 VGETLMAHVG
+5668 VGETLTAHVG
-5678 KDFTA
+5678 KDLVTNGAVTTGKELIANVGNDLAMNDLVSTGGNASLTVGRNVTLDGALTTGGNFTA
-5683 NAEVLSHGT
+5683 NVGKDLTANAAVLSHGRA
-5692 TTIEAQ
+5692 TIDAQ

-5713 ITAKDNI
+5713 ITAKNNI
-5720 FTKEGT
+5720 VTKEGT
-5726 NLSTKADGRLK
+5726 NLSTKADGTLK
-5737 ARTVGFGGDVHA
+5737 THTMGLGGDVHA
-5749 DGTLTIETDEQLAAK
+5749 DGTLTIETDEQLAAN

-5793 KAVNITAENITS
+5793 KAVNITAQNISAGGNAALNAETALTAQNISAGSDLNAEAVNITAENITT
-5805 GGNATLNAGTDLF
+5805 GGNTTLNAGTQLTAHDVRVGGDLNAKAKNITVTSVTGKGNAALTADKDVTVTGAFSARSAALTAGENMTLGGKTDVGETLTTHVGKDLVTNGAVTTGKDFVAHVGNDLAVNDLVSTGGRASLTVGRNATLGGALTTGGDFTANVAHDLTANDAVTTGADFTAIVGNNAVTNGIVTTSGALKWNVGNDLTAHAAVLSHGRATIDAQNVKLAADLMSDKNLAITAKNNIFTKEGTKLSTKSDGKLKAHTADLGGDVRADGTLTIETDEQLAAKNIIAGGDAVLTPGTDITVNDVTVGGNLNAKAVNITAQNISAGGNAVLNAETALTAQNISAGTDLNAKAVNITVQNITAGGNAALNAGAELF
-5818 ANNVNVGGDANI
+5818 AKNVNVGGNADI

-5841 SVGGDLNAQAQNITV
+5841 SVGGDLNAKAQNITV
-5856 TSVTGKGNAVL
+5856 TSVMGQGNAML

-5876 GGVSVKRNAQ
+5876 GGISAKRNAQ
-5886 LTAGENM
+5886 LTAGENV

-5899 DVGETLTANVG
+5899 NVGETLTAQVG
-5910 RDFVTNGAVT
+5910 KDLVTNGDVTTGGDFTAQVGKDLAVNGTIATGKDFVAHVGNDLAVNDLVSAGGRASLTVGRNVTLDGALTTGGDFTANVGNDLAANDAVT
-5920 TGKEL
+5920 TGADFTA
-5925 IATVGNDAV
+5925 IVGNDAV

-5942 GALKWNVGNDF
+5942 GTLKWNVGNDL
-5953 TVNAAVFSHG
+5953 TTNAAVLSHG
-5963 TTTIDAQNVKLS
+5963 TTTIDAQNVNLN

-5989 NNIFTKEGT
+5989 NNIFTKEG
-5998 NLSTKADGRLK
+5998 A
-6009 ARTVGFG
+6009 
-6016 GDVHADGTLTIE
+6016 
-6028 TDEQLAA
+6028 
-6035 KNITS
+6035 
-6040 GGNATLNAGTD
+6040 
-6051 FFAKNVNVNG
+6051 
-6061 DASITA
+6061 
-6067 GTNLAV
+6067 
-6073 HDVSVGG
+6073 
-6080 DLNAQAQNIT
+6080 
-6090 VTSVT
+6090 
-6095 GKGNAVLTADK
+6095 
-6106 DVTVTGA
+6106 
-6113 FSAHN
+6113 
-6118 AELTAGE
+6118 
-6125 NMTLGGKTD
+6125 
-6134 VGGTLTT
+6134 
-6141 HVAHDLTV
+6141 
-6149 NDAVTTGAD
+6149 
-6158 FAATVGN
+6158 
-6165 DAVTNG
+6165 
-6171 IVTTNGALKW
+6171 
-6181 NVGNDFTVNA
+6181 
-6191 AVFSHGTTTID
+6191 
-6202 AQNVNL
+6202 
-6208 SADLM
+6208 
-6213 SDKNLAITAKDNI
+6213 
-6226 FTKEGTNLSTKADGK
+6226 
-6241 LKARTAD
+6241 
-6248 LGGDV
+6248 
-6253 HADGTLT
+6253 
-6260 IETDEHLAAKN
+6260 
-6271 ITAGGNATLNA
+6271 
-6282 GAELSAKDVNVGG
+6282 
-6295 DLNAKAKNITANN
+6295 
-6308 VTGKGN
+6308 
-6314 ADFTSEQNVTL
+6314 
-6325 GGKTNVGGTLTANV
+6325 
-6339 GKDFAANGSVTTG
+6339 
-6352 TDFTVTVGNNFTS
+6352 
-6365 NDDIATGQN
+6365 
-6374 LVASVDNDFTTN
+6374 
-6386 GAVTTG
+6386 
-6392 GDFTA
+6392 
-6397 NVGNNVT
+6397 
-6404 TNNIVTTGG
+6404 
-6413 NLVMKVTNDLTANA
+6413 
-6427 VVLSHGTTTID
+6427 
-6438 AQNVNLNANLASDKN
+6438 
-6453 LAITAK
+6453 
-6459 NNIFTKEGT
+6459 
-6468 NLSTKSDGRLK
+6468 NLSTKSDGTLK
-6479 ARSASLG
+6479 ARTADLG

-6499 DEQLTAKNI
+6499 DEQLAAKNI
-6508 TAGGELNAKAQNITV
+6508 AAGGDAVLTPGTDITVNDVTVGGNLNAKAVNI
-6523 SNAGAG
+6523 
-6529 SNAVLN
+6529 
-6535 AEAALTAQNISAG
+6535 TAQNISAG
-6548 GNAELNAGA
+6548 GNAALNAETA
-6557 DLTAN
+6557 LTAQN
-6562 DVTAGADLNA
+6562 ISAGSDLNA
-6572 KAVNMT
+6572 KAINIT

-6594 DFFAKNVNV
+6594 DLFANDVNV
-6603 NGDASITAGTNLA
+6603 G
-6616 VHDVSVG
+6616 
-6623 GDLNAQAQNITVTS
+6623 
-6637 VTGKGNAVLTADKD
+6637 
-6651 VTVTGAFSAHNA
+6651 
-6663 ELTAGENMTLGGKTD
+6663 
-6678 VGGTLTANVGKDFAA
+6678 
-6693 NGALTT
+6693 
-6699 GKELIANV
+6699 
-6707 GNDLAVKDLVSA
+6707 
-6719 GGSASLTVGRNATLG
+6719 
-6734 GALTTGGD
+6734 
-6742 LVMAVKNDLT
+6742 
-6752 ANAAVLSH
+6752 
-6760 GRATIDAQNIDL
+6760 
-6772 SADLASDKDFTIT
+6772 
-6785 AKNNILV
+6785 
-6792 KEGANLSTKADGRL
+6792 
-6806 KAHSAILDGDVRA
+6806 
-6819 DGMLTIET
+6819 
-6827 DDKLTANNITAGN
+6827 
-6840 ATLKAGA
+6840 
-6847 ELSAKNVNVNGDAN
+6847 GDAN

-6888 AQNVTAKGDAVL
+6888 AYDVSVGGDLNAKAKNITVTSVTAKGNAVL
-6900 RAGADL
+6900 TAD
-6906 KTLNVAAGK
+6906 KDVTL
-6915 DAALTAEKNVSVHDV
+6915 
-6930 MAGGNVSLTAG
+6930 
-6941 HDAAID
+6941 
-6947 GAALSHGMMD
+6947 
-6957 LDAGHDAA
+6957 
-6965 FNGSLTS
+6965 
-6972 DKNLSIIAKNNITV
+6972 
-6986 KEGADLYTKADGQI
+6986 
-7000 KAHTATLGGNVKTD
+7000 LGGISAKRN
-7014 GTLTIGT
+7014 
-7021 EEQLTATNV
+7021 
-7030 TAGKDAVLTAGTEL
+7030 AVLTAGENMTLGGKTDVGGTLTAHVTHDLTANDAVMTGADFTAIVGNNAVTNGIVTTSGALKWNVGNDLTTNAAVLSHGRATIDAQNVNLNADFASDKNLTITAKNNIFTKEGANLSTKSDGKLKAHTADLGGDVHADGMLTIETDEQL

-7053 NASLTAGSD
+7053 NAMLNAGANLTANDVTVTGDTSLTAGAN
-7062 LAAKDVTTGG
+7062 L
-7072 SLSATAQNITAEN
+7072 TAN
-7085 VTAKGDAKLE
+7085 
-7095 AATGSMTVKNAT
+7095 
-7107 VDGSLDALAKGSLI
+7107 
-7121 TGGTVQTGGNASLA
+7121 
-7135 AGTDLAATNVTTGG
+7135 NVTTGG
-7149 NASLTAGKSIDVNEV
+7149 NLTAQGG
-7164 KSDNAVLLNSGTS
+7164 SDLSAKNINARANATVTAGANLTANDLVAGAAAA
-7177 MTTGTISG
+7177 
-7185 DTLNLHATDGDI
+7185 LHAGKTMDTGAISADTVKLHADDGYI
-7197 HSRGTLNAV
+7197 HAHGAITAV
-7206 QDASISTDRQGAITL
+7206 HDAAVSTGAQGAITL
-7221 EKALT
+7221 EKTLT
-7226 AGKDITLENKNGDM
+7226 AGKNINLDTKRGDM

-7247 SKGGSIQATIAA
+7247 SKNGTITATIAA
-7259 QGDIKE
+7259 SGNIGS
-7265 LGDAKVSVE
+7265 LGGAKVSVE
-7274 AAAKGVGNVTL
+7274 AAGKGKGYVTL

-7329 AEKKMALENII
+7329 AGKKMALDNII

-7392 GAGVKFEKLWANNM
+7392 GAGVRFEKLWAKNM

-7430 AGQETSIYGTSP
+7430 AGQETSIYGTAP
-7442 QIDGNVVTYWNDV
+7442 QIDGNAVTYWNDV

-7504 FMGHALQQD
+7504 FMGRALQQD
-7513 MDAAFGGLRISTS
+7513 MDVALGGLHISTL
-7526 DGKALAMQEQAEAV
+7526 DGKAFAMQEQAEAV